1 MTGCSTIETNYS
13 GNYKNMDMKKTK
25 VALVTASLLALLS
38 GCNDNSSD
46 ASGVNPVPPTPPT
59 PEVTDGPVARLPKMD
74 PPKELLVAGENQVV
88 IALVDTQSAAK
99 GAKAPFDSHSLHL
112 WNNDACQ
119 ATADSGLNTGWDDK
133 SKTPATADSF
143 GPAWVVPL
151 KNVEGCINFIARN
164 GDLAN
169 LTGSDMKVSFS
180 EHPDRTVAIVAG
192 KKDLFG
198 SRAEAFTAAFGV
210 AGASAHLIDGNTLI
224 WQGGKDK
231 PHVRLY
237 YTDSGTIKANAD
249 GVFDFPYISLTA
261 TTLTA
266 EQQAKYPHLKD
277 AAAFAL
283 PAGKDLKPLLKGELV
298 AIGTDADGILQGA
311 TLVQSAG
318 ALDALYAA
326 EATKLSYG
334 AVVEGNRVTFRLWAP
349 TAKSVKLALY
359 NASHQKSGEVA
370 MTFDNASG
378 SWSYEGGS
386 ELIGQ
391 FYRYDMEVYHPLSRK
406 VERYEVTD
414 PYSLSLAMNSEFSQV
429 VDLDDPALKPEG
441 WDSLKAPHSQ
451 QNPAD
456 ITIYEAHVR
465 DLTGNDASTDEE
477 KRGKFVGL
485 TQPDSVPVNHL
496 KALAKSGVSH
506 LHLLPV
512 FDIATVNEDPAKVAN
527 LGDDFSKLCQVNPDV
542 KTSKFGGY
550 CGGGQTVG
558 DVLADLQVGDSKD
571 NPQVQ
576 ELSGYLRG
584 VDSFNWGYDPY
595 HYTTPEGSY
604 ATNAE
609 GTKRILE
616 FREMVKAIKQNIGM
630 NVVMDVVYNHTN
642 ESGLGPKSVLDKIVP
657 WYYQRLNPETGSVEN
672 STCCSNTA
680 PEHAMFA
687 KLMDDSLVTWA
698 RDYKIDAFRFDLM
711 GHHPKDQ
718 MVQALAAVKKV
729 NPEMYFY
736 GEGWNFGEVQDD
748 KRFVQATQKH
758 LGGTGIGSFSDRLR
772 DAVRGGSPFDG
783 GDSIRKTQ
791 GFGNGAFVD
800 PNEMSKV
807 DLATALHQSDLVRLG
822 MAGNLKEFVLTDKDG
837 MPKKG
842 AEIDYNGQSAGY
854 AQDPVEVQNYVDKH
868 DNQTLFD
875 NLIYKAPAS
884 ADLVR
889 MQGVSLATAML
900 GQGIPFTHAGV
911 ELLRSKSME
920 RDSYDSGDWYN
931 KVDYTLGDNNFD
943 KGLPRKDKDGDN
955 YPLIEQVLGKHAKP
969 GSAEMAQMVSFYQ
982 ELAELRNS
990 SRLLRL
996 GSGAEVIKRVDFR
1009 NTGPDQVPGLIVM
1022 TVDDGVSAGAD
1033 LDPAIDGLVV
1043 MINASNQSQSISDF
1057 RDGNDQPID
1066 LSGLQLSSAH
1076 HANNSIARDAAVS
1089 GGTLTLGAWSAAV
1102 FVKPQS
1108 GAQGAGLPVS
1118 KKTDLST
1125 LPPFGNTDVYLKG
1138 FLNEWGNTNQMTFS
1152 GNFMYEFTTE
1162 VSTDKLGT
1170 TNVKIADASW
1180 GPVNYGSCNAG
1191 DKLVVGTPLTL
1202 CKGGE
1207 TGNIGVDLAKA
1218 GSYKFVFTA
1227 MNKDKPT
1234 LSVSFTEPVQSCK
1247 MLETVAGNPLGYN
1260 LFVKGELSGWGA
1272 QPQYQLSYKGMD
1284 GDLAIYQAA
1293 FNYTGSTE
1301 FKVANEDWS
1310 KEYLLNGGGAVNAET
1325 GYSFAF
1331 SKGGS
1336 ANNSITLPQGLWSVL
1351 VKVDPAGVKAGT
1363 AVIQECSVK

>member
-1 MTGCSTIETNYS
+1 MTGYSDIETNYS
-13 GNYKNMDMKKTK
+13 GNYKKMDMKKTK

-38 GCNDNSSD
+38 GCNDNSS
-46 ASGVNPVPPTPPT
+46 SPST
-59 PEVTDGPVARLPKMD
+59 PEPTDGPVARLPD
-74 PPKELLVAGENQVV
+74 VQPPAEQLVAGPDQAV
-88 IALVDTQSAAK
+88 IALVDTQTSAAR
-99 GAKAPFDSHSLHL
+99 GIEGPFANHSLHL
-112 WNNDACQ
+112 WNNDACN
-119 ATADSGLNTGWDDK
+119 ATAESGLNAGWDDK
-133 SKTPATADSF
+133 ANTPTAVDSF
-143 GPAWVVPL
+143 GPSWVVPL
-151 KNVEGCINFIARN
+151 AKLEGCINFIARN

-169 LTGSDMKVSFS
+169 LTGADMKVVFS
-180 EHPDRTVAIVAG
+180 DHPDRTVAIVAG
-192 KKDLFG
+192 KSEVFD
-198 SRAEAFTAAFGV
+198 SRADAFTAAFGV

-237 YTDSGTIKANAD
+237 YTESGTIKANAE
-249 GVFDFPYISLTA
+249 GVFDFPYLSLTA
-261 TTLTA
+261 TSLTA

-283 PAGKDLKPLLKGELV
+283 PSGKDLKPLLKGELV

-318 ALDALYAA
+318 ALDALYAE
-326 EATKLSYG
+326 EATKLAYG
-334 AVVEGNRVTFRLWAP
+334 AIVEGGNVTFRLWAP
-349 TAKSVKLALY
+349 TAKSVKLALFDEQHK
-359 NASHQKSGEVA
+359 ALGERT
-370 MTFDNASG
+370 MTQDDASG
-378 SWSYEGGS
+378 SWSVQGGQ
-386 ELIGQ
+386 ELVGK
-391 FYRYDMEVYHPLSRK
+391 FYRYDIEVYHPLSRK
-406 VERYEVTD
+406 LESYQVTD

-465 DLTGNDASTDEE
+465 DLTGNDESTKPEH
-477 KRGKFVGL
+477 RGKFLGL
-485 TQPDSVPVNHL
+485 TDSDSVPVKHL
-496 KALAKSGVSH
+496 QSLAQSGVSH

-527 LGDDFSKLCQVNPDV
+527 LQDDFSKLCQVNAEV
-542 KTSKFGGY
+542 KDSKFGGY
-550 CGGGQTVG
+550 CGGGQTIEA
-558 DVLADLQVGDSKD
+558 VLADLQGADSKES
-571 NPQVQ
+571 PQVQ

-595 HYTTPEGSY
+595 HYTAPEGSY
-604 ATNAE
+604 ATDAE
-609 GTKRILE
+609 GSQRILE

-642 ESGLGPKSVLDKIVP
+642 EAGLGPKSVLDKIVP

-718 MVQALAAVKKV
+718 MVQALAAVKQV

-758 LGGTGIGSFSDRLR
+758 LAGTGIGSFSDRLR

-783 GDSIRKTQ
+783 GDTIRKTQ
-791 GFGNGAFVD
+791 GFGNGALVD
-800 PNEMSKV
+800 ANEMDGV
-807 DLATALHQSDLVRLG
+807 ELATALHQSDLVRLG

-842 AEIDYNGQSAGY
+842 SDIDYNGQPAGY
-854 AQDPVEVQNYVDKH
+854 AQDPTEIQNYVDKH

-875 NLIYKAPAS
+875 NLIYKAPEGAE
-884 ADLVR
+884 LVR

-931 KVDYTLGDNNFD
+931 RVDYTLADNNFD

-955 YPLIEQVLGKHAKP
+955 YPLIEQVLGKHVKP
-969 GSAEMAQMVSFYQ
+969 SGADMATMVGFYQ
-982 ELAELRNS
+982 ELAELRQS

-1022 TVDDGVSAGAD
+1022 TVDDGVNAGAD
-1033 LDPAIDGLVV
+1033 LDPAIEGLVV
-1043 MINASNQSQSISDF
+1043 MINATNQPQSISDF
-1057 RDGNDQPID
+1057 RDGKDQPID
-1066 LSGLQLSSAH
+1066 LSTLQLSPAH
-1076 HANNSIARDAAVS
+1076 HAGSSIADGALAS
-1089 GGTLTLGAWSAAV
+1089 GGQLTLGAWSAAV
-1102 FVKPQS
+1102 FVKPQA

-1118 KKTDLST
+1118 KKIDLST
-1125 LPPFGNTDVYLKG
+1125 VPPFGDTDVFVRG
-1138 FLNEWGNTNQMTFS
+1138 FLNEWDPVNKMIFG
-1152 GNFMYEFTTE
+1152 GNFTYEFTTE
-1162 VSTDKLGT
+1162 VATDQLGT
-1170 TNVKIADASW
+1170 TQVKIAGSDW
-1180 GPVNYGSCNAG
+1180 DGPINYGKCSDTDQLATGQVSVLCANGGDLPFNA
-1191 DKLVVGTPLTL
+1191 D
-1202 CKGGE
+1202 
-1207 TGNIGVDLAKA
+1207 KA

-1234 LSVSFTEPVQSCK
+1234 LSVSFTELVQSCK
-1247 MLETVAGNPLGYN
+1247 VLDTVAGNPLGYN
-1260 LFVKGELSGWGA
+1260 LFVKGELSGWAA

-1293 FNYTGSTE
+1293 FNYMGTSE

-1310 KEYLLNGGGAVNAET
+1310 KEYLLNGGGAVTAET
-1325 GYSFAF
+1325 GYSLGF
-1331 SKGGS
+1331 SQAGS
-1336 ANNSITLPQGLWSVL
+1336 ANNSITLSQGLWSVL
-1351 VKVDPAGVKAGT
+1351 VKVDPAGTKAGT
-1363 AVIQECSVK
+1363 AVIQECSAK

>member
-1 MTGCSTIETNYS
+1 MTGYSNIETNYS
-13 GNYKNMDMKKTK
+13 GNYKKMDMKKTK

-38 GCNDNSSD
+38 GCNDNSTS
-46 ASGVNPVPPTPPT
+46 PT
-59 PEVTDGPVARLPKMD
+59 PEPSDGPVARLPNVQ
-74 PPKELLVAGENQVV
+74 PPAEQLVAGPDQAV
-88 IALVDTQSAAK
+88 IALVDTQTSAAR
-99 GAKAPFDSHSLHL
+99 GVTGPFANYSLHL
-112 WNNDACQ
+112 WNNDACN
-119 ATADSGLNTGWDDK
+119 ATAESGLNAGWDDK
-133 SKTPATADSF
+133 ANTPAAVDGF
-143 GPAWVVPL
+143 GPSWVVPL
-151 KNVEGCINFIARN
+151 SKVEGCINFIARN

-169 LTGSDMKVSFS
+169 LTGSDMKVVFS
-180 EHPDRTVAIVAG
+180 DHPDRTVAIVAG
-192 KKDLFG
+192 KNEIFG

-237 YTDSGTIKANAD
+237 YTDSGTIKANAE
-249 GVFDFPYISLTA
+249 GVFDFPYITLTP
-261 TTLTA
+261 TSLTA

-318 ALDALYAA
+318 ALDALYSEA
-326 EATKLSYG
+326 ATKLSYG
-334 AVVEGNRVTFRLWAP
+334 AVVEGGNVTFRLWAP
-349 TAKSVKLALY
+349 TARSVKLALFDEQ
-359 NASHQKSGEVA
+359 HKSLGERT
-370 MTFDNASG
+370 MTLDEASG
-378 SWSYEGGS
+378 SWSVQGGS
-386 ELIGQ
+386 ELVGK
-391 FYRYDMEVYHPLSRK
+391 FYRYDIQVYHPVSRK
-406 VERYEVTD
+406 LESYQVTD

-429 VDLDDPALKPEG
+429 VDLNDPALKPEG

-465 DLTGNDASTDEE
+465 DLTGNDDSTPAEH
-477 KRGKFVGL
+477 RGKFLGL
-485 TQPDSVPVNHL
+485 TDTDTAPVKHL
-496 KALAKSGVSH
+496 QALARSGVSH

-527 LGDDFSKLCQVNPDV
+527 ISDDFGKLCQVNPEV
-542 KTSKFGGY
+542 QNSKFAGY
-550 CGGGQTVG
+550 CSSGQTIEA
-558 DVLADLQVGDSKD
+558 VLGDLQGGDSKE

-576 ELSGYLRG
+576 ELYGYLRG

-609 GTKRILE
+609 GSQRILE

-642 ESGLGPKSVLDKIVP
+642 EAGLGPKSVLDKIVP

-718 MVQALAAVKKV
+718 MVQALAAVKQV

-758 LGGTGIGSFSDRLR
+758 LAGTGIGSFSDRLR

-783 GDSIRKTQ
+783 GDTIRKTQ
-791 GFGNGAFVD
+791 GFGNGALVD
-800 PNEMSKV
+800 ANEMDGV
-807 DLATALHQSDLVRLG
+807 DRATALHQSDLVRLG
-822 MAGNLKEFVLTDKDG
+822 MAGNLKDFILTDKDG

-842 AEIDYNGQSAGY
+842 ADIDYNGQPAGY
-854 AQDPVEVQNYVDKH
+854 AQDPTEIQNYVDKH

-875 NLIYKAPAS
+875 NLIYKAPQG

-931 KVDYTLGDNNFD
+931 RVDYTLADNNFD

-955 YPLIEQVLGKHAKP
+955 YPLIEQVLGKHVKP
-969 GSAEMAQMVSFYQ
+969 SGADMATMVGFYQ
-982 ELAELRNS
+982 ELAELRQS

-1022 TVDDGVSAGAD
+1022 TVDDGINAGAD

-1043 MINASNQSQSISDF
+1043 MINATNAPQSISDF

-1066 LSGLQLSSAH
+1066 LTSLQLSPAH
-1076 HANNSIARDAAVS
+1076 HGGESIARDAVVN

-1108 GAQGAGLPVS
+1108 GAQGSGLPVG

-1125 LPPFGNTDVYLKG
+1125 VPPFGDTAVYLKG
-1138 FLNEWGNTNQMTFS
+1138 FLDEWGNTNQMTFTS
-1152 GNFMYEFTTE
+1152 NFMYEFTTE
-1162 VSTDKLGT
+1162 VSSDKLGT

-1180 GPVNYGSCNAG
+1180 GPLNYGSCNAG

-1202 CKGGE
+1202 CKGGD
-1207 TGNIGVDLAKA
+1207 TGNIGLDLAKA

-1247 MLETVAGNPLGYN
+1247 VLDTVAGNPLGYN
-1260 LFVKGELSGWGA
+1260 LFVKGELSGWAA

-1310 KEYLLNGGGAVNAET
+1310 KEYLLNGGGALKAET
-1325 GYSFAF
+1325 GYPFAF
-1331 SKGGS
+1331 SQAGS

-1351 VKVDPAGVKAGT
+1351 VKVDPAGAKAGT
-1363 AVIQECSVK
+1363 AVIQECSAK

>member
-1 MTGCSTIETNYS
+1 M
-13 GNYKNMDMKKTK
+13 TK
-25 VALVTASLLALLS
+25 VALVTASLLTLLS
-38 GCNDNSSD
+38 GCNGSGSDNNDSSAD
-46 ASGVNPVPPTPPT
+46 
-59 PEVTDGPVARLPKMD
+59 PVARLPQMD
-74 PPKELLVAGENQVV
+74 PPKELLVVGPDEAV
-88 IALVDTQSAAK
+88 IALVDTQTAAAR
-99 GAKAPFDSHSLHL
+99 GATGPFASHSLHL
-112 WNNDACQ
+112 WNDDACD
-119 ATADSGLNTGWDDK
+119 ATSAGGLNTGWDDA
-133 SKTPATADSF
+133 SKTPAAADSF

-151 KNVEGCINFIARN
+151 AKLEGCINFIARD
-164 GDLAN
+164 GALGN
-169 LTGSDMKVSFS
+169 LTGADMKVIFS
-180 EHPDRTVAIVAG
+180 DHPDRTVAIVAG
-192 KKDLFG
+192 KNEVFG

-237 YTDSGTIKANAD
+237 YTESGTISANGE
-249 GVFDFPYISLTA
+249 GVFDFPYLKLTP
-261 TTLTA
+261 TSLTA
-266 EQQAKYPHLKD
+266 EQQARYPHLKD

-318 ALDALYAA
+318 ALDALYADA
-326 EATKLSYG
+326 ATQLAYG
-334 AVVEGNRVTFRLWAP
+334 AMVEGGNVTFRLWAP
-349 TAKSVKLALY
+349 TARSVKLALFDE
-359 NASHQKSGEVA
+359 NHKLLGERA
-370 MTFDNASG
+370 MTLDEASG
-378 SWSYEGGS
+378 SWSLQGGRD
-386 ELIGQ
+386 LVGKY
-391 FYRYDMEVYHPLSRK
+391 YRYDIQVYHPVSRK
-406 VERYEVTD
+406 LGSYQVTD

-456 ITIYEAHVR
+456 IVIYEAHVR
-465 DLTGNDASTDEE
+465 DLTGNDESTTPEH
-477 KRGKFVGL
+477 RGKFLGL
-485 TQPDSVPVNHL
+485 TDSDSVPVTHL
-496 KALAKSGVSH
+496 KSLARSGVSH

-527 LGDDFSKLCQVNPDV
+527 IGDDFSKLCQINAEV
-542 KTSKFGGY
+542 KDSKFGGY
-550 CGGGQTVG
+550 CGGGQTIAS
-558 DVLADLQVGDSKD
+558 VLEDLQASDSKD

-576 ELSGYLRG
+576 ALYGYLRG

-595 HYTTPEGSY
+595 HYTAPEGSY

-609 GTKRILE
+609 GSQRILE
-616 FREMVKAIKQNIGM
+616 LREMVKAIKQDIGM
-630 NVVMDVVYNHTN
+630 NLVMDVVYNHTN
-642 ESGLGPKSVLDKIVP
+642 EAGLGPKSVLDKIVP

-718 MVQALAAVKKV
+718 MVQALAAVKQI
-729 NPEMYFY
+729 NPDMYFY

-758 LGGTGIGSFSDRLR
+758 LAGTGIGSFSDRLR

-783 GDSIRKTQ
+783 GDAIRKTQ
-791 GFGNGAFVD
+791 GFGNGALVD
-800 PNEMSKV
+800 ANELDGV
-807 DLATALHQSDLVRLG
+807 DLATALHQADLVRLG
-822 MAGNLKEFVLTDKDG
+822 MAGNLKGFVLTDKDG
-837 MPKKG
+837 MPKQG
-842 AEIDYNGQSAGY
+842 ADIDYNGQSAGY
-854 AQDPVEVQNYVDKH
+854 AQDPTEIQNYVDKH

-875 NLIYKAPAS
+875 INIYKAAAG

-931 KVDYTLGDNNFD
+931 RVDYTLADNNFD

-955 YPLIEQVLGKHAKP
+955 YPLIEQVLGQHAKP
-969 GSAEMAQMVSFYQ
+969 GSAEMQQMVSVYQ
-982 ELAELRNS
+982 ELAELRQS

-1022 TVDDGVSAGAD
+1022 SVDDGVGAGAD

-1043 MINASNQSQSISDF
+1043 MINATNAPQRIGDF
-1057 RDGNDQPID
+1057 RDGQDQSID
-1066 LSGLQLSSAH
+1066 LAGMVLSGKH
-1076 HANNSIARDAAVS
+1076 RGVDSIASGAANDN
-1089 GGTLTLGAWSAAV
+1089 GELTLGAWSAAV

-1108 GAQGAGLPVS
+1108 GVQGTGLPVS
-1118 KKTDLST
+1118 KKTDLGT
-1125 LPPFGNTDVYLKG
+1125 LPPFGNTAVYLKG
-1138 FLNEWGNTNQMTFS
+1138 LLGEWGEVNQMLFT
-1152 GNFMYEFTTE
+1152 GNFMYEFTAQVAGDQLGNTE
-1162 VSTDKLGT
+1162 
-1170 TNVKIADASW
+1170 VKIADASW
-1180 GPVNYGSCNAG
+1180 GPVNYGTCNAG

-1202 CKGGE
+1202 CAGGS
-1207 TGNIGVDLAKA
+1207 TGNVGLALDKA
-1218 GSYKFVFTA
+1218 GSYQFVFTA

-1234 LSVSFTEPVQSCK
+1234 LSVSFTAP
-1247 MLETVAGNPLGYN
+1247 TP
-1260 LFVKGELSGWGA
+1260 
-1272 QPQYQLSYKGMD
+1272 
-1284 GDLAIYQAA
+1284 
-1293 FNYTGSTE
+1293 
-1301 FKVANEDWS
+1301 
-1310 KEYLLNGGGAVNAET
+1310 
-1325 GYSFAF
+1325 
-1331 SKGGS
+1331 
-1336 ANNSITLPQGLWSVL
+1336 
-1351 VKVDPAGVKAGT
+1351 
-1363 AVIQECSVK
+1363 

>member
-1 MTGCSTIETNYS
+1 MTGYSDIETNYS
-13 GNYKNMDMKKTK
+13 GNYKKMDMKKTK

-38 GCNDNSSD
+38 GCNDNSS
-46 ASGVNPVPPTPPT
+46 SPSTPDP
-59 PEVTDGPVARLPKMD
+59 TDGPVARLPNVQ
-74 PPKELLVAGENQVV
+74 PPAEQLVAGPDQAV
-88 IALVDTQSAAK
+88 IALVDTQTSAAR
-99 GAKAPFDSHSLHL
+99 GVTGPFANYSLHL
-112 WNNDACQ
+112 WNNDACS
-119 ATADSGLNTGWDDK
+119 ATAESGLNAGWDDK
-133 SKTPATADSF
+133 VNTPAAADGF
-143 GPAWVVPL
+143 GPSWVVPL
-151 KNVEGCINFIARN
+151 SKLEGCINFIARN

-169 LTGSDMKVSFS
+169 LTGSDMKVVFS
-180 EHPDRTVAIVAG
+180 DHPDRTVAIVAG
-192 KKDLFG
+192 KNEIFG

-237 YTDSGTIKANAD
+237 YTESGTIKANAE
-249 GVFDFPYISLTA
+249 GVFDFPYITLTP
-261 TTLTA
+261 TSLTA

-318 ALDALYAA
+318 ALDALYSEA
-326 EATKLSYG
+326 ATKLSYG
-334 AVVEGNRVTFRLWAP
+334 AVVEGGNVTFRLWAP
-349 TAKSVKLALY
+349 TARSVKLALFDGQ
-359 NASHQKSGEVA
+359 HKPLGERT
-370 MTFDNASG
+370 MTLDEASG
-378 SWSYEGGS
+378 SWSVQGGS
-386 ELIGQ
+386 ELVGK
-391 FYRYDMEVYHPLSRK
+391 FYRYDIQVYHPVSRK
-406 VERYEVTD
+406 LESYQVTD

-429 VDLDDPALKPEG
+429 VDLNDPALKPEG

-465 DLTGNDASTDEE
+465 DLTGNDDSTPAEH
-477 KRGKFVGL
+477 RGKFLGL
-485 TQPDSVPVNHL
+485 TDTDTAPVKHL
-496 KALAKSGVSH
+496 QALAKSGVSH

-527 LGDDFSKLCQVNPDV
+527 ISDDFGKLCQVNPEV
-542 KTSKFGGY
+542 QNSKFGGY
-550 CGGGQTVG
+550 CSSGQTIEA
-558 DVLADLQVGDSKD
+558 VLGDLQGSDSKE

-576 ELSGYLRG
+576 ELYGYLRG

-609 GTKRILE
+609 GSQRILE

-642 ESGLGPKSVLDKIVP
+642 EAGLGPKSVLDKIVP

-718 MVQALAAVKKV
+718 MVQALAAVKQV

-758 LGGTGIGSFSDRLR
+758 LAGTGIGSFSDRLR

-783 GDSIRKTQ
+783 GDTIRKTQ
-791 GFGNGAFVD
+791 GFGNGALVD
-800 PNEMSKV
+800 ANEMDGV
-807 DLATALHQSDLVRLG
+807 DRATALHQADLVRLG
-822 MAGNLKEFVLTDKDG
+822 MAGNLKDFILTDKDG

-842 AEIDYNGQSAGY
+842 SDIDYNGQPAGY
-854 AQDPVEVQNYVDKH
+854 AQDPTEIQNYVDKH

-875 NLIYKAPAS
+875 NLIYKAPQG

-931 KVDYTLGDNNFD
+931 RVDYTLADNNFD

-955 YPLIEQVLGKHAKP
+955 YALIEKVLGKHVKP
-969 GSAEMAQMVSFYQ
+969 SGADMATMVGFYQ
-982 ELAELRNS
+982 ELAELRQS

-996 GSGAEVIKRVDFR
+996 GSGAEVIKRIDFR
-1009 NTGPDQVPGLIVM
+1009 NTGPDQEPGLIVM
-1022 TVDDGVSAGAD
+1022 TVDDGINAGAD

-1043 MINASNQSQSISDF
+1043 MINATNAPQSISDF

-1066 LSGLQLSSAH
+1066 LTSLQLSPAH
-1076 HANNSIARDAAVS
+1076 HGGESIARDAAVN

-1108 GAQGAGLPVS
+1108 GAQGTGLPVG

-1125 LPPFGNTDVYLKG
+1125 VPPFGDTAVYLKG
-1138 FLNEWGNTNQMTFS
+1138 FLNEWGNTNQMTFTS
-1152 GNFMYEFTTE
+1152 NFMYEFTTE
-1162 VSTDKLGT
+1162 VSSDKLGT

-1180 GPVNYGSCNAG
+1180 GPLNYGSCNAG

-1202 CKGGE
+1202 CKGGD
-1207 TGNIGVDLAKA
+1207 TGNIGLDLAKA

-1247 MLETVAGNPLGYN
+1247 VLDTVAGNPLGYN
-1260 LFVKGELSGWGA
+1260 LFVKGELSGWAA

-1310 KEYLLNGGGAVNAET
+1310 KEYLLNGGGAVTAET
-1325 GYSFAF
+1325 GYAIGF
-1331 SKGGS
+1331 SQPGS

-1351 VKVDPAGVKAGT
+1351 VKVDPAGTKAGT
-1363 AVIQECSVK
+1363 AVIQECSAK

>member
-1 MTGCSTIETNYS
+1 MTGYSDIETNYS
-13 GNYKNMDMKKTK
+13 GNYKKMDMKKTK

-38 GCNDNSSD
+38 GCNDNSS
-46 ASGVNPVPPTPPT
+46 SPSTPDP
-59 PEVTDGPVARLPKMD
+59 TDGPVARLPNVQ
-74 PPKELLVAGENQVV
+74 PPAEQLVAGPDQAV
-88 IALVDTQSAAK
+88 IALVDTQTSAAR
-99 GAKAPFDSHSLHL
+99 GVTGPFANYSLHL
-112 WNNDACQ
+112 WNNDACS
-119 ATADSGLNTGWDDK
+119 ATAESGLNAGWDDK
-133 SKTPATADSF
+133 VNTPAAADGF
-143 GPAWVVPL
+143 GPSWVVPL
-151 KNVEGCINFIARN
+151 SKLEGCINFIARN

-169 LTGSDMKVSFS
+169 LTGSDMKVVFS
-180 EHPDRTVAIVAG
+180 DHPDRTVAIVAG
-192 KKDLFG
+192 KNEIFG

-237 YTDSGTIKANAD
+237 YTESGTIKANAE
-249 GVFDFPYISLTA
+249 GVFDFPYITLAPTS
-261 TTLTA
+261 LTA

-318 ALDALYAA
+318 ALDALYSEA
-326 EATKLSYG
+326 ATKLTYG
-334 AVVEGNRVTFRLWAP
+334 AVVEGGNVTFRLWAP
-349 TAKSVKLALY
+349 TAKSVKLALFDGQ
-359 NASHQKSGEVA
+359 HKPLGERT
-370 MTFDNASG
+370 MTLDEASG
-378 SWSYEGGS
+378 SWSVQGGS
-386 ELIGQ
+386 ELVGK
-391 FYRYDMEVYHPLSRK
+391 FYRYDIQVYHPVSRK
-406 VERYEVTD
+406 LESYQVTD

-429 VDLDDPALKPEG
+429 VDLNDPALKPEG

-465 DLTGNDASTDEE
+465 DLTGNDDSTPAEH
-477 KRGKFVGL
+477 RGKFLGL
-485 TQPDSVPVNHL
+485 TDTDTAPVKHL
-496 KALAKSGVSH
+496 QTLAKSGVSH

-527 LGDDFSKLCQVNPDV
+527 ISDDFGKLCQVNPEV
-542 KTSKFGGY
+542 QNSKFAGY
-550 CGGGQTVG
+550 CSSGQTIEA
-558 DVLADLQVGDSKD
+558 VLGDLQGSDSKE

-576 ELSGYLRG
+576 ELYGYLRG

-609 GTKRILE
+609 GSQRILE

-642 ESGLGPKSVLDKIVP
+642 EAGLGPKSVLDKIVP

-718 MVQALAAVKKV
+718 MVQALAAVKQV

-758 LGGTGIGSFSDRLR
+758 LAGTGIGSFSDRLR

-783 GDSIRKTQ
+783 GDTIRKTQ
-791 GFGNGAFVD
+791 GFGNGALVD
-800 PNEMSKV
+800 ANEMDGV
-807 DLATALHQSDLVRLG
+807 DRATALHQADLVRLG
-822 MAGNLKEFVLTDKDG
+822 MAGNLKDFILTDKDG

-842 AEIDYNGQSAGY
+842 SDIDYNGQPAGY
-854 AQDPVEVQNYVDKH
+854 AQDPTEIQNYVDKH

-875 NLIYKAPAS
+875 NLIYKAPQG

-931 KVDYTLGDNNFD
+931 RVDYTLADNNFD

-955 YPLIEQVLGKHAKP
+955 YPLIEKVLGKHVKP
-969 GSAEMAQMVSFYQ
+969 SGADMATMVGFYQ
-982 ELAELRNS
+982 ELAELRQS

-1009 NTGPDQVPGLIVM
+1009 NTGPDQEPGLIVM
-1022 TVDDGVSAGAD
+1022 TVDDGVNAGAD

-1043 MINASNQSQSISDF
+1043 MINATNAPQSISDF

-1066 LSGLQLSSAH
+1066 LSGLQLSPAH
-1076 HANNSIARDAAVS
+1076 HGGESIARDAAVN

-1108 GAQGAGLPVS
+1108 GAQGSGLPVG

-1125 LPPFGNTDVYLKG
+1125 VPPFGDTAVYLKG

-1152 GNFMYEFTTE
+1152 SNFMYEFTTE
-1162 VSTDKLGT
+1162 VSSDKLGT

-1180 GPVNYGSCNAG
+1180 GPLNYGSCNAG

-1202 CKGGE
+1202 CKGGD
-1207 TGNIGVDLAKA
+1207 TGNIGLDLAKA

-1247 MLETVAGNPLGYN
+1247 VLDTVAGNPLGYN
-1260 LFVKGELSGWGA
+1260 LFVKGELSGWAA

-1310 KEYLLNGGGAVNAET
+1310 KEYLLNGGGAVTAET
-1325 GYSFAF
+1325 GYAIGF
-1331 SKGGS
+1331 SQPGS

-1351 VKVDPAGVKAGT
+1351 VKVDPAGTKAGT
-1363 AVIQECSVK
+1363 AVIQECSAK

>member
-1 MTGCSTIETNYS
+1 MTGYSDIETNYS
-13 GNYKNMDMKKTK
+13 GNYKKMDMKKTK

-38 GCNDNSSD
+38 GCNDNSS
-46 ASGVNPVPPTPPT
+46 SPSTPDP
-59 PEVTDGPVARLPKMD
+59 TDGPVARLPNVQ
-74 PPKELLVAGENQVV
+74 PPAEQLVAGPDQAV
-88 IALVDTQSAAK
+88 IALVDTQTSAAR
-99 GAKAPFDSHSLHL
+99 GVTGPFANYSLHL
-112 WNNDACQ
+112 WNIDACS
-119 ATADSGLNTGWDDK
+119 ATAESGLNAGWDDK
-133 SKTPATADSF
+133 VNTPAAADGF
-143 GPAWVVPL
+143 GPSWVVPL
-151 KNVEGCINFIARN
+151 SKLEGCINFIARN

-169 LTGSDMKVSFS
+169 LTGSDMKVVFS
-180 EHPDRTVAIVAG
+180 DHPDRTVAIVAG
-192 KKDLFG
+192 KNEIFG

-237 YTDSGTIKANAD
+237 YTDSGTIKANAE
-249 GVFDFPYISLTA
+249 GVFDFPYITLTP
-261 TTLTA
+261 TSLTA

-318 ALDALYAA
+318 ALDALYSEA
-326 EATKLSYG
+326 ATKLTYG
-334 AVVEGNRVTFRLWAP
+334 AVVEGGNVTFRLWAP
-349 TAKSVKLALY
+349 TARSVKLALFDEQ
-359 NASHQKSGEVA
+359 HKPLGERT
-370 MTFDNASG
+370 MTLDEASG
-378 SWSYEGGS
+378 SWSVQGGS
-386 ELIGQ
+386 ELVGK
-391 FYRYDMEVYHPLSRK
+391 FYRYDIQVYHPVSRK
-406 VERYEVTD
+406 LESYQVTD

-429 VDLDDPALKPEG
+429 VDLNDPALKPEG
-441 WDSLKAPHSQ
+441 WDSLKAPHNQ

-465 DLTGNDASTDEE
+465 DLTGNDDSTPAEH
-477 KRGKFVGL
+477 RGKFLGL
-485 TQPDSVPVNHL
+485 TDTDTAPVKHL
-496 KALAKSGVSH
+496 QALAKSGVSH

-527 LGDDFSKLCQVNPDV
+527 ISDDFGKLCQVNPEV
-542 KTSKFGGY
+542 QNSKFAGY
-550 CGGGQTVG
+550 CSSGQTIEA
-558 DVLADLQVGDSKD
+558 VLGDLQGGDSKE

-576 ELSGYLRG
+576 ELYGYLRG

-609 GTKRILE
+609 GSQRILE

-642 ESGLGPKSVLDKIVP
+642 EAGLGPKSVLDKIVP

-718 MVQALAAVKKV
+718 MVQALAAVKQV

-758 LGGTGIGSFSDRLR
+758 LAGTGIGSFSDRLR

-783 GDSIRKTQ
+783 GDTIRKTQ
-791 GFGNGAFVD
+791 GFGNGALVD
-800 PNEMSKV
+800 ANEMDGV
-807 DLATALHQSDLVRLG
+807 DRATALHQADLVRLG
-822 MAGNLKEFVLTDKDG
+822 MAGNLKDFILTDKDG

-842 AEIDYNGQSAGY
+842 SDIDYNGQPAGY
-854 AQDPVEVQNYVDKH
+854 AQDPTEIQNYVDKH

-875 NLIYKAPAS
+875 NLIYKAPQG

-931 KVDYTLGDNNFD
+931 RVDYTLADNNFD

-955 YPLIEQVLGKHAKP
+955 YPLIEKVLGKHVKP
-969 GSAEMAQMVSFYQ
+969 SGADMATMVGFYQ
-982 ELAELRNS
+982 ELAELRQS

-1009 NTGPDQVPGLIVM
+1009 NTGPDQEPGLIVM
-1022 TVDDGVSAGAD
+1022 TVDDGINAGAD

-1043 MINASNQSQSISDF
+1043 MINATNAPQSISDF

-1066 LSGLQLSSAH
+1066 LTSLQLSPAH
-1076 HANNSIARDAAVS
+1076 HGGESIARDAAVNA
-1089 GGTLTLGAWSAAV
+1089 GTLTLGAWSAAV

-1108 GAQGAGLPVS
+1108 GAQGTGLPVG

-1125 LPPFGNTDVYLKG
+1125 VPPFGDTAVYLKG

-1152 GNFMYEFTTE
+1152 SNFMYEFTTE
-1162 VSTDKLGT
+1162 VSSDKLGT

-1180 GPVNYGSCNAG
+1180 GPLNYGSCNAG

-1202 CKGGE
+1202 CKGGD
-1207 TGNIGVDLAKA
+1207 TGNIGLDLAKA

-1247 MLETVAGNPLGYN
+1247 VLDTVAGNPLGYN
-1260 LFVKGELSGWGA
+1260 LFVKGELSGWAA

-1310 KEYLLNGGGAVNAET
+1310 KEYLLNGGGAVTAET
-1325 GYSFAF
+1325 GYAIGF
-1331 SKGGS
+1331 SQPGS

-1351 VKVDPAGVKAGT
+1351 VKVDPAGTKAGT

>member
-1 MTGCSTIETNYS
+1 
-13 GNYKNMDMKKTK
+13 MDMKKTK

-38 GCNDNSSD
+38 GCNDNSTS
-46 ASGVNPVPPTPPT
+46 PT
-59 PEVTDGPVARLPKMD
+59 PEPSDGPVARLPNVQ
-74 PPKELLVAGENQVV
+74 PPAEQLVAGPDQAV
-88 IALVDTQSAAK
+88 IALVDTQTSAAR
-99 GAKAPFDSHSLHL
+99 GVTGPFANYSLHL
-112 WNNDACQ
+112 WNNDACN
-119 ATADSGLNTGWDDK
+119 ATAESGLNAGWDDK
-133 SKTPATADSF
+133 ANTPAAVDGF
-143 GPAWVVPL
+143 GPSWVVPL
-151 KNVEGCINFIARN
+151 SKVEGCINFIARN

-169 LTGSDMKVSFS
+169 LTGSDMKVVFS
-180 EHPDRTVAIVAG
+180 DHPDRTVAIVAG
-192 KKDLFG
+192 KNEIFG

-237 YTDSGTIKANAD
+237 YTDSGTIKANAE
-249 GVFDFPYISLTA
+249 GVFDFPYITLTP
-261 TTLTA
+261 TSLTA

-318 ALDALYAA
+318 ALDALYSEA
-326 EATKLSYG
+326 ATKLTYG
-334 AVVEGNRVTFRLWAP
+334 AVVEGGNVTFRLWAP
-349 TAKSVKLALY
+349 TARSVKLALFDEQ
-359 NASHQKSGEVA
+359 HKSLGERT
-370 MTFDNASG
+370 MTLDEASG
-378 SWSYEGGS
+378 SWSVQGGS
-386 ELIGQ
+386 ELVGK
-391 FYRYDMEVYHPLSRK
+391 FYRYDIQVYHPVSRK
-406 VERYEVTD
+406 LESYQVTD

-465 DLTGNDASTDEE
+465 DLTGNDDSTPAEH
-477 KRGKFVGL
+477 RGKFLGL
-485 TQPDSVPVNHL
+485 TDTDTAPVKHL
-496 KALAKSGVSH
+496 QALAKSGVSH

-527 LGDDFSKLCQVNPDV
+527 IGDDFGKLCQVNPEV
-542 KTSKFGGY
+542 QNSKFAGY
-550 CGGGQTVG
+550 CSSGQTIEA
-558 DVLADLQVGDSKD
+558 VLGDLQGGDSKE

-576 ELSGYLRG
+576 ELYGYLRG

-609 GTKRILE
+609 GSQRILE

-642 ESGLGPKSVLDKIVP
+642 EAGLGPKSVLDKIVP

-718 MVQALAAVKKV
+718 MVQALAAVKQV

-758 LGGTGIGSFSDRLR
+758 LAGTGIGSFSDRLR

-783 GDSIRKTQ
+783 GDTIRKTQ
-791 GFGNGAFVD
+791 GFGNGALVD
-800 PNEMSKV
+800 ANEMDGV
-807 DLATALHQSDLVRLG
+807 DRATALHQSDLVRLG
-822 MAGNLKEFVLTDKDG
+822 MAGNLKDFILTDKDG

-842 AEIDYNGQSAGY
+842 ADIDYNGQPAGY
-854 AQDPVEVQNYVDKH
+854 AQDPTEIQNYVDKH

-875 NLIYKAPAS
+875 NLIYKAPQG

-931 KVDYTLGDNNFD
+931 RVDYTLADNNFD

-955 YPLIEQVLGKHAKP
+955 YPLIEQVLGKHVKP
-969 GSAEMAQMVSFYQ
+969 SGADMATMVGFYQ
-982 ELAELRNS
+982 ELAELRQS

-1022 TVDDGVSAGAD
+1022 TVDDGVNAGAD

-1043 MINASNQSQSISDF
+1043 MINATNAPQSFSDF

-1066 LSGLQLSSAH
+1066 LASLQLSPAH
-1076 HANNSIARDAAVS
+1076 HGGESIARDAAVN

-1108 GAQGAGLPVS
+1108 GAQGSGLPVG

-1125 LPPFGNTDVYLKG
+1125 VPPFGDTAVYLKG
-1138 FLNEWGNTNQMTFS
+1138 FLDEWGNTNQMTFTS
-1152 GNFMYEFTTE
+1152 NFMYEFTTE
-1162 VSTDKLGT
+1162 VSSDKLGT

-1180 GPVNYGSCNAG
+1180 GPLNYGSCNAG

-1202 CKGGE
+1202 CKGGD
-1207 TGNIGVDLAKA
+1207 TGNIGLDLAKA

-1247 MLETVAGNPLGYN
+1247 VLDTVAGNPLGYN
-1260 LFVKGELSGWGA
+1260 LFVKGELSGWAA

-1310 KEYLLNGGGAVNAET
+1310 KEYLLNGGGALKAET
-1325 GYSFAF
+1325 GYPFAF
-1331 SKGGS
+1331 SQAGS

-1351 VKVDPAGVKAGT
+1351 VKVDPAGAKAGT
-1363 AVIQECSVK
+1363 AVIQECSAK

>member
-1 MTGCSTIETNYS
+1 
-13 GNYKNMDMKKTK
+13 MDMKKTK

-38 GCNDNSSD
+38 GCNDNSS
-46 ASGVNPVPPTPPT
+46 SPSTPDP
-59 PEVTDGPVARLPKMD
+59 TDGPVARLPNVQ
-74 PPKELLVAGENQVV
+74 PPAEQLVAGPDQAV
-88 IALVDTQSAAK
+88 IALVDTQTSAAR
-99 GAKAPFDSHSLHL
+99 GVTGPFANYSLHL
-112 WNNDACQ
+112 WNNDACS
-119 ATADSGLNTGWDDK
+119 ATAESGLNAGWDDK
-133 SKTPATADSF
+133 VNTPAAADGF
-143 GPAWVVPL
+143 GPSWVVPL
-151 KNVEGCINFIARN
+151 SKLEGCINFIARN

-169 LTGSDMKVSFS
+169 LTGSDMKVVFS
-180 EHPDRTVAIVAG
+180 DHSDRTVAIVAG
-192 KKDLFG
+192 KNEIFG

-237 YTDSGTIKANAD
+237 YTESGTIKANAE
-249 GVFDFPYISLTA
+249 GVFDFPYITLAPTS
-261 TTLTA
+261 LTA

-318 ALDALYAA
+318 ALDALYSEA
-326 EATKLSYG
+326 ATKLTYG
-334 AVVEGNRVTFRLWAP
+334 AVVEGGNVTFRLWAP
-349 TAKSVKLALY
+349 TAKSVKLALFDGQ
-359 NASHQKSGEVA
+359 HKPLGERT
-370 MTFDNASG
+370 MTLDEASG
-378 SWSYEGGS
+378 SWSVQGGS
-386 ELIGQ
+386 ELVGK
-391 FYRYDMEVYHPLSRK
+391 FYRYDIQVYHPVSRK
-406 VERYEVTD
+406 LESYQVTD

-429 VDLDDPALKPEG
+429 VDLNDPALKPEG

-465 DLTGNDASTDEE
+465 DLTGNDDSTPAEH
-477 KRGKFVGL
+477 RGKFLGL
-485 TQPDSVPVNHL
+485 TDTDTAPVKHL
-496 KALAKSGVSH
+496 QALAKSGVSH

-527 LGDDFSKLCQVNPDV
+527 ISDDFGKLCQVNPEV
-542 KTSKFGGY
+542 QNSKFASY
-550 CGGGQTVG
+550 CSSGQTIEA
-558 DVLADLQVGDSKD
+558 VLGDLQGGDSKE

-576 ELSGYLRG
+576 ELYGYLRG

-609 GTKRILE
+609 GSQRILE

-642 ESGLGPKSVLDKIVP
+642 EAGLGPKSVLDKIVP

-718 MVQALAAVKKV
+718 MVQALAAVKQV

-758 LGGTGIGSFSDRLR
+758 LAGTGIGSFSDRLR

-783 GDSIRKTQ
+783 GDTIRKTQ
-791 GFGNGAFVD
+791 GFGNGALVD
-800 PNEMSKV
+800 ANEMDGV
-807 DLATALHQSDLVRLG
+807 DRATALHQADLVRLG
-822 MAGNLKEFVLTDKDG
+822 MAGNLKDFILTDKDG

-842 AEIDYNGQSAGY
+842 SDIDYNGQPAGY
-854 AQDPVEVQNYVDKH
+854 AQDPTEIQNYVDKH

-875 NLIYKAPAS
+875 NLIYKAPQG

-931 KVDYTLGDNNFD
+931 RVDYTLADNNFD

-955 YPLIEQVLGKHAKP
+955 YPLIEKVLGKHVKP
-969 GSAEMAQMVSFYQ
+969 SGADMATMVGFYQ
-982 ELAELRNS
+982 ELAELRQS

-1009 NTGPDQVPGLIVM
+1009 NTGPDQEPGLIVM
-1022 TVDDGVSAGAD
+1022 TVDDGINAGAD

-1043 MINASNQSQSISDF
+1043 MINATNAPQSISDF

-1066 LSGLQLSSAH
+1066 LTSLQLSPAH
-1076 HANNSIARDAAVS
+1076 HGGESIARDAAVN

-1108 GAQGAGLPVS
+1108 GAQGTGLPVG

-1125 LPPFGNTDVYLKG
+1125 VPPFGDTAVYLKG

-1152 GNFMYEFTTE
+1152 SNFMYEFTTE
-1162 VSTDKLGT
+1162 VSSDKLGT

-1180 GPVNYGSCNAG
+1180 GPLNYGSCNAG

-1202 CKGGE
+1202 CKGGD
-1207 TGNIGVDLAKA
+1207 TGNIGLDLAKA

-1247 MLETVAGNPLGYN
+1247 VLDTVAGNPLGYN
-1260 LFVKGELSGWGA
+1260 LFVKGELSGWAA

-1310 KEYLLNGGGAVNAET
+1310 KEYLLNGGGAVTAET
-1325 GYSFAF
+1325 GYAIGF
-1331 SKGGS
+1331 SQPGS

-1351 VKVDPAGVKAGT
+1351 VKVDPAGTKAGT
-1363 AVIQECSVK
+1363 AVIQECSAK

>member
-1 MTGCSTIETNYS
+1 MTGYSDIETNYS
-13 GNYKNMDMKKTK
+13 GNYKKMDMKKTK

-38 GCNDNSSD
+38 GCNDNSS
-46 ASGVNPVPPTPPT
+46 SPSTPDP
-59 PEVTDGPVARLPKMD
+59 TDGPVARLPNVQ
-74 PPKELLVAGENQVV
+74 PPAEQLVAGPDQAV
-88 IALVDTQSAAK
+88 IALVDTQTSAAR
-99 GAKAPFDSHSLHL
+99 GVTGPFANYSLHL
-112 WNNDACQ
+112 WNNDACS
-119 ATADSGLNTGWDDK
+119 ATAESGLNAGWDDK
-133 SKTPATADSF
+133 VNTPAAADGF
-143 GPAWVVPL
+143 GPSWVVPL
-151 KNVEGCINFIARN
+151 SKLEGCINFIARN

-169 LTGSDMKVSFS
+169 LTGSDMKVVFS
-180 EHPDRTVAIVAG
+180 DHPDRTVAIVAG
-192 KKDLFG
+192 KNEIFG

-237 YTDSGTIKANAD
+237 YTESGTIKANAE
-249 GVFDFPYISLTA
+249 GVFDFPYITLAPTS
-261 TTLTA
+261 LTA

-318 ALDALYAA
+318 ALDALYSEA
-326 EATKLSYG
+326 ATKLTYG
-334 AVVEGNRVTFRLWAP
+334 AVVEGGNVTFRLWAP
-349 TAKSVKLALY
+349 TARSVKLALFDGQ
-359 NASHQKSGEVA
+359 HKPLGERT
-370 MTFDNASG
+370 MTLDEASG
-378 SWSYEGGS
+378 SWSVQGGS
-386 ELIGQ
+386 ELVGK
-391 FYRYDMEVYHPLSRK
+391 FYRYDIQVYHPVSRK
-406 VERYEVTD
+406 LESYQVTD

-429 VDLDDPALKPEG
+429 VDLNDPALKPEG

-465 DLTGNDASTDEE
+465 DLTGNDDSTPAEH
-477 KRGKFVGL
+477 RGKFLGL
-485 TQPDSVPVNHL
+485 TDTDTAPVKHL
-496 KALAKSGVSH
+496 QALAKSGVSH

-527 LGDDFSKLCQVNPDV
+527 ISDDFGKLCQVNPEV
-542 KTSKFGGY
+542 QNSKFAGY
-550 CGGGQTVG
+550 CSSGQTIEA
-558 DVLADLQVGDSKD
+558 VLGDLQGSDSKE

-576 ELSGYLRG
+576 ELYGYLRG

-609 GTKRILE
+609 GSQRILE

-642 ESGLGPKSVLDKIVP
+642 EAGLGPKSVLDKIVP

-718 MVQALAAVKKV
+718 MVQALAAVKQV

-758 LGGTGIGSFSDRLR
+758 LAGTGIGSFSDRLR

-783 GDSIRKTQ
+783 GDTIRKTQ
-791 GFGNGAFVD
+791 GFGNGALVD
-800 PNEMSKV
+800 ANEMDGV
-807 DLATALHQSDLVRLG
+807 DRATALHQADLVRLG
-822 MAGNLKEFVLTDKDG
+822 MAGNLKDFILTDKDG
-837 MPKKG
+837 IPKKG
-842 AEIDYNGQSAGY
+842 SDIDYNGQPAGY
-854 AQDPVEVQNYVDKH
+854 AQDPTEIQNYVDKH

-875 NLIYKAPAS
+875 NLIYKAPQG

-931 KVDYTLGDNNFD
+931 RVDYTLADNNFD

-955 YPLIEQVLGKHAKP
+955 YPLIEKVLGKHVKP
-969 GSAEMAQMVSFYQ
+969 SGADMATMVGFYQ
-982 ELAELRNS
+982 ELAELRQS

-1009 NTGPDQVPGLIVM
+1009 NTGPDQDPGLIVM
-1022 TVDDGVSAGAD
+1022 TVDDGINAGAD

-1043 MINASNQSQSISDF
+1043 MINATNAPQSISDF

-1066 LSGLQLSSAH
+1066 LTSLQLSPAH
-1076 HANNSIARDAAVS
+1076 HGGESIARDAAVN

-1108 GAQGAGLPVS
+1108 GAQGTGLPVG

-1125 LPPFGNTDVYLKG
+1125 VPPFGDTAVYLKG

-1152 GNFMYEFTTE
+1152 SNFMYEFTTE
-1162 VSTDKLGT
+1162 VSSDKLGT

-1180 GPVNYGSCNAG
+1180 GPLNYGSCNAG

-1202 CKGGE
+1202 CKGGD
-1207 TGNIGVDLAKA
+1207 TGNIGLDLAKA

-1247 MLETVAGNPLGYN
+1247 VLDTVAGNPLGYN
-1260 LFVKGELSGWGA
+1260 LFVKGELSGWAA

-1310 KEYLLNGGGAVNAET
+1310 KEYLLNGGGAVTAET
-1325 GYSFAF
+1325 GYAIGF
-1331 SKGGS
+1331 SQPGS

-1351 VKVDPAGVKAGT
+1351 VKVDPAGTKAGT
-1363 AVIQECSVK
+1363 AVIQECSAK

>member
-1 MTGCSTIETNYS
+1 MTGYSNIETNYS
-13 GNYKNMDMKKTK
+13 GNYKKMDMKKTK

-38 GCNDNSSD
+38 GCNDNSTS
-46 ASGVNPVPPTPPT
+46 PT
-59 PEVTDGPVARLPKMD
+59 PEPSDGPVARLPNVQ
-74 PPKELLVAGENQVV
+74 PPAEQLVAGPDQAV
-88 IALVDTQSAAK
+88 IALVDTQTSAAR
-99 GAKAPFDSHSLHL
+99 GVTGPFANYSLHL
-112 WNNDACQ
+112 WNNDACN
-119 ATADSGLNTGWDDK
+119 ATAESGLNAGWDDK
-133 SKTPATADSF
+133 ANTPAAVDGF
-143 GPAWVVPL
+143 GPSWVVPL
-151 KNVEGCINFIARN
+151 SKVEGCINFIARN

-169 LTGSDMKVSFS
+169 LTGSDMKVVFS
-180 EHPDRTVAIVAG
+180 DHPDRTVAIVAG
-192 KKDLFG
+192 KNEIFG

-237 YTDSGTIKANAD
+237 YTDSGTIKANAE
-249 GVFDFPYISLTA
+249 GVFDFPYITLTP
-261 TTLTA
+261 TSLTA

-318 ALDALYAA
+318 ALDALYSEA
-326 EATKLSYG
+326 ATKLTYG
-334 AVVEGNRVTFRLWAP
+334 AVVEGGNVTFRLWAP
-349 TAKSVKLALY
+349 TARSVKLALFDEQ
-359 NASHQKSGEVA
+359 HKSLGERT
-370 MTFDNASG
+370 MTLDEASG
-378 SWSYEGGS
+378 SWSVQGGS
-386 ELIGQ
+386 ELVGK
-391 FYRYDMEVYHPLSRK
+391 FYRYDIQVYHPVSRK
-406 VERYEVTD
+406 LESYQVTD

-429 VDLDDPALKPEG
+429 VDLNDPALKPEG

-465 DLTGNDASTDEE
+465 DLTGNDDSTPAEH
-477 KRGKFVGL
+477 RGKFLGL
-485 TQPDSVPVNHL
+485 TDTDTAPVKHL
-496 KALAKSGVSH
+496 QALAKSGVSH

-527 LGDDFSKLCQVNPDV
+527 IGDDFSKLCQVNPEV
-542 KTSKFGGY
+542 QNSKFAGY
-550 CGGGQTVG
+550 CSSGQTIEA
-558 DVLADLQVGDSKD
+558 VLGDLQGGDSKE

-576 ELSGYLRG
+576 ELYGYLRG

-609 GTKRILE
+609 GSQRILE

-642 ESGLGPKSVLDKIVP
+642 EAGLGPKSVLDKIVP

-718 MVQALAAVKKV
+718 MVQALAAVKQV

-758 LGGTGIGSFSDRLR
+758 LAGTGIGSFSDRLR

-783 GDSIRKTQ
+783 GDTIRKTQ
-791 GFGNGAFVD
+791 GFGNGALVD
-800 PNEMSKV
+800 ANEMDGV
-807 DLATALHQSDLVRLG
+807 DRATALHQSDLVRLG
-822 MAGNLKEFVLTDKDG
+822 MAGNLKEFILTDKDG

-842 AEIDYNGQSAGY
+842 SDIDYNGQPAGY
-854 AQDPVEVQNYVDKH
+854 AQDPTEIQNYVDKH

-875 NLIYKAPAS
+875 NLIYKAPQG

-931 KVDYTLGDNNFD
+931 RVDYTLADNNFD

-955 YPLIEQVLGKHAKP
+955 YPLIEQVLGKHVKP
-969 GSAEMAQMVSFYQ
+969 SGADMATMVGFYQ
-982 ELAELRNS
+982 ELAELRQS

-1022 TVDDGVSAGAD
+1022 TVDDGVNAGAD

-1043 MINASNQSQSISDF
+1043 MINATNAPQSISDF

-1066 LSGLQLSSAH
+1066 LTSLQLSPAH
-1076 HANNSIARDAAVS
+1076 HGGESIARDAAVN

-1108 GAQGAGLPVS
+1108 GAQGSGLPVG

-1125 LPPFGNTDVYLKG
+1125 VPPFGDTAVYLKG
-1138 FLNEWGNTNQMTFS
+1138 FLDEWGNTNQMTFTS
-1152 GNFMYEFTTE
+1152 NFMYEFTTE
-1162 VSTDKLGT
+1162 VSSDKLGT

-1180 GPVNYGSCNAG
+1180 GPLNYGSCNAG

-1202 CKGGE
+1202 CKGGD
-1207 TGNIGVDLAKA
+1207 TGNIGLDLAKA

-1247 MLETVAGNPLGYN
+1247 VLDTVAGNPLGYN
-1260 LFVKGELSGWGA
+1260 LFVKGELSGWAA

-1310 KEYLLNGGGAVNAET
+1310 KEYLLNGGGALKAET
-1325 GYSFAF
+1325 GYPFAF
-1331 SKGGS
+1331 SQAGS

-1351 VKVDPAGVKAGT
+1351 VKVDPAGAKAGT
-1363 AVIQECSVK
+1363 AVIQECSAK

>member
-1 MTGCSTIETNYS
+1 MTGYSDIETNYS
-13 GNYKNMDMKKTK
+13 GNYKKMDMKKTK

-38 GCNDNSSD
+38 GCNDNSS
-46 ASGVNPVPPTPPT
+46 SPST
-59 PEVTDGPVARLPKMD
+59 PEPTDGPVARLPD
-74 PPKELLVAGENQVV
+74 VQPPAEQLVAGPDQAV
-88 IALVDTQSAAK
+88 IALVDTQTSAAR
-99 GAKAPFDSHSLHL
+99 GIEGPFANHSLHL
-112 WNNDACQ
+112 WNNDACN
-119 ATADSGLNTGWDDK
+119 ATAESGLNAGWDDK
-133 SKTPATADSF
+133 ANTPTAVDSF
-143 GPAWVVPL
+143 GPSWVVPL
-151 KNVEGCINFIARN
+151 AKLEGCINFIARN

-169 LTGSDMKVSFS
+169 LTGADMKVVFS
-180 EHPDRTVAIVAG
+180 DHPDRTVAIVAG
-192 KKDLFG
+192 KSEVFD
-198 SRAEAFTAAFGV
+198 SRADAFTAAFGV
-210 AGASAHLIDGNTLI
+210 AGASAHLVDGNTLI

-237 YTDSGTIKANAD
+237 YTESGTIKANAE
-249 GVFDFPYISLTA
+249 GVFDFPYLSLTA
-261 TTLTA
+261 TSLTA

-283 PAGKDLKPLLKGELV
+283 PSGKDLKPLLKGELV

-318 ALDALYAA
+318 ALDALYAE
-326 EATKLSYG
+326 EATKLAYG
-334 AVVEGNRVTFRLWAP
+334 AIVDGGNVTFRLWAP
-349 TAKSVKLALY
+349 TAKSVKLALFDEQHK
-359 NASHQKSGEVA
+359 ALGERT
-370 MTFDNASG
+370 MTLDDASG
-378 SWSYEGGS
+378 SWSVQGGS
-386 ELIGQ
+386 ELVGK
-391 FYRYDMEVYHPLSRK
+391 FYRYDIQVYHPLSRK
-406 VERYEVTD
+406 LESYQVTD

-465 DLTGNDASTDEE
+465 DLTGNDESTKPEH
-477 KRGKFVGL
+477 RGKFLGL
-485 TQPDSVPVNHL
+485 TDSDSVPVKHL
-496 KALAKSGVSH
+496 QSLAQSGVSH

-527 LGDDFSKLCQVNPDV
+527 LQDDFSKLCQVNAEV
-542 KTSKFGGY
+542 KDSKFGGY
-550 CGGGQTVG
+550 CGGGQTIEA
-558 DVLADLQVGDSKD
+558 VLADLQGADSKES
-571 NPQVQ
+571 PQVQ

-595 HYTTPEGSY
+595 HYTAPEGSY
-604 ATNAE
+604 ATDAE
-609 GTKRILE
+609 GSQRILE

-642 ESGLGPKSVLDKIVP
+642 EAGLGPKSVLDKIVP

-718 MVQALAAVKKV
+718 MVQALAAVKQV

-758 LGGTGIGSFSDRLR
+758 LAGTGIGSFSDRLR

-783 GDSIRKTQ
+783 GDTIRKTQ
-791 GFGNGAFVD
+791 GFGNGALVD
-800 PNEMSKV
+800 ANEMDGV
-807 DLATALHQSDLVRLG
+807 ELATALHQSDLVRLG

-842 AEIDYNGQSAGY
+842 SDIDYNGQPAGY
-854 AQDPVEVQNYVDKH
+854 AQDPTEIQNYVDKH

-875 NLIYKAPAS
+875 NLIYKAPEG

-931 KVDYTLGDNNFD
+931 RVDYTLADNNFD

-955 YPLIEQVLGKHAKP
+955 YPLIEQVLGKHVKP
-969 GSAEMAQMVSFYQ
+969 SGADMATMVGFYQ
-982 ELAELRNS
+982 ELAELRQS

-1022 TVDDGVSAGAD
+1022 TVDDGVNAGAD
-1033 LDPAIDGLVV
+1033 LDPAIEGLVV
-1043 MINASNQSQSISDF
+1043 MINATNQPQSIGDF
-1057 RDGNDQPID
+1057 RDGKDQPID
-1066 LSGLQLSSAH
+1066 LSTLQLSPAH
-1076 HANNSIARDAAVS
+1076 HAGSSIADGALAS
-1089 GGTLTLGAWSAAV
+1089 GGQLTLGAWSAAV
-1102 FVKPQS
+1102 FVKPQA

-1118 KKTDLST
+1118 KKIDLST
-1125 LPPFGNTDVYLKG
+1125 VPPFGDTDVFVRG
-1138 FLNEWGNTNQMTFS
+1138 FLNEWDPVNKMIFG
-1152 GNFMYEFTTE
+1152 GNFTYEFTTE
-1162 VSTDKLGT
+1162 VTTDQLGT
-1170 TNVKIADASW
+1170 TQVKIAGSEWD
-1180 GPVNYGSCNAG
+1180 GPINYGKCSDTDQLATGQVSVLCANGGDLPFNA
-1191 DKLVVGTPLTL
+1191 D
-1202 CKGGE
+1202 
-1207 TGNIGVDLAKA
+1207 KA

-1247 MLETVAGNPLGYN
+1247 VLDTVAGNPLGYN
-1260 LFVKGELSGWGA
+1260 LFVKGELSGWAA

-1293 FNYTGSTE
+1293 FNYMGTSE

-1310 KEYLLNGGGAVNAET
+1310 KEYLLNGGGAVTAET
-1325 GYSFAF
+1325 GYSLGF
-1331 SKGGS
+1331 SQAGS

-1351 VKVDPAGVKAGT
+1351 VKVDPAGTKAGT
-1363 AVIQECSVK
+1363 AVIQECSAK

>member
-1 MTGCSTIETNYS
+1 
-13 GNYKNMDMKKTK
+13 MDMKKTK

-38 GCNDNSSD
+38 GCNDNSS
-46 ASGVNPVPPTPPT
+46 SPSTPGP
-59 PEVTDGPVARLPKMD
+59 TDGPVARLPNVQ
-74 PPKELLVAGENQVV
+74 PPAEQLVAGPDQAV
-88 IALVDTQSAAK
+88 IALVDTQTSAAR
-99 GAKAPFDSHSLHL
+99 GVTGPFANYSLHL
-112 WNNDACQ
+112 WNNDACS
-119 ATADSGLNTGWDDK
+119 ATAESGLNAGWDDK
-133 SKTPATADSF
+133 VNTPAAADGF
-143 GPAWVVPL
+143 GPSWVVPL
-151 KNVEGCINFIARN
+151 SKLEGCINFIARN

-169 LTGSDMKVSFS
+169 LTGSDMKVVFS
-180 EHPDRTVAIVAG
+180 DHPDRTVAIVAG
-192 KKDLFG
+192 KNEIFG

-237 YTDSGTIKANAD
+237 YTESGTIKANAE
-249 GVFDFPYISLTA
+249 GVFDFPYITLAPTS
-261 TTLTA
+261 LTA

-318 ALDALYAA
+318 ALDALYSEA
-326 EATKLSYG
+326 ATKLTYG
-334 AVVEGNRVTFRLWAP
+334 AVVEGGNVTFRLWAP
-349 TAKSVKLALY
+349 TAKSVKLALFDGQ
-359 NASHQKSGEVA
+359 HKPLGERT
-370 MTFDNASG
+370 MTLDEASG
-378 SWSYEGGS
+378 SWSVQGGS
-386 ELIGQ
+386 ELVGK
-391 FYRYDMEVYHPLSRK
+391 FYRYDIQVYHPVSRK
-406 VERYEVTD
+406 LESYQVTD

-429 VDLDDPALKPEG
+429 VDLNDPALKPEG

-465 DLTGNDASTDEE
+465 DLTGNDDSTPAEH
-477 KRGKFVGL
+477 RGKFLGL
-485 TQPDSVPVNHL
+485 TDTDTAPVKHL
-496 KALAKSGVSH
+496 QALAKSGVSH

-527 LGDDFSKLCQVNPDV
+527 ISDDFGKLCQVNPEV
-542 KTSKFGGY
+542 QNSKFAGY
-550 CGGGQTVG
+550 CSSGQTIEA
-558 DVLADLQVGDSKD
+558 VLGDLQGSDSKE

-576 ELSGYLRG
+576 ELYGYLRG

-609 GTKRILE
+609 GSQRILE

-642 ESGLGPKSVLDKIVP
+642 EAGLGPKSVLDKIVP

-718 MVQALAAVKKV
+718 MVQALAAVKQV

-758 LGGTGIGSFSDRLR
+758 LAGTGIGSFSDRLR

-783 GDSIRKTQ
+783 GDTIRKTQ
-791 GFGNGAFVD
+791 GFGNGALVD
-800 PNEMSKV
+800 ANEMDGV
-807 DLATALHQSDLVRLG
+807 DRATALHQADLVRLG
-822 MAGNLKEFVLTDKDG
+822 MAGNLKDFILTDKDG

-842 AEIDYNGQSAGY
+842 SDIDYNGQPAGY
-854 AQDPVEVQNYVDKH
+854 AQDPTEIQNYVDKH

-875 NLIYKAPAS
+875 NLIYKAPQG

-931 KVDYTLGDNNFD
+931 RVDYTLADNNFD

-955 YPLIEQVLGKHAKP
+955 YPLIEKVLGKHVKP
-969 GSAEMAQMVSFYQ
+969 SGADMATMVGFYQ
-982 ELAELRNS
+982 ELAELRQS

-1009 NTGPDQVPGLIVM
+1009 NTGPDQEPGLIVM
-1022 TVDDGVSAGAD
+1022 TVDDGINAGAD

-1043 MINASNQSQSISDF
+1043 MINATNAPQSISDF

-1066 LSGLQLSSAH
+1066 LTSLQLSPAH
-1076 HANNSIARDAAVS
+1076 HGGESIARDAAVN

-1108 GAQGAGLPVS
+1108 GAQGTGLPVG

-1125 LPPFGNTDVYLKG
+1125 VPPFGDTAVYLKG

-1152 GNFMYEFTTE
+1152 SNFMYEFTTE
-1162 VSTDKLGT
+1162 VSSDKLGT

-1180 GPVNYGSCNAG
+1180 GPLNYGSCNAG
-1191 DKLVVGTPLTL
+1191 DKLVIGTPLTL
-1202 CKGGE
+1202 CKGGD
-1207 TGNIGVDLAKA
+1207 TGNIGLDLAKA

-1247 MLETVAGNPLGYN
+1247 VLDTVAGNPLGYN
-1260 LFVKGELSGWGA
+1260 LFVKGELSGWAA

-1310 KEYLLNGGGAVNAET
+1310 KEYLLNGGGAVTAET
-1325 GYSFAF
+1325 GYAIGF
-1331 SKGGS
+1331 SQPGS

-1351 VKVDPAGVKAGT
+1351 VKVDPAGTKAGT
-1363 AVIQECSVK
+1363 AVIQECSAK

>member
-1 MTGCSTIETNYS
+1 
-13 GNYKNMDMKKTK
+13 MDMKKTK

-38 GCNDNSSD
+38 GCNDNSS
-46 ASGVNPVPPTPPT
+46 SPST
-59 PEVTDGPVARLPKMD
+59 PELTDGPVARLPKMD

-99 GAKAPFDSHSLHL
+99 GAKAPFDSHSLYL
-112 WNNDACQ
+112 WNNDACK
-119 ATADSGLNTGWDDK
+119 ATADSGLNTGWNDK

-169 LTGSDMKVSFS
+169 LTGSDMKVILS

-224 WQGGKDK
+224 WQDGKDK

-261 TTLTA
+261 TSLTA

-318 ALDALYAA
+318 ALDALYAK

-370 MTFDNASG
+370 MTFDSASG

-406 VERYEVTD
+406 VEHYEVTD

-527 LGDDFSKLCQVNPDV
+527 LGDDFSKLCQVNPEV
-542 KTSKFGGY
+542 RTSKFGSY

-558 DVLADLQVGDSKD
+558 DVLADLQGGDSKD

-642 ESGLGPKSVLDKIVP
+642 EAGLGPKSVLDKIVP

-783 GDSIRKTQ
+783 GDTIRKTQ
-791 GFGNGAFVD
+791 GFGNGAFVE

-807 DLATALHQSDLVRLG
+807 ELATALHQSDLVRLG
-822 MAGNLKEFVLTDKDG
+822 MAGNLKDFILTDKDG

-842 AEIDYNGQSAGY
+842 SDIDYNGQPAGY
-854 AQDPVEVQNYVDKH
+854 AQDPTEIQNYVDKH

-875 NLIYKAPAS
+875 NLIYKAPAG

-955 YPLIEQVLGKHAKP
+955 YPLIEQVLGKHVKAS
-969 GSAEMAQMVSFYQ
+969 GAEMATMMGFYQ

-1009 NTGPDQVPGLIVM
+1009 NTGPDQEPGLIVM
-1022 TVDDGVSAGAD
+1022 TVDDGINAGAD

-1043 MINASNQSQSISDF
+1043 MINASNQSQRIGDF

-1066 LSGLQLSSAH
+1066 LSGMALSSKH
-1076 HANNSIARDAAVS
+1076 HAVDSIAN
-1089 GGTLTLGAWSAAV
+1089 GGAYDNGQLTLGAWSAAV

-1118 KKTDLST
+1118 KKTDLSS

-1138 FLNEWGNTNQMTFS
+1138 FLDDWGNTNQMTFS

-1170 TNVKIADASW
+1170 TDVKIADASW

-1207 TGNIGVDLAKA
+1207 TGNIAVDLAKA

-1247 MLETVAGNPLGYN
+1247 VLDTVAGNPLGYN
-1260 LFVKGELSGWGA
+1260 LFVKGELSGWAA
-1272 QPQYQLSYKGMD
+1272 QSQYQLSYKGMD

-1293 FNYTGSTE
+1293 FNYAGSTE

-1310 KEYLLNGGGAVNAET
+1310 KEYLLNGGGAVNVET

>member
-1 MTGCSTIETNYS
+1 
-13 GNYKNMDMKKTK
+13 MDMKKTK

-38 GCNDNSSD
+38 GCNDNSS
-46 ASGVNPVPPTPPT
+46 SPSTPDP
-59 PEVTDGPVARLPKMD
+59 TDGPVARLPNVQ
-74 PPKELLVAGENQVV
+74 PPAEQLVAGPDQAV
-88 IALVDTQSAAK
+88 IALVDTQTSAAR
-99 GAKAPFDSHSLHL
+99 GVTGPFANYSLHL
-112 WNNDACQ
+112 WNNDACS
-119 ATADSGLNTGWDDK
+119 ATAESGLNAGWDDK
-133 SKTPATADSF
+133 VNTPAAADGF
-143 GPAWVVPL
+143 GPSWVVPL
-151 KNVEGCINFIARN
+151 SKLEGCINFIARN

-169 LTGSDMKVSFS
+169 LTGSDMKVVFS
-180 EHPDRTVAIVAG
+180 DHPDRTVAIVAG
-192 KKDLFG
+192 KNEIFG

-237 YTDSGTIKANAD
+237 YTESGTIKANAE
-249 GVFDFPYISLTA
+249 GVFDFPYITLTP
-261 TTLTA
+261 TSLTA

-318 ALDALYAA
+318 ALDALYSEA
-326 EATKLSYG
+326 ATKLTYG
-334 AVVEGNRVTFRLWAP
+334 AVVEGGNVTFRLWAP
-349 TAKSVKLALY
+349 TAKSVKLALFDGQ
-359 NASHQKSGEVA
+359 HKPLGERT
-370 MTFDNASG
+370 MTLDEASG
-378 SWSYEGGS
+378 SWSVQGGS
-386 ELIGQ
+386 ELVGK
-391 FYRYDMEVYHPLSRK
+391 FYRYDIQVYHPVSRK
-406 VERYEVTD
+406 LESYQVTD

-429 VDLDDPALKPEG
+429 VDLNDPALKPEG

-465 DLTGNDASTDEE
+465 DLTGNDDSTPAEH
-477 KRGKFVGL
+477 RGKFLGL
-485 TQPDSVPVNHL
+485 TDTDTAPVKHL
-496 KALAKSGVSH
+496 QALAKSGVSH

-527 LGDDFSKLCQVNPDV
+527 ISDDFGKLCQVNPEV
-542 KTSKFGGY
+542 QNSKFAGY
-550 CGGGQTVG
+550 CSSGQTIEA
-558 DVLADLQVGDSKD
+558 VLGDLQGGDSKE

-576 ELSGYLRG
+576 ELYGYLRG

-609 GTKRILE
+609 GSQRILE

-642 ESGLGPKSVLDKIVP
+642 EAGLGPKSVLDKIVP

-718 MVQALAAVKKV
+718 MVQALAAVKQV

-758 LGGTGIGSFSDRLR
+758 LAGTGIGSFSDRLR

-783 GDSIRKTQ
+783 GDTIRKTQ
-791 GFGNGAFVD
+791 GFGNGALVD
-800 PNEMSKV
+800 ANEMDGV
-807 DLATALHQSDLVRLG
+807 DRATALHQADLVRLG
-822 MAGNLKEFVLTDKDG
+822 MAGNLKDFILTDKDG

-842 AEIDYNGQSAGY
+842 SDIDYNGQPAGY
-854 AQDPVEVQNYVDKH
+854 AQDPTEIQNYVDKH

-875 NLIYKAPAS
+875 NLIYKAPQG

-931 KVDYTLGDNNFD
+931 RVDYTLADNNFD

-955 YPLIEQVLGKHAKP
+955 YPLIEKVLGKHVKP
-969 GSAEMAQMVSFYQ
+969 SGADMATMVGFYQ
-982 ELAELRNS
+982 ELAELRQS

-1009 NTGPDQVPGLIVM
+1009 NTGPDQEPGLIVM
-1022 TVDDGVSAGAD
+1022 TVDDGINAGAD

-1043 MINASNQSQSISDF
+1043 MINATNAPQSISDF

-1066 LSGLQLSSAH
+1066 LTSLQLSPAH
-1076 HANNSIARDAAVS
+1076 HGGESIARDAAVN

-1108 GAQGAGLPVS
+1108 GAQGTGLPVG

-1125 LPPFGNTDVYLKG
+1125 VPPFGDTAVYLKG

-1152 GNFMYEFTTE
+1152 SNFMYEFTTE
-1162 VSTDKLGT
+1162 VSSDKLGT

-1180 GPVNYGSCNAG
+1180 GPLNYGSCNAG
-1191 DKLVVGTPLTL
+1191 DKLVIGTPLTL
-1202 CKGGE
+1202 CKGGD
-1207 TGNIGVDLAKA
+1207 TGNIGLDLAKA

-1247 MLETVAGNPLGYN
+1247 VLDTVAGNPLGYN
-1260 LFVKGELSGWGA
+1260 LFVKGELSGWAA

-1310 KEYLLNGGGAVNAET
+1310 KEYLLNGGGAVTAET
-1325 GYSFAF
+1325 GYAIGF
-1331 SKGGS
+1331 SQPGS

-1351 VKVDPAGVKAGT
+1351 VKVDPAGTKAGT
-1363 AVIQECSVK
+1363 AVIQECSAK

>member
-1 MTGCSTIETNYS
+1 MTGYSDIETNYS
-13 GNYKNMDMKKTK
+13 GNYKKMDMKKTK

-38 GCNDNSSD
+38 GCNDNSS
-46 ASGVNPVPPTPPT
+46 SPST
-59 PEVTDGPVARLPKMD
+59 PEPTDGPVARLPNVQ
-74 PPKELLVAGENQVV
+74 PPAEQLVAGPDQAV
-88 IALVDTQSAAK
+88 IALVDTQTSAAR
-99 GAKAPFDSHSLHL
+99 GVTGPFANYSLHL
-112 WNNDACQ
+112 WNNDACS
-119 ATADSGLNTGWDDK
+119 ATAESGLNAGWDDK
-133 SKTPATADSF
+133 VNTPVAADGF
-143 GPAWVVPL
+143 GPSWVVPL
-151 KNVEGCINFIARN
+151 SKLEGCINFIARN

-169 LTGSDMKVSFS
+169 LTGSDMKVVFS
-180 EHPDRTVAIVAG
+180 DHPDRTVAIVAG
-192 KKDLFG
+192 KNEIFG

-237 YTDSGTIKANAD
+237 YTESGTIKANAE
-249 GVFDFPYISLTA
+249 GVFDFPYITLAPTS
-261 TTLTA
+261 LTA

-318 ALDALYAA
+318 ALDALYSEA
-326 EATKLSYG
+326 ATKLTYG
-334 AVVEGNRVTFRLWAP
+334 AVVEGGNVTFRLWAP
-349 TAKSVKLALY
+349 TAKSVKLALFDGQ
-359 NASHQKSGEVA
+359 HKPLGERT
-370 MTFDNASG
+370 MTLDEASG
-378 SWSYEGGS
+378 SWSVQGGS
-386 ELIGQ
+386 ELVGK
-391 FYRYDMEVYHPLSRK
+391 FYRYDIQVYHPVSRK
-406 VERYEVTD
+406 LESYQVTD

-429 VDLDDPALKPEG
+429 VDLNDPALKPEG

-465 DLTGNDASTDEE
+465 DLTGNDDSTPAEH
-477 KRGKFVGL
+477 RGKFLGL
-485 TQPDSVPVNHL
+485 TDTDTAPVKHL
-496 KALAKSGVSH
+496 QALAKSGVSH

-527 LGDDFSKLCQVNPDV
+527 ISDDFGKLCQVNPEV
-542 KTSKFGGY
+542 QNSKFAGY
-550 CGGGQTVG
+550 CSSGQTIEA
-558 DVLADLQVGDSKD
+558 VLGDLQGSDSKE

-576 ELSGYLRG
+576 ELYGYLRG

-609 GTKRILE
+609 GSQRILE

-642 ESGLGPKSVLDKIVP
+642 EAGLGPKSVLDKIVP

-718 MVQALAAVKKV
+718 MVQALAAVKQV

-758 LGGTGIGSFSDRLR
+758 LAGTGIGSFSDRLR

-783 GDSIRKTQ
+783 GDTIRKTQ
-791 GFGNGAFVD
+791 GFGNGALVD
-800 PNEMSKV
+800 ANEMDGV
-807 DLATALHQSDLVRLG
+807 DRATALHQADLVRLG
-822 MAGNLKEFVLTDKDG
+822 MAGNLKDFILTDKDG

-842 AEIDYNGQSAGY
+842 SDIDYNGQPAGY
-854 AQDPVEVQNYVDKH
+854 AQDPTEIQNYVDKH

-875 NLIYKAPAS
+875 NLIYKAPQG

-931 KVDYTLGDNNFD
+931 RVDYGLNDNNFD

-955 YPLIEQVLGKHAKP
+955 YPLIEKVLGKHVKP
-969 GSAEMAQMVSFYQ
+969 SGADMATMVGFYQ
-982 ELAELRNS
+982 ELAELRQS

-1009 NTGPDQVPGLIVM
+1009 NTGPDQEPGLIVM
-1022 TVDDGVSAGAD
+1022 TVDDGINAGAD

-1043 MINASNQSQSISDF
+1043 MINATNAPQSISDF

-1066 LSGLQLSSAH
+1066 LTSLQLSPAH
-1076 HANNSIARDAAVS
+1076 HGGESIARDAAVN

-1108 GAQGAGLPVS
+1108 GAQGTGLPIG

-1125 LPPFGNTDVYLKG
+1125 VPPFGDTAVYLKG

-1152 GNFMYEFTTE
+1152 SNFMYEFTTE
-1162 VSTDKLGT
+1162 VSSDKLGT

-1180 GPVNYGSCNAG
+1180 GPLNYGSCNAG

-1202 CKGGE
+1202 CKGGD
-1207 TGNIGVDLAKA
+1207 TGNIGLDLAKA

-1247 MLETVAGNPLGYN
+1247 VLDTVAGNPLGYN
-1260 LFVKGELSGWGA
+1260 LFVKGELSGWAA

-1310 KEYLLNGGGAVNAET
+1310 KEYLLNGGGAVTAET
-1325 GYSFAF
+1325 GYAIGF
-1331 SKGGS
+1331 SQPGS

-1351 VKVDPAGVKAGT
+1351 VKVDPAGTKAGT
-1363 AVIQECSVK
+1363 AVIQECSAK

>member
-1 MTGCSTIETNYS
+1 MTGYSNIETNYS
-13 GNYKNMDMKKTK
+13 GNYKKMDMKKTK

-38 GCNDNSSD
+38 GCNDNSTS
-46 ASGVNPVPPTPPT
+46 PT
-59 PEVTDGPVARLPKMD
+59 PEPSDGPVARLPNVQ
-74 PPKELLVAGENQVV
+74 PPAEQLVAGPDQAV
-88 IALVDTQSAAK
+88 IALVDTQTSAAR
-99 GAKAPFDSHSLHL
+99 GVTGPFANYSLHL
-112 WNNDACQ
+112 WNNDACN
-119 ATADSGLNTGWDDK
+119 ATAESGLNAGWDDK
-133 SKTPATADSF
+133 ANTPAAVDGF
-143 GPAWVVPL
+143 GPSWVVPL
-151 KNVEGCINFIARN
+151 SKVEGCINFIARN

-169 LTGSDMKVSFS
+169 LTGSDMKVVFS
-180 EHPDRTVAIVAG
+180 DHPDRTVAIVAG
-192 KKDLFG
+192 KNEIFG

-237 YTDSGTIKANAD
+237 YTDSGTIKANAE
-249 GVFDFPYISLTA
+249 GVFDFPYITLTP
-261 TTLTA
+261 TSLTA

-318 ALDALYAA
+318 ALDALYSEA
-326 EATKLSYG
+326 ATKLTYG
-334 AVVEGNRVTFRLWAP
+334 AVVEGGNVTFRLWAP
-349 TAKSVKLALY
+349 TARSVKLALFDEQ
-359 NASHQKSGEVA
+359 HKSLGERT
-370 MTFDNASG
+370 MTLDEASG
-378 SWSYEGGS
+378 SWSVQGGS
-386 ELIGQ
+386 ELVGK
-391 FYRYDMEVYHPLSRK
+391 FYRYDIQVYHPVSRK
-406 VERYEVTD
+406 LESYQVTD

-429 VDLDDPALKPEG
+429 VDLNDPALKPEG

-465 DLTGNDASTDEE
+465 DLTGNDDSTPAEH
-477 KRGKFVGL
+477 RGKFLGL
-485 TQPDSVPVNHL
+485 TDTDTAPVKHL
-496 KALAKSGVSH
+496 QALAKSGVSH

-527 LGDDFSKLCQVNPDV
+527 ISDDFGKLCQVNPEV
-542 KTSKFGGY
+542 QNSKFAGY
-550 CGGGQTVG
+550 CSSGQTIEA
-558 DVLADLQVGDSKD
+558 VLGDLQGGDSKE

-576 ELSGYLRG
+576 ELYGYLRG

-609 GTKRILE
+609 GSQRILE

-642 ESGLGPKSVLDKIVP
+642 EAGLGPKSVLDKIVP

-758 LGGTGIGSFSDRLR
+758 LAGTGIGSFSDRLR

-783 GDSIRKTQ
+783 GDTIRKTQ
-791 GFGNGAFVD
+791 GFGNGALVD
-800 PNEMSKV
+800 ANEMDGV
-807 DLATALHQSDLVRLG
+807 DRATALHQSDLVRLG
-822 MAGNLKEFVLTDKDG
+822 MAGNLKEFILTDKDG

-842 AEIDYNGQSAGY
+842 ADIDYNGQPAGY
-854 AQDPVEVQNYVDKH
+854 AQDPTEIQNYVDKH

-875 NLIYKAPAS
+875 NLIYKAPQG

-931 KVDYTLGDNNFD
+931 RVDYTLADNNFD

-955 YPLIEQVLGKHAKP
+955 YPLIEQVLGKHVKP
-969 GSAEMAQMVSFYQ
+969 SGADMATMVGFYQ
-982 ELAELRNS
+982 ELAELRQS

-1022 TVDDGVSAGAD
+1022 TVDDGINAGAD

-1043 MINASNQSQSISDF
+1043 MINATNAPQSISDF

-1066 LSGLQLSSAH
+1066 LTSLQLSPAH
-1076 HANNSIARDAAVS
+1076 HGGESIARDAVVN

-1108 GAQGAGLPVS
+1108 GAQGSGLPVG

-1125 LPPFGNTDVYLKG
+1125 VPPFGDTAVYLKG
-1138 FLNEWGNTNQMTFS
+1138 FLDEWGSTNQMTFTS
-1152 GNFMYEFTTE
+1152 NFMYEFTTE
-1162 VSTDKLGT
+1162 VSSDKLGT

-1180 GPVNYGSCNAG
+1180 GPLNYGSCNAG

-1202 CKGGE
+1202 CKGGD
-1207 TGNIGVDLAKA
+1207 TGNIGLDLAKA

-1247 MLETVAGNPLGYN
+1247 VLDTVAGNPLGYN
-1260 LFVKGELSGWGA
+1260 LFVKGELSGWAA

-1310 KEYLLNGGGAVNAET
+1310 KEYLLNGGGALKAET
-1325 GYSFAF
+1325 GYPFAF
-1331 SKGGS
+1331 SQAGS

-1351 VKVDPAGVKAGT
+1351 VKVDPAGAKAGT
-1363 AVIQECSVK
+1363 AVIQECSAK

>member
-1 MTGCSTIETNYS
+1 MTGYSNIETNYS
-13 GNYKNMDMKKTK
+13 GNYKKMDMKKTK

-38 GCNDNSSD
+38 GCNDNSTS
-46 ASGVNPVPPTPPT
+46 PT
-59 PEVTDGPVARLPKMD
+59 PEPSDGPVARLPNVQ
-74 PPKELLVAGENQVV
+74 PPAEQLVAGPDQAV
-88 IALVDTQSAAK
+88 IALVDTQTSAAR
-99 GAKAPFDSHSLHL
+99 GVTGPFANYSLHL
-112 WNNDACQ
+112 WNNDACN
-119 ATADSGLNTGWDDK
+119 ATAESGLNAGWDDK
-133 SKTPATADSF
+133 ANTPAAVDGF
-143 GPAWVVPL
+143 GPSWVVPL
-151 KNVEGCINFIARN
+151 SKVEGCINFIARN

-169 LTGSDMKVSFS
+169 LTGSDMKVVFS
-180 EHPDRTVAIVAG
+180 DHPDRTVAIVAG
-192 KKDLFG
+192 KNEIFG

-237 YTDSGTIKANAD
+237 YTDSGTIKANAE
-249 GVFDFPYISLTA
+249 GVFDFPYITLTP
-261 TTLTA
+261 TSLTA

-318 ALDALYAA
+318 ALDALYSEA
-326 EATKLSYG
+326 ATKLTYG
-334 AVVEGNRVTFRLWAP
+334 AVVEGGNVTFRLWAP
-349 TAKSVKLALY
+349 TARSVKLALFDGQ
-359 NASHQKSGEVA
+359 HKPLGERT
-370 MTFDNASG
+370 MTLDEASG
-378 SWSYEGGS
+378 SWSVQGGS
-386 ELIGQ
+386 ELVGK
-391 FYRYDMEVYHPLSRK
+391 FYRYDIQVYHPVSRK
-406 VERYEVTD
+406 LESYQVTD

-429 VDLDDPALKPEG
+429 VDLNDPALKPEG

-465 DLTGNDASTDEE
+465 DLTGNDDSTPAEH
-477 KRGKFVGL
+477 RGKFLGL
-485 TQPDSVPVNHL
+485 TDTDTAPVKHL
-496 KALAKSGVSH
+496 QALAKSGVSH

-527 LGDDFSKLCQVNPDV
+527 IGDDFGKLCQVNPEV
-542 KTSKFGGY
+542 QNSKFAGY
-550 CGGGQTVG
+550 CSSGQTIAA
-558 DVLADLQVGDSKD
+558 VLGDLQGSDSKE

-576 ELSGYLRG
+576 ELYGYLRG
-584 VDSFNWGYDPY
+584 VDSFNWGYDPH

-609 GTKRILE
+609 GSQRILE

-642 ESGLGPKSVLDKIVP
+642 EAGLGPKSVLDKIVP

-758 LGGTGIGSFSDRLR
+758 LAGTGIGSFSDRLR

-783 GDSIRKTQ
+783 GDTIRKTQ
-791 GFGNGAFVD
+791 GFGNGALVD
-800 PNEMSKV
+800 ANEMDGV
-807 DLATALHQSDLVRLG
+807 DRATALHQADLVRLG
-822 MAGNLKEFVLTDKDG
+822 MAGNLKDFILTDKDG

-842 AEIDYNGQSAGY
+842 ADIDYNGQPAGY
-854 AQDPVEVQNYVDKH
+854 AQDPTEIQNYVDKH

-875 NLIYKAPAS
+875 NLIYKAPQG

-931 KVDYTLGDNNFD
+931 RVDYTLADNNFD

-955 YPLIEQVLGKHAKP
+955 YPLIEQVLGKHVKP
-969 GSAEMAQMVSFYQ
+969 SGADMATMVGFYQ
-982 ELAELRNS
+982 ELAELRQS

-1022 TVDDGVSAGAD
+1022 TVDDGVNAGAD

-1043 MINASNQSQSISDF
+1043 MINATNAPQSISDF

-1066 LSGLQLSSAH
+1066 LTSLQLSPAH
-1076 HANNSIARDAAVS
+1076 HGGESIARDAAVN

-1108 GAQGAGLPVS
+1108 GAQGSGLPVG

-1125 LPPFGNTDVYLKG
+1125 VPPFGDTAVYLKG
-1138 FLNEWGNTNQMTFS
+1138 FLDEWGNTNQMTFTS
-1152 GNFMYEFTTE
+1152 NFMYEFTTE
-1162 VSTDKLGT
+1162 VSSDKLGT

-1180 GPVNYGSCNAG
+1180 GPLNYGSCNAG

-1202 CKGGE
+1202 CKGGD
-1207 TGNIGVDLAKA
+1207 TGNIGLDLAKA

-1247 MLETVAGNPLGYN
+1247 VLDTVAGNPLGYN
-1260 LFVKGELSGWGA
+1260 LFVKGELSGWAA

-1310 KEYLLNGGGAVNAET
+1310 KEYLLNGGGALKAET
-1325 GYSFAF
+1325 GYPFAF
-1331 SKGGS
+1331 SQAGS

-1351 VKVDPAGVKAGT
+1351 VKVDPAGAKAGT
-1363 AVIQECSVK
+1363 AVIQECSAK

>member
-1 MTGCSTIETNYS
+1 MTGYSNIETNYS
-13 GNYKNMDMKKTK
+13 GNYKKMDMKKTK

-38 GCNDNSSD
+38 GCNDNSTS
-46 ASGVNPVPPTPPT
+46 PT
-59 PEVTDGPVARLPKMD
+59 PEPSDGPVARLPNVQ
-74 PPKELLVAGENQVV
+74 PPAEQLVAGPDQAV
-88 IALVDTQSAAK
+88 IALVDTQTSAAR
-99 GAKAPFDSHSLHL
+99 GVTGPFANYSLHL
-112 WNNDACQ
+112 WNNDACN
-119 ATADSGLNTGWDDK
+119 ATAESGLNAGWDDK
-133 SKTPATADSF
+133 ANTPAAVDGF
-143 GPAWVVPL
+143 GPSWVVPL
-151 KNVEGCINFIARN
+151 SKVEGCINFIARN

-169 LTGSDMKVSFS
+169 LTGSDMKVVFS
-180 EHPDRTVAIVAG
+180 DHPDRTVAIVAG
-192 KKDLFG
+192 KNEIFG

-237 YTDSGTIKANAD
+237 YTDSGTIKANAE
-249 GVFDFPYISLTA
+249 GVFDFPYITLTP
-261 TTLTA
+261 TSLTA

-318 ALDALYAA
+318 ALDALYSEA
-326 EATKLSYG
+326 ATKLTYG
-334 AVVEGNRVTFRLWAP
+334 AVVEGGNVTFRLWAP
-349 TAKSVKLALY
+349 TARSVKLALFDEQ
-359 NASHQKSGEVA
+359 HKSLGERT
-370 MTFDNASG
+370 MTLDEASG
-378 SWSYEGGS
+378 SWSVQGGS
-386 ELIGQ
+386 ELVGK
-391 FYRYDMEVYHPLSRK
+391 FYRYDIQVYHPVSRK
-406 VERYEVTD
+406 LESYQVTD

-429 VDLDDPALKPEG
+429 VDLNDPALKPDG

-465 DLTGNDASTDEE
+465 DLTGNDDSTPAEH
-477 KRGKFVGL
+477 RGKFLGL
-485 TQPDSVPVNHL
+485 TDTDTAPVKHL
-496 KALAKSGVSH
+496 QALAKSGVSH

-527 LGDDFSKLCQVNPDV
+527 IGDDFGKLCQVNPEV
-542 KTSKFGGY
+542 QNSKFAGY
-550 CGGGQTVG
+550 CSSGQTIEA
-558 DVLADLQVGDSKD
+558 VLGDLQGSDSKE

-576 ELSGYLRG
+576 ELYGYLRG

-595 HYTTPEGSY
+595 HYTSPEGSY

-609 GTKRILE
+609 GSQRILE

-642 ESGLGPKSVLDKIVP
+642 EAGLGPKSVLDKIVP

-718 MVQALAAVKKV
+718 MVQALAAVKQV

-758 LGGTGIGSFSDRLR
+758 LAGTGIGSFSDRLR

-783 GDSIRKTQ
+783 GDTIRKTQ
-791 GFGNGAFVD
+791 GFGNGALVD
-800 PNEMSKV
+800 ANEMDGV
-807 DLATALHQSDLVRLG
+807 DRATALHQADLVRLG
-822 MAGNLKEFVLTDKDG
+822 MAGNLKDFILTDKDG

-842 AEIDYNGQSAGY
+842 ADIDYNGQPAGY
-854 AQDPVEVQNYVDKH
+854 AQDPTEIQNYVDKH

-875 NLIYKAPAS
+875 NLIYKAPQG

-931 KVDYTLGDNNFD
+931 RVDYTLADNNFD

-955 YPLIEQVLGKHAKP
+955 YPLIEQVLGKHVKP
-969 GSAEMAQMVSFYQ
+969 SGADMATMVGFYQ
-982 ELAELRNS
+982 ELAELRQS

-1022 TVDDGVSAGAD
+1022 TVDDGVNAGAD

-1043 MINASNQSQSISDF
+1043 MINATNAPQSIGDF

-1066 LSGLQLSSAH
+1066 LTSLQLSPAH
-1076 HANNSIARDAAVS
+1076 HGGESIARDAAVN

-1108 GAQGAGLPVS
+1108 GAQGSGLPVG

-1125 LPPFGNTDVYLKG
+1125 VPPFGDTAVYLKG
-1138 FLNEWGNTNQMTFS
+1138 FLDEWGNTNQMTFS
-1152 GNFMYEFTTE
+1152 SNFMYEFTTE
-1162 VSTDKLGT
+1162 VSSDKLGT

-1180 GPVNYGSCNAG
+1180 GPLNYGSCNAG

-1202 CKGGE
+1202 CKGGD
-1207 TGNIGVDLAKA
+1207 TGNIGLDLAKA

-1234 LSVSFTEPVQSCK
+1234 LSVSFTEPVQSCTV
-1247 MLETVAGNPLGYN
+1247 LDTVAGNPLGYN
-1260 LFVKGELSGWGA
+1260 LFVKGELSGWAA

-1310 KEYLLNGGGAVNAET
+1310 KEYLLNGGGALKAET
-1325 GYSFAF
+1325 GYPFAF
-1331 SKGGS
+1331 SQAGS

-1351 VKVDPAGVKAGT
+1351 VKVDPAGAKAGT
-1363 AVIQECSVK
+1363 AVIQECSAK

>member
-1 MTGCSTIETNYS
+1 
-13 GNYKNMDMKKTK
+13 
-25 VALVTASLLALLS
+25 
-38 GCNDNSSD
+38 
-46 ASGVNPVPPTPPT
+46 
-59 PEVTDGPVARLPKMD
+59 
-74 PPKELLVAGENQVV
+74 
-88 IALVDTQSAAK
+88 
-99 GAKAPFDSHSLHL
+99 
-112 WNNDACQ
+112 
-119 ATADSGLNTGWDDK
+119 
-133 SKTPATADSF
+133 
-143 GPAWVVPL
+143 
-151 KNVEGCINFIARN
+151 
-164 GDLAN
+164 
-169 LTGSDMKVSFS
+169 
-180 EHPDRTVAIVAG
+180 
-192 KKDLFG
+192 
-198 SRAEAFTAAFGV
+198 
-210 AGASAHLIDGNTLI
+210 
-224 WQGGKDK
+224 
-231 PHVRLY
+231 
-237 YTDSGTIKANAD
+237 
-249 GVFDFPYISLTA
+249 
-261 TTLTA
+261 
-266 EQQAKYPHLKD
+266 
-277 AAAFAL
+277 
-283 PAGKDLKPLLKGELV
+283 
-298 AIGTDADGILQGA
+298 
-311 TLVQSAG
+311 
-318 ALDALYAA
+318 LYAE
-326 EATKLSYG
+326 EATKLAYG
-334 AVVEGNRVTFRLWAP
+334 AIVEGGNVTFRLWAP
-349 TAKSVKLALY
+349 TAKSVKLALFDEQHK
-359 NASHQKSGEVA
+359 ALGERT
-370 MTFDNASG
+370 MTQDDASG
-378 SWSYEGGS
+378 SWSVQGGS
-386 ELIGQ
+386 ELVGK
-391 FYRYDMEVYHPLSRK
+391 FYRYDIQVYHPLSRK
-406 VERYEVTD
+406 LESYQVTD

-465 DLTGNDASTDEE
+465 DLTGNDESTKPEH
-477 KRGKFVGL
+477 RGKFLGL
-485 TQPDSVPVNHL
+485 TDSDSVPVKHL
-496 KALAKSGVSH
+496 QSLAQSGVSH

-527 LGDDFSKLCQVNPDV
+527 LQDDFSKLCQVNAEV
-542 KTSKFGGY
+542 KDSKFGGY
-550 CGGGQTVG
+550 CGGGQTIEA
-558 DVLADLQVGDSKD
+558 VLADLQGADSKES
-571 NPQVQ
+571 PQVQ

-595 HYTTPEGSY
+595 HYTAPEGSY
-604 ATNAE
+604 ATDAE
-609 GTKRILE
+609 GSQRILE

-642 ESGLGPKSVLDKIVP
+642 EAGLGPKSVLDKIVP

-718 MVQALAAVKKV
+718 VVQALAAVKQV

-758 LGGTGIGSFSDRLR
+758 LAGTGIGSFSDRLR

-783 GDSIRKTQ
+783 GDTIRKTQ
-791 GFGNGAFVD
+791 GFGNGALAD
-800 PNEMSKV
+800 ANEMDGV
-807 DLATALHQSDLVRLG
+807 ELATALHQSDLVRLG

-842 AEIDYNGQSAGY
+842 SDIDYNGQPAGY
-854 AQDPVEVQNYVDKH
+854 AQDPTEIQNYVDKH

-875 NLIYKAPAS
+875 NLIYKAPEG

-931 KVDYTLGDNNFD
+931 RVDYTLADNNFD

-955 YPLIEQVLGKHAKP
+955 YPLIEQVLGKHVKP
-969 GSAEMAQMVSFYQ
+969 SGADMATMVGFYQ
-982 ELAELRNS
+982 ELAELRQS

-1022 TVDDGVSAGAD
+1022 TVDDGVNAGAD
-1033 LDPAIDGLVV
+1033 LDPAIEGLVV
-1043 MINASNQSQSISDF
+1043 MINATNQPQSIGDF
-1057 RDGNDQPID
+1057 RDGKDQPID
-1066 LSGLQLSSAH
+1066 LSTLQLSPAH
-1076 HANNSIARDAAVS
+1076 HAGSSIADGALAS
-1089 GGTLTLGAWSAAV
+1089 GGQLTLGAWSAAV
-1102 FVKPQS
+1102 FVKPQA

-1118 KKTDLST
+1118 KKIDLST
-1125 LPPFGNTDVYLKG
+1125 VPPFGDTDVFVRG
-1138 FLNEWGNTNQMTFS
+1138 FLNEWDPVNKMIFG
-1152 GNFMYEFTTE
+1152 GNFTYEFTTE
-1162 VSTDKLGT
+1162 VTTDQLGT
-1170 TNVKIADASW
+1170 TQVKIAGSEWD
-1180 GPVNYGSCNAG
+1180 GPINYGKCSDTDQLATGQVSVLCANGGDLPFNA
-1191 DKLVVGTPLTL
+1191 D
-1202 CKGGE
+1202 
-1207 TGNIGVDLAKA
+1207 KA

-1247 MLETVAGNPLGYN
+1247 VLDTVAGNPLGYN
-1260 LFVKGELSGWGA
+1260 LFVKGELSGWAA

-1293 FNYTGSTE
+1293 FNYMGTSE

-1310 KEYLLNGGGAVNAET
+1310 KEYLLNGGGAVTAET
-1325 GYSFAF
+1325 GYSLGF
-1331 SKGGS
+1331 SQAGS

-1351 VKVDPAGVKAGT
+1351 VKVDPAGTKAGT
-1363 AVIQECSVK
+1363 AVIQECRAK

>member
-1 MTGCSTIETNYS
+1 
-13 GNYKNMDMKKTK
+13 MDMKKTK

-38 GCNDNSSD
+38 GCNDNSS
-46 ASGVNPVPPTPPT
+46 SPST
-59 PEVTDGPVARLPKMD
+59 PEPTDGPVARLPNVQ
-74 PPKELLVAGENQVV
+74 PPAEQLVAGPDQAV
-88 IALVDTQSAAK
+88 IALVDTQTSAAR
-99 GAKAPFDSHSLHL
+99 GVTGPFANYSLHL
-112 WNNDACQ
+112 WNNDACS
-119 ATADSGLNTGWDDK
+119 ATAESGLNAGWDDK
-133 SKTPATADSF
+133 VNTPAAADGF
-143 GPAWVVPL
+143 GPSWVVPL
-151 KNVEGCINFIARN
+151 SKLEGCINFIARN

-169 LTGSDMKVSFS
+169 LTGSDMKVVFS
-180 EHPDRTVAIVAG
+180 DHPDRTVAIVAG
-192 KKDLFG
+192 KNEIFG

-237 YTDSGTIKANAD
+237 YTESGTIKANAE
-249 GVFDFPYISLTA
+249 GVFDFPYITLAPTS
-261 TTLTA
+261 LTA

-318 ALDALYAA
+318 ALDALYSEA
-326 EATKLSYG
+326 ATKLTYG
-334 AVVEGNRVTFRLWAP
+334 AVVEGGNVTFRLWAP
-349 TAKSVKLALY
+349 TARSVKLALFDGQ
-359 NASHQKSGEVA
+359 HKPLGERT
-370 MTFDNASG
+370 MTLDEASG
-378 SWSYEGGS
+378 SWSVQGGS
-386 ELIGQ
+386 ELVGK
-391 FYRYDMEVYHPLSRK
+391 FYRYDIQVYHPVSRK
-406 VERYEVTD
+406 LESYQVTD

-429 VDLDDPALKPEG
+429 VDLNDPALKPEG

-465 DLTGNDASTDEE
+465 DLTGNDDSTPAEH
-477 KRGKFVGL
+477 RGKFLGL
-485 TQPDSVPVNHL
+485 TDTDTAPVKHL
-496 KALAKSGVSH
+496 QALAKSGVSH

-527 LGDDFSKLCQVNPDV
+527 ISDDFGKLCQVNPEV
-542 KTSKFGGY
+542 QNSKFAGY
-550 CGGGQTVG
+550 CSSGQTIEA
-558 DVLADLQVGDSKD
+558 VLGDLQGSDSKE

-576 ELSGYLRG
+576 ELYGYLRG

-609 GTKRILE
+609 GSQRILE

-642 ESGLGPKSVLDKIVP
+642 EAGLGPKSVLDKIVP

-718 MVQALAAVKKV
+718 MVQALAAVKQV

-758 LGGTGIGSFSDRLR
+758 LAGTGIGSFSDRLR

-783 GDSIRKTQ
+783 GDTIRKTQ
-791 GFGNGAFVD
+791 GFGNGALVD
-800 PNEMSKV
+800 ANEMDGV
-807 DLATALHQSDLVRLG
+807 DRATALHQADLVRLG
-822 MAGNLKEFVLTDKDG
+822 MAGNLKDFILTDKDG

-842 AEIDYNGQSAGY
+842 SDIDYNGQPAGY
-854 AQDPVEVQNYVDKH
+854 AQDPTEIQNYVDKH

-875 NLIYKAPAS
+875 NLIYKAPQGAY
-884 ADLVR
+884 LVR

-931 KVDYTLGDNNFD
+931 RVDYTLADNNFD

-955 YPLIEQVLGKHAKP
+955 YPLIEKVLGKHVKP
-969 GSAEMAQMVSFYQ
+969 SGADMATMVGFYQ
-982 ELAELRNS
+982 ELAELRQS

-1009 NTGPDQVPGLIVM
+1009 NTGPDQEPGLIVM
-1022 TVDDGVSAGAD
+1022 TVDDGINAGAD

-1043 MINASNQSQSISDF
+1043 MINATNAPQSISDF

-1066 LSGLQLSSAH
+1066 LTSLQLSPAH
-1076 HANNSIARDAAVS
+1076 HGGESIARDAAVN

-1108 GAQGAGLPVS
+1108 GAQGTGLPVG

-1125 LPPFGNTDVYLKG
+1125 VPPFGDTAVYLKG

-1152 GNFMYEFTTE
+1152 SNFMYEFTTE
-1162 VSTDKLGT
+1162 VSSDKLGT

-1180 GPVNYGSCNAG
+1180 GPLNYGSCNAG

-1202 CKGGE
+1202 CKGGD
-1207 TGNIGVDLAKA
+1207 TGNIGLDLAKA

-1247 MLETVAGNPLGYN
+1247 VLDTVAGNPLGYN
-1260 LFVKGELSGWGA
+1260 LFVKGELSGWAA

-1301 FKVANEDWS
+1301 FKLANEDWS
-1310 KEYLLNGGGAVNAET
+1310 KEYLLNGGGAVTAET
-1325 GYSFAF
+1325 GYAIGF
-1331 SKGGS
+1331 SQPGS

-1351 VKVDPAGVKAGT
+1351 VKVDPAGTKAGT
-1363 AVIQECSVK
+1363 AVIQECSAK

>member
-1 MTGCSTIETNYS
+1 MTGYSDIETNYS
-13 GNYKNMDMKKTK
+13 GNYKKMDMKKTK

-38 GCNDNSSD
+38 GCNDNSS
-46 ASGVNPVPPTPPT
+46 SPST
-59 PEVTDGPVARLPKMD
+59 PEPTDGPVARLPD
-74 PPKELLVAGENQVV
+74 VQPPAEQLVAGPDQAV
-88 IALVDTQSAAK
+88 IALVDTQTSAAR
-99 GAKAPFDSHSLHL
+99 GIEGPFANHSLHL
-112 WNNDACQ
+112 WNNDACN
-119 ATADSGLNTGWDDK
+119 ATAESGLNAGWDDK
-133 SKTPATADSF
+133 ANTPTAVDSF
-143 GPAWVVPL
+143 GPSWVVPL
-151 KNVEGCINFIARN
+151 AKLEGCINFIARN

-169 LTGSDMKVSFS
+169 LTGADMKVVFS
-180 EHPDRTVAIVAG
+180 DHPDRTVAIVAG
-192 KKDLFG
+192 KSEVFD
-198 SRAEAFTAAFGV
+198 SRADAFTAAFGV

-237 YTDSGTIKANAD
+237 YTESGTIKANAE
-249 GVFDFPYISLTA
+249 GVFDFPYLSLTA
-261 TTLTA
+261 TSLTA

-283 PAGKDLKPLLKGELV
+283 PSGKDLKPLLKGELV

-318 ALDALYAA
+318 ALDALYAE
-326 EATKLSYG
+326 EATKLAYG
-334 AVVEGNRVTFRLWAP
+334 AIVEGGNVTFRLWAP
-349 TAKSVKLALY
+349 TAKSVKLALFDEQHK
-359 NASHQKSGEVA
+359 ALDERT
-370 MTFDNASG
+370 MTQDEASG
-378 SWSYEGGS
+378 SWSVQGGQ
-386 ELIGQ
+386 ELVGK
-391 FYRYDMEVYHPLSRK
+391 FYRYDIQVYHPLSRK
-406 VERYEVTD
+406 LESYQVTD

-465 DLTGNDASTDEE
+465 DLTGNDESTKPEH
-477 KRGKFVGL
+477 RGKFLGL
-485 TQPDSVPVNHL
+485 TDSDSVPVKHL
-496 KALAKSGVSH
+496 QSLAQSGVSH

-527 LGDDFSKLCQVNPDV
+527 LQDDFSKLCQVNAEV
-542 KTSKFGGY
+542 KDSKFGGY
-550 CGGGQTVG
+550 CGGGQTIEA
-558 DVLADLQVGDSKD
+558 VLADLQGADSKES
-571 NPQVQ
+571 PQVQ

-595 HYTTPEGSY
+595 HYTAPEGSY
-604 ATNAE
+604 ATDAE
-609 GTKRILE
+609 GSQRILE

-642 ESGLGPKSVLDKIVP
+642 EAGLGPKSVLDKIVP

-718 MVQALAAVKKV
+718 MVQALAAVKQV

-758 LGGTGIGSFSDRLR
+758 LAGTGIGSFSDRLR

-783 GDSIRKTQ
+783 GDTIRKTQ
-791 GFGNGAFVD
+791 GFGNGALVD
-800 PNEMSKV
+800 ANEMDGV
-807 DLATALHQSDLVRLG
+807 ELATALHQSDLVRLG

-842 AEIDYNGQSAGY
+842 SDIDYNGQPAGY
-854 AQDPVEVQNYVDKH
+854 AQDPTEIQNYVDKH

-875 NLIYKAPAS
+875 NLIYKAPEG

-931 KVDYTLGDNNFD
+931 RVDYTLADNNFD

-955 YPLIEQVLGKHAKP
+955 YPLIEQVLGKHVKP
-969 GSAEMAQMVSFYQ
+969 SGADMATMVGFYQ
-982 ELAELRNS
+982 ELAELRQS

-1022 TVDDGVSAGAD
+1022 TVDDGVNAGAD
-1033 LDPAIDGLVV
+1033 LDPAIEGLVV
-1043 MINASNQSQSISDF
+1043 MINATNQPQSIGDF
-1057 RDGNDQPID
+1057 RDGKDQPID
-1066 LSGLQLSSAH
+1066 LSTLQLSPAH
-1076 HANNSIARDAAVS
+1076 HAGSSIADGALAS
-1089 GGTLTLGAWSAAV
+1089 GGQLTLGAWSAAV
-1102 FVKPQS
+1102 FVKPQA

-1118 KKTDLST
+1118 KKIDLST
-1125 LPPFGNTDVYLKG
+1125 VPPFGDTDVFVRG
-1138 FLNEWGNTNQMTFS
+1138 FLNEWDPVNKMIFG
-1152 GNFMYEFTTE
+1152 GNFTYEFTTE
-1162 VSTDKLGT
+1162 VTTDQLGT
-1170 TNVKIADASW
+1170 TQVKIAGSEWD
-1180 GPVNYGSCNAG
+1180 GPINYGKCSDTDQLATGQVSVLCANGGDLPFNA
-1191 DKLVVGTPLTL
+1191 D
-1202 CKGGE
+1202 
-1207 TGNIGVDLAKA
+1207 KA

-1247 MLETVAGNPLGYN
+1247 VLDTVAGNPLGYN
-1260 LFVKGELSGWGA
+1260 LFVKGELSGWAA

-1293 FNYTGSTE
+1293 FNYMGTSE

-1310 KEYLLNGGGAVNAET
+1310 KEYLLNGGGAVTAET
-1325 GYSFAF
+1325 GYSLGF
-1331 SKGGS
+1331 SQAGS

-1351 VKVDPAGVKAGT
+1351 VKVDPAGTKAGT
-1363 AVIQECSVK
+1363 AVIQECSAK

>member
-1 MTGCSTIETNYS
+1 
-13 GNYKNMDMKKTK
+13 MDMKKTK

-38 GCNDNSSD
+38 GCNDNSS
-46 ASGVNPVPPTPPT
+46 SPSTPDP
-59 PEVTDGPVARLPKMD
+59 TDGPVARLPNVQ
-74 PPKELLVAGENQVV
+74 PPAEQLVAGPDQAV
-88 IALVDTQSAAK
+88 IALVDTQTSAAR
-99 GAKAPFDSHSLHL
+99 GVTGPFANYSLHL
-112 WNNDACQ
+112 WNNDACS
-119 ATADSGLNTGWDDK
+119 ATAESGLNAGWDDK
-133 SKTPATADSF
+133 VNTPAAADGF
-143 GPAWVVPL
+143 GPSWVVPL
-151 KNVEGCINFIARN
+151 SKLEGCINFIARN

-169 LTGSDMKVSFS
+169 LTGSDMKVVFS
-180 EHPDRTVAIVAG
+180 DHPDRTVAIVAG
-192 KKDLFG
+192 KNEIFG

-237 YTDSGTIKANAD
+237 YTDSGTIKANAE
-249 GVFDFPYISLTA
+249 GVFDFPYITLTP
-261 TTLTA
+261 TSLTA

-318 ALDALYAA
+318 ALDALYSEA
-326 EATKLSYG
+326 ATKLTYG
-334 AVVEGNRVTFRLWAP
+334 AVVEGGNVTFRLWAP
-349 TAKSVKLALY
+349 TARSVKLALFDEQ
-359 NASHQKSGEVA
+359 HKPLGERT
-370 MTFDNASG
+370 MTLDEASG
-378 SWSYEGGS
+378 SWSVQGGS
-386 ELIGQ
+386 ELVGK
-391 FYRYDMEVYHPLSRK
+391 FYRYDIQVYHPVSRK
-406 VERYEVTD
+406 LESYQVTD

-429 VDLDDPALKPEG
+429 VDLNDPALKPEG
-441 WDSLKAPHSQ
+441 WDSLKAPHNQ

-465 DLTGNDASTDEE
+465 DLTGNDDSTPAEH
-477 KRGKFVGL
+477 RGKFLGL
-485 TQPDSVPVNHL
+485 TDTDTAPVKHL
-496 KALAKSGVSH
+496 QALAKSGVSH

-527 LGDDFSKLCQVNPDV
+527 ISDDFGKLCQVNPEV
-542 KTSKFGGY
+542 QNSKFAGY
-550 CGGGQTVG
+550 CSSGQTIEA
-558 DVLADLQVGDSKD
+558 VLGDLQGGDSKE

-576 ELSGYLRG
+576 ELYGYLRG

-609 GTKRILE
+609 GSQRILE

-642 ESGLGPKSVLDKIVP
+642 EAGLGPKSVLDKIVP

-718 MVQALAAVKKV
+718 MVQALAAVKQV

-758 LGGTGIGSFSDRLR
+758 LAGTGIGSFSDRLR

-783 GDSIRKTQ
+783 GDTIRKTQ
-791 GFGNGAFVD
+791 GFGNGALVD
-800 PNEMSKV
+800 ANEMDGV
-807 DLATALHQSDLVRLG
+807 DRATALHQADLVRLG
-822 MAGNLKEFVLTDKDG
+822 MAGNLKDFILTDKDG

-842 AEIDYNGQSAGY
+842 SDIDYNGQPAGY
-854 AQDPVEVQNYVDKH
+854 AQDPTEIQNYVDKH

-875 NLIYKAPAS
+875 NLIYKAPQG

-931 KVDYTLGDNNFD
+931 RVDYTLADNNFD

-955 YPLIEQVLGKHAKP
+955 YPLIEKVLGKHVKP
-969 GSAEMAQMVSFYQ
+969 SGADMATMVGFYQ
-982 ELAELRNS
+982 ELAELRQS

-1009 NTGPDQVPGLIVM
+1009 NTGPDQEPGLIVM
-1022 TVDDGVSAGAD
+1022 TVDDGINAGAD

-1043 MINASNQSQSISDF
+1043 MINATNAPQSISDF

-1066 LSGLQLSSAH
+1066 LTSLQLSPAH
-1076 HANNSIARDAAVS
+1076 HGGESIARDAAVNA
-1089 GGTLTLGAWSAAV
+1089 GTLTLGAWSAAV

-1108 GAQGAGLPVS
+1108 GAQGTGLPVG

-1125 LPPFGNTDVYLKG
+1125 VPPFGDTAVYLKG

-1152 GNFMYEFTTE
+1152 SNFMYEFTTE
-1162 VSTDKLGT
+1162 VSSDKLGT

-1180 GPVNYGSCNAG
+1180 GPLNYGSCNAG

-1202 CKGGE
+1202 CKGGD
-1207 TGNIGVDLAKA
+1207 TGNIGLDLAKA

-1247 MLETVAGNPLGYN
+1247 VLDTVAGNPLGYN
-1260 LFVKGELSGWGA
+1260 LFVKGELSGWAA

-1310 KEYLLNGGGAVNAET
+1310 KEYLLNGGGAVTAET
-1325 GYSFAF
+1325 GYAIGF
-1331 SKGGS
+1331 SQPGS

-1351 VKVDPAGVKAGT
+1351 VKVDPAGTKAGT

>member
-1 MTGCSTIETNYS
+1 
-13 GNYKNMDMKKTK
+13 MDMKKTK

-38 GCNDNSSD
+38 GCNDNSS
-46 ASGVNPVPPTPPT
+46 SPSTPDP
-59 PEVTDGPVARLPKMD
+59 TDGPVARLPNVQ
-74 PPKELLVAGENQVV
+74 PPAEQLVAGPDQAV
-88 IALVDTQSAAK
+88 IALVDTQTSAAR
-99 GAKAPFDSHSLHL
+99 GVTGPFANYSLHL
-112 WNNDACQ
+112 WNNDACS
-119 ATADSGLNTGWDDK
+119 ATAESGLNAGWDDK
-133 SKTPATADSF
+133 VNTPAAADGF
-143 GPAWVVPL
+143 GPSWVVPL
-151 KNVEGCINFIARN
+151 SKLEGCINFIARN

-169 LTGSDMKVSFS
+169 LTGSDMKVVFS
-180 EHPDRTVAIVAG
+180 DHPDRTVAIVAG
-192 KKDLFG
+192 KNEIFG

-237 YTDSGTIKANAD
+237 YTESGTIKANAE
-249 GVFDFPYISLTA
+249 GVFDFPYITLAPTS
-261 TTLTA
+261 LTA

-318 ALDALYAA
+318 ALDALYSEA
-326 EATKLSYG
+326 ATKLTYG
-334 AVVEGNRVTFRLWAP
+334 AVVEGGNVTFRLWAP
-349 TAKSVKLALY
+349 TARSVKLALFDGQ
-359 NASHQKSGEVA
+359 HKPLGERT
-370 MTFDNASG
+370 MTLDEASG
-378 SWSYEGGS
+378 SWSVQGGS
-386 ELIGQ
+386 ELVGK
-391 FYRYDMEVYHPLSRK
+391 FYRYDIQVYHPVSRK
-406 VERYEVTD
+406 LESYQVTD

-429 VDLDDPALKPEG
+429 VDLNDPALKPEG

-465 DLTGNDASTDEE
+465 DLTGNDDSTPAEH
-477 KRGKFVGL
+477 RGKFLGL
-485 TQPDSVPVNHL
+485 TDTDTAPVKHL
-496 KALAKSGVSH
+496 QALAKSGVSH

-527 LGDDFSKLCQVNPDV
+527 ISDDFGKLCQVNPEV
-542 KTSKFGGY
+542 QNSKFAGY
-550 CGGGQTVG
+550 CSSGQTIEA
-558 DVLADLQVGDSKD
+558 VLGDLQGGDSKE

-576 ELSGYLRG
+576 ELYGYLRG

-609 GTKRILE
+609 GSQRILE

-642 ESGLGPKSVLDKIVP
+642 EAGLGPKSVLDKIVP

-718 MVQALAAVKKV
+718 MVQALAAVKQV

-758 LGGTGIGSFSDRLR
+758 LAGTGIGSFSDRLR

-783 GDSIRKTQ
+783 GDTIRKTQ
-791 GFGNGAFVD
+791 GFGNGALVD
-800 PNEMSKV
+800 ANEMDGV
-807 DLATALHQSDLVRLG
+807 DRATALHQADLVRLG
-822 MAGNLKEFVLTDKDG
+822 MAGNLKDFILTDKDG

-842 AEIDYNGQSAGY
+842 SDIDYNGQPAGY
-854 AQDPVEVQNYVDKH
+854 AQDPTEIQNYVDKH

-875 NLIYKAPAS
+875 NLIYKAPQG

-931 KVDYTLGDNNFD
+931 RVDYTLADNNFD

-955 YPLIEQVLGKHAKP
+955 YPLIEKVLGKHVKP
-969 GSAEMAQMVSFYQ
+969 SGADMAIMVGFYQ
-982 ELAELRNS
+982 ELAELRQS

-1009 NTGPDQVPGLIVM
+1009 NTGPDQEPGLIVM
-1022 TVDDGVSAGAD
+1022 TVDDGINAGAD

-1043 MINASNQSQSISDF
+1043 MINATNAPQSISDF

-1066 LSGLQLSSAH
+1066 LTNLQLSPAH
-1076 HANNSIARDAAVS
+1076 HGGESIARDAAVN

-1108 GAQGAGLPVS
+1108 GAQGSGLPVG

-1125 LPPFGNTDVYLKG
+1125 VPPFGDTAVYLKG

-1152 GNFMYEFTTE
+1152 SNFMYEFTTE
-1162 VSTDKLGT
+1162 VSSDKLGT

-1180 GPVNYGSCNAG
+1180 GPLNYGSCNAG

-1202 CKGGE
+1202 CKGGD
-1207 TGNIGVDLAKA
+1207 TGNIGLDLAKA

-1247 MLETVAGNPLGYN
+1247 VLDTVAGNPLGYN
-1260 LFVKGELSGWGA
+1260 LFVKGELSGWAA

-1310 KEYLLNGGGAVNAET
+1310 KEYLLNGGGAVTAET
-1325 GYSFAF
+1325 GYAIGF
-1331 SKGGS
+1331 SQPGS

-1351 VKVDPAGVKAGT
+1351 VKVDPAGTKAGT
-1363 AVIQECSVK
+1363 AVIQECSAK

>member
-1 MTGCSTIETNYS
+1 
-13 GNYKNMDMKKTK
+13 MDMKKTK

-38 GCNDNSSD
+38 GCNDNSS
-46 ASGVNPVPPTPPT
+46 SPSTPDP
-59 PEVTDGPVARLPKMD
+59 TDGPVARLPNVQ
-74 PPKELLVAGENQVV
+74 PPAEQLVAGPDQAV
-88 IALVDTQSAAK
+88 IALVDTQTSAAR
-99 GAKAPFDSHSLHL
+99 GVTGPFANYSLHL
-112 WNNDACQ
+112 WNNDACS
-119 ATADSGLNTGWDDK
+119 ATAESGLNAGWDDK
-133 SKTPATADSF
+133 VNTPAAADGF
-143 GPAWVVPL
+143 GPSWVVPL
-151 KNVEGCINFIARN
+151 SKLEGCINFIARN

-169 LTGSDMKVSFS
+169 LTGSDMKVVFS
-180 EHPDRTVAIVAG
+180 DHPDRTVAIVAG
-192 KKDLFG
+192 KNEIFG

-237 YTDSGTIKANAD
+237 YTESGTIKANAE
-249 GVFDFPYISLTA
+249 GVFDFPYITLTP
-261 TTLTA
+261 TSLTA

-318 ALDALYAA
+318 ALDALYSEA
-326 EATKLSYG
+326 ATKLTYG
-334 AVVEGNRVTFRLWAP
+334 AVVEGGNVTFRLWAP
-349 TAKSVKLALY
+349 TARSVKLALFDGQ
-359 NASHQKSGEVA
+359 HKPLGERT
-370 MTFDNASG
+370 MTLDEASG
-378 SWSYEGGS
+378 SWSVQGGS
-386 ELIGQ
+386 ELVGK
-391 FYRYDMEVYHPLSRK
+391 FYRYDIQVYHPVSRK
-406 VERYEVTD
+406 LESYQVTD

-429 VDLDDPALKPEG
+429 VDLNDPALKPEG

-465 DLTGNDASTDEE
+465 DLTGNDDSTPAEH
-477 KRGKFVGL
+477 RGKFLGL
-485 TQPDSVPVNHL
+485 TDTDTAPVKHL
-496 KALAKSGVSH
+496 QALAKSGVSH

-512 FDIATVNEDPAKVAN
+512 FDIATVNEDPTKVAN
-527 LGDDFSKLCQVNPDV
+527 ISDDFGKLCQVNPEV
-542 KTSKFGGY
+542 QNSKFGGY
-550 CGGGQTVG
+550 CSSGQTIEA
-558 DVLADLQVGDSKD
+558 VLGDLQGSDSKE

-576 ELSGYLRG
+576 ELYGYLRG

-609 GTKRILE
+609 GSQRILE

-642 ESGLGPKSVLDKIVP
+642 EAGLGPKSVLDKIVP

-718 MVQALAAVKKV
+718 MVQALAAVKQV

-758 LGGTGIGSFSDRLR
+758 LAGTGIGSFSDRLR

-783 GDSIRKTQ
+783 GDTIRKTQ
-791 GFGNGAFVD
+791 GFGNGALVD
-800 PNEMSKV
+800 ANEMDGV
-807 DLATALHQSDLVRLG
+807 DRATALHQADLVRLG
-822 MAGNLKEFVLTDKDG
+822 MAGNLKDFILTDKDG

-842 AEIDYNGQSAGY
+842 SDIDYNGQPAGY
-854 AQDPVEVQNYVDKH
+854 AQDPTEIQNYVDKH

-875 NLIYKAPAS
+875 NLIYKAPQG

-931 KVDYTLGDNNFD
+931 RVDYGLNDNNFD

-955 YPLIEQVLGKHAKP
+955 YPLIEKVLGKHVKP
-969 GSAEMAQMVSFYQ
+969 SGADMATMVGFYQ
-982 ELAELRNS
+982 ELAELRQS

-1009 NTGPDQVPGLIVM
+1009 NTGPDQEPGLIVM
-1022 TVDDGVSAGAD
+1022 TVDDGVNAGAD

-1043 MINASNQSQSISDF
+1043 MINATNAPQSISDF

-1066 LSGLQLSSAH
+1066 LTSLQLSPAH
-1076 HANNSIARDAAVS
+1076 HGGESIARDAAVN

-1108 GAQGAGLPVS
+1108 GAQGTGLPVG

-1125 LPPFGNTDVYLKG
+1125 VPPFGDTAVYLKG

-1152 GNFMYEFTTE
+1152 SNFMYEFTTE
-1162 VSTDKLGT
+1162 VSSDKLGT

-1180 GPVNYGSCNAG
+1180 GPLNYGSCNAG

-1202 CKGGE
+1202 CKGGD
-1207 TGNIGVDLAKA
+1207 TGNIGLDLAKA

-1247 MLETVAGNPLGYN
+1247 VLDTVAGNPLGYN
-1260 LFVKGELSGWGA
+1260 LFVKGELSGWAA

-1310 KEYLLNGGGAVNAET
+1310 KEYLLNGGGAVTAET
-1325 GYSFAF
+1325 GYAIGF
-1331 SKGGS
+1331 SQPGS

-1351 VKVDPAGVKAGT
+1351 VKVDPAGTKAGT

>member
-1 MTGCSTIETNYS
+1 
-13 GNYKNMDMKKTK
+13 MDMKKTK

-38 GCNDNSSD
+38 GCNDNSTS
-46 ASGVNPVPPTPPT
+46 PT
-59 PEVTDGPVARLPKMD
+59 PEPSDGPVARLPNVQ
-74 PPKELLVAGENQVV
+74 PPAEQLVAGPDQAV
-88 IALVDTQSAAK
+88 IALVDTQTSAAR
-99 GAKAPFDSHSLHL
+99 GVTGPFANYSLHL
-112 WNNDACQ
+112 WNNDACN
-119 ATADSGLNTGWDDK
+119 ATAESGLNAGWDDK
-133 SKTPATADSF
+133 ANTPAAVDGF
-143 GPAWVVPL
+143 GPSWVVPL
-151 KNVEGCINFIARN
+151 SKVEGCINFIARN

-169 LTGSDMKVSFS
+169 LTGSDMKVVFS
-180 EHPDRTVAIVAG
+180 DHPDRTVAIVAG
-192 KKDLFG
+192 KNEIFG

-210 AGASAHLIDGNTLI
+210 AGASAHLIDGSTLI

-237 YTDSGTIKANAD
+237 YTDSGTIKANAE
-249 GVFDFPYISLTA
+249 GVFDFPYITLTP
-261 TTLTA
+261 TSLTA

-318 ALDALYAA
+318 ALDALYSEA
-326 EATKLSYG
+326 ATKLTYG
-334 AVVEGNRVTFRLWAP
+334 AVVEGGNVTFRLWAP
-349 TAKSVKLALY
+349 TARSVKLALFDEQ
-359 NASHQKSGEVA
+359 HKSLGERT
-370 MTFDNASG
+370 MTLDEASG
-378 SWSYEGGS
+378 SWSVQGGS
-386 ELIGQ
+386 ELVGK
-391 FYRYDMEVYHPLSRK
+391 FYRYDIQVYHPVSRK
-406 VERYEVTD
+406 LESYQVTD

-465 DLTGNDASTDEE
+465 DLTGNDDSTPAEH
-477 KRGKFVGL
+477 RGKFLGL
-485 TQPDSVPVNHL
+485 TDTDTAPVKHL
-496 KALAKSGVSH
+496 QALAKSGVSH

-527 LGDDFSKLCQVNPDV
+527 IGDDFSKLCQVNPEV
-542 KTSKFGGY
+542 QNSKFAGY
-550 CGGGQTVG
+550 CSSGQTIEA
-558 DVLADLQVGDSKD
+558 VLGDLQGSDSKE

-576 ELSGYLRG
+576 ELYGYLRG

-609 GTKRILE
+609 GSQRILE

-642 ESGLGPKSVLDKIVP
+642 EAGLGPKSVLDKIVP

-718 MVQALAAVKKV
+718 MVQALAAVKQV

-758 LGGTGIGSFSDRLR
+758 LAGTGIGSFSDRLR

-783 GDSIRKTQ
+783 GDTIRKTQ
-791 GFGNGAFVD
+791 GFGNGALVD
-800 PNEMSKV
+800 ANEMDGV
-807 DLATALHQSDLVRLG
+807 DRATALHQSDLVRLG
-822 MAGNLKEFVLTDKDG
+822 MAGNLKDFILTDKDG

-842 AEIDYNGQSAGY
+842 ADIDYNGQPAGY
-854 AQDPVEVQNYVDKH
+854 AQDPTEIQNYVDKH

-875 NLIYKAPAS
+875 NLIYKAPQG

-931 KVDYTLGDNNFD
+931 RVDYTLADNNFD

-955 YPLIEQVLGKHAKP
+955 YPLIEQVLGKHVKP
-969 GSAEMAQMVSFYQ
+969 SGADMATMVGFYQ
-982 ELAELRNS
+982 ELAELRQS

-1022 TVDDGVSAGAD
+1022 TVDDGVNAGAD

-1043 MINASNQSQSISDF
+1043 MINATNAPQSISDF

-1066 LSGLQLSSAH
+1066 LTSLQLSPAH
-1076 HANNSIARDAAVS
+1076 HGGESIARDAAVN

-1108 GAQGAGLPVS
+1108 GAQGAGLPIS

-1125 LPPFGNTDVYLKG
+1125 LPPFGTSGIFIRG
-1138 FLNEWGNTNQMTFS
+1138 FLGQWDPVNQMAFS
-1152 GNFMYEFTTE
+1152 GNYMYELTTPVAE
-1162 VSTDKLGT
+1162 GQLGET
-1170 TNVKIADASW
+1170 TLKIADANW
-1180 GPVNYGSCNAG
+1180 GSINYGKCAPSDVLTIA
-1191 DKLVVGTPLTL
+1191 TPLTL
-1202 CKGGE
+1202 CKGGDNVGM
-1207 TGNIGVDLAKA
+1207 TLSKA
-1218 GSYKFVFTA
+1218 GNYKFVFTA
-1227 MNKDKPT
+1227 MNKEKPT
-1234 LSVSFTEPVQSCK
+1234 LSVS
-1247 MLETVAGNPLGYN
+1247 VADATP
-1260 LFVKGELSGWGA
+1260 
-1272 QPQYQLSYKGMD
+1272 
-1284 GDLAIYQAA
+1284 
-1293 FNYTGSTE
+1293 
-1301 FKVANEDWS
+1301 
-1310 KEYLLNGGGAVNAET
+1310 
-1325 GYSFAF
+1325 
-1331 SKGGS
+1331 
-1336 ANNSITLPQGLWSVL
+1336 
-1351 VKVDPAGVKAGT
+1351 
-1363 AVIQECSVK
+1363 

>member
-1 MTGCSTIETNYS
+1 MTGYSNIETNYS
-13 GNYKNMDMKKTK
+13 GNYKKMDMKKTK

-38 GCNDNSSD
+38 GCNDNSS
-46 ASGVNPVPPTPPT
+46 SPT
-59 PEVTDGPVARLPKMD
+59 PEPSDGPVARLPNVQ
-74 PPKELLVAGENQVV
+74 PPAEQLVAGPDQAV
-88 IALVDTQSAAK
+88 IALVDTQTSAAR
-99 GAKAPFDSHSLHL
+99 GVTGPFANYSLHL
-112 WNNDACQ
+112 WNNDACN
-119 ATADSGLNTGWDDK
+119 ATAESGLNAGWDDK
-133 SKTPATADSF
+133 ANTPAAVDGF
-143 GPAWVVPL
+143 GPSWVVPL
-151 KNVEGCINFIARN
+151 SKVEGCINFIARN

-169 LTGSDMKVSFS
+169 LTGSDMKVVFS
-180 EHPDRTVAIVAG
+180 DHPDRTVAIVAG
-192 KKDLFG
+192 KNEVFG

-237 YTDSGTIKANAD
+237 YTESGTIKANAE
-249 GVFDFPYISLTA
+249 GVFDFPYITLTP
-261 TTLTA
+261 TSLTA

-298 AIGTDADGILQGA
+298 AIGTDANGILQGA

-318 ALDALYAA
+318 ALDALYSEA
-326 EATKLSYG
+326 ATKLTYG
-334 AVVEGNRVTFRLWAP
+334 AVVEGGNVTFRLWAP
-349 TAKSVKLALY
+349 TARSVKLALFDEQ
-359 NASHQKSGEVA
+359 HKPLGERT
-370 MTFDNASG
+370 MTLDEASG
-378 SWSYEGGS
+378 SWSVQGGS
-386 ELIGQ
+386 ELVGK
-391 FYRYDMEVYHPLSRK
+391 FYRYDIQVYHPVSRK
-406 VERYEVTD
+406 LESYQVTD

-429 VDLDDPALKPEG
+429 VDLNDPALKPEG

-465 DLTGNDASTDEE
+465 DLTGNDDSTPAEH
-477 KRGKFVGL
+477 RGKFLGL
-485 TQPDSVPVNHL
+485 TDTDTAPVKHL
-496 KALAKSGVSH
+496 QALAKSGVSH

-527 LGDDFSKLCQVNPDV
+527 ISDDFGKLCQVNPEV
-542 KTSKFGGY
+542 QNSKFAGY
-550 CGGGQTVG
+550 CSSGQTIEA
-558 DVLADLQVGDSKD
+558 VLGDLQGGDSKE

-576 ELSGYLRG
+576 ELYGYLRG

-609 GTKRILE
+609 GSQRILE

-642 ESGLGPKSVLDKIVP
+642 EAGLGPKSVLDKIVP

-718 MVQALAAVKKV
+718 MVQALAAVKQV

-758 LGGTGIGSFSDRLR
+758 LAGTGIGSFSDRLR

-783 GDSIRKTQ
+783 GDTIRKTQ
-791 GFGNGAFVD
+791 GFGNGALVD
-800 PNEMSKV
+800 ANEMDGV
-807 DLATALHQSDLVRLG
+807 DRATALHQADLVRLG
-822 MAGNLKEFVLTDKDG
+822 MAGNLKDFILTDKDG

-842 AEIDYNGQSAGY
+842 SDIDYNGQPAGY
-854 AQDPVEVQNYVDKH
+854 AQDPTEIQNYVDKH

-875 NLIYKAPAS
+875 NLIYKAPQG

-931 KVDYTLGDNNFD
+931 RVDYTLADNNFD

-955 YPLIEQVLGKHAKP
+955 YPLIEKVLGKHVKP
-969 GSAEMAQMVSFYQ
+969 SGADMATMVGFYQ
-982 ELAELRNS
+982 ELAELRQS

-1009 NTGPDQVPGLIVM
+1009 NTGPDQEPGLIVM
-1022 TVDDGVSAGAD
+1022 TVDDGINAGAD

-1043 MINASNQSQSISDF
+1043 MINATNAPQSISDF

-1066 LSGLQLSSAH
+1066 LTSLQLSPAH
-1076 HANNSIARDAAVS
+1076 HGGESIARDAAVN

-1108 GAQGAGLPVS
+1108 GAQGTGLPVG

-1125 LPPFGNTDVYLKG
+1125 VPPFGDTAVYLKG
-1138 FLNEWGNTNQMTFS
+1138 FLNEWGNTNQMTFTS
-1152 GNFMYEFTTE
+1152 NFMYEFTTE
-1162 VSTDKLGT
+1162 VSSDKLGT

-1180 GPVNYGSCNAG
+1180 GPLNYGSCNAG

-1202 CKGGE
+1202 CKGGD
-1207 TGNIGVDLAKA
+1207 TGNIGLDLAKA

-1234 LSVSFTEPVQSCK
+1234 LSVSFNEPVQSCK
-1247 MLETVAGNPLGYN
+1247 VLDTVAGNPLGYN
-1260 LFVKGELSGWGA
+1260 LFVKGELSGWSA

-1310 KEYLLNGGGAVNAET
+1310 KEYLLNGGGALKAET
-1325 GYSFAF
+1325 GYPFAF
-1331 SKGGS
+1331 SQAGS

-1351 VKVDPAGVKAGT
+1351 VKVDPAGAKAGT
-1363 AVIQECSVK
+1363 AVIQECSAK

>member
-1 MTGCSTIETNYS
+1 MTGYSNIETNYS
-13 GNYKNMDMKKTK
+13 GNYKKMDMKKTK

-38 GCNDNSSD
+38 GCNDNSTS
-46 ASGVNPVPPTPPT
+46 PT
-59 PEVTDGPVARLPKMD
+59 PEPSDGPVARLPNVQ
-74 PPKELLVAGENQVV
+74 PPAEQLVAGPDQAV
-88 IALVDTQSAAK
+88 IALVDTQTSAAR
-99 GAKAPFDSHSLHL
+99 GVTGPFANYSLHL
-112 WNNDACQ
+112 WNNDACN
-119 ATADSGLNTGWDDK
+119 ATAESGLNAGWDDK
-133 SKTPATADSF
+133 ANTPAAVDGF
-143 GPAWVVPL
+143 GPSWVVPL
-151 KNVEGCINFIARN
+151 SKVEGCINFIARN

-169 LTGSDMKVSFS
+169 LTGSDMKVVFS
-180 EHPDRTVAIVAG
+180 DHPDRTVAIVAG
-192 KKDLFG
+192 KNEIFG

-237 YTDSGTIKANAD
+237 YTDSGTIKANAE
-249 GVFDFPYISLTA
+249 GVFDFPYITLTPTSLTA
-261 TTLTA
+261 D
-266 EQQAKYPHLKD
+266 QQAKYPHLKD

-298 AIGTDADGILQGA
+298 AIGTDADGVLQGA
-311 TLVQSAG
+311 TLVQIAG
-318 ALDALYAA
+318 ALDALYSEA
-326 EATKLSYG
+326 ATKLTYG
-334 AVVEGNRVTFRLWAP
+334 AVVEGGNVTFRLWAP
-349 TAKSVKLALY
+349 TARSVKLALFDEQ
-359 NASHQKSGEVA
+359 HKSLGERT
-370 MTFDNASG
+370 MTLDEASG
-378 SWSYEGGS
+378 SWSVQGGS
-386 ELIGQ
+386 ELVGK
-391 FYRYDMEVYHPLSRK
+391 FYRYDIQVYHPVSRK
-406 VERYEVTD
+406 LESYQVTD

-465 DLTGNDASTDEE
+465 DLTGNDDSTPAEH
-477 KRGKFVGL
+477 RGKFLGL
-485 TQPDSVPVNHL
+485 TDTDTAPVKHL
-496 KALAKSGVSH
+496 QALAKSGVSH

-527 LGDDFSKLCQVNPDV
+527 IGDDFGKLCQVNPEV
-542 KTSKFGGY
+542 QNSKFAGY
-550 CGGGQTVG
+550 CSSGQTIAA
-558 DVLADLQVGDSKD
+558 VLGDLQGGDSKE

-576 ELSGYLRG
+576 ELYGYLRG

-609 GTKRILE
+609 GSQRILE

-642 ESGLGPKSVLDKIVP
+642 EAGLGPKSVLDKIVP

-758 LGGTGIGSFSDRLR
+758 LAGTGIGSFSDRLR

-783 GDSIRKTQ
+783 GDTIRKTQ
-791 GFGNGAFVD
+791 GFGNGALVD
-800 PNEMSKV
+800 ANEMDGV
-807 DLATALHQSDLVRLG
+807 DRATALHQSDLVRLG
-822 MAGNLKEFVLTDKDG
+822 MAGNLKDFILTDKDG

-842 AEIDYNGQSAGY
+842 ADIDYNGQPAGY
-854 AQDPVEVQNYVDKH
+854 AQDPTEIQNYVDKH

-875 NLIYKAPAS
+875 NLIYKAPQG

-931 KVDYTLGDNNFD
+931 RVDYTLADNNFD

-955 YPLIEQVLGKHAKP
+955 YPLIEQVLGKHVKP
-969 GSAEMAQMVSFYQ
+969 SGADMATMVGFYQ
-982 ELAELRNS
+982 ELAELRQS

-1022 TVDDGVSAGAD
+1022 TVDDGVNAGAD

-1043 MINASNQSQSISDF
+1043 MINATNAPQSIGDF

-1066 LSGLQLSSAH
+1066 LTSLRLSPAH
-1076 HANNSIARDAAVS
+1076 HGGESIARDAAVN
-1089 GGTLTLGAWSAAV
+1089 GGSLTLGAWSAAV

-1108 GAQGAGLPVS
+1108 GAQGSGLPVG

-1125 LPPFGNTDVYLKG
+1125 VPPFGDTAVYLKG
-1138 FLNEWGNTNQMTFS
+1138 FLDEWGNTNQMTFS
-1152 GNFMYEFTTE
+1152 SNFMYEFTTE
-1162 VSTDKLGT
+1162 VSSDKLGT

-1180 GPVNYGSCNAG
+1180 GPLNYGSCNAG

-1202 CKGGE
+1202 CKGGD
-1207 TGNIGVDLAKA
+1207 TGNIGLDLAKA

-1247 MLETVAGNPLGYN
+1247 VLDTVAGNPLGYN
-1260 LFVKGELSGWGA
+1260 LFVKGELSGWNA

-1310 KEYLLNGGGAVNAET
+1310 KEYLLNGGGALKAET
-1325 GYSFAF
+1325 GYPFAF
-1331 SKGGS
+1331 SQAGS

-1351 VKVDPAGVKAGT
+1351 VKVDPAGAKAGT
-1363 AVIQECSVK
+1363 AVIQECSAK

>member
-1 MTGCSTIETNYS
+1 
-13 GNYKNMDMKKTK
+13 MDMKKTK

-38 GCNDNSSD
+38 GCNDNSS
-46 ASGVNPVPPTPPT
+46 SPST
-59 PEVTDGPVARLPKMD
+59 PEPTDGPVARLPD
-74 PPKELLVAGENQVV
+74 VQPPAEQLVAGPDQAV
-88 IALVDTQSAAK
+88 IALVDTQTSAAR
-99 GAKAPFDSHSLHL
+99 GIEGPFAYHSLHL
-112 WNNDACQ
+112 WNNDACN
-119 ATADSGLNTGWDDK
+119 ATAESGLNTGWDDK
-133 SKTPATADSF
+133 ANTPTAVDSF
-143 GPAWVVPL
+143 GPSWVVPL
-151 KNVEGCINFIARN
+151 AKLEGCINFIARN

-169 LTGSDMKVSFS
+169 LTGADMKVVFS
-180 EHPDRTVAIVAG
+180 DHPDRTVAIVAG
-192 KKDLFG
+192 KSEVFD
-198 SRAEAFTAAFGV
+198 SRADAFTAAFGV

-237 YTDSGTIKANAD
+237 YTESGTIKANAE
-249 GVFDFPYISLTA
+249 GVFDFPYLSLTA
-261 TTLTA
+261 TSLTA

-283 PAGKDLKPLLKGELV
+283 PSGKDLKPLLKGELV

-318 ALDALYAA
+318 ALDALYAE
-326 EATKLSYG
+326 EATKLAYG
-334 AVVEGNRVTFRLWAP
+334 AIVEGGNVTFRLWAP
-349 TAKSVKLALY
+349 TAKSVKLALFDEQHK
-359 NASHQKSGEVA
+359 ALGERT
-370 MTFDNASG
+370 MTQDEASG
-378 SWSYEGGS
+378 SWSVQGGS
-386 ELIGQ
+386 ELVGK
-391 FYRYDMEVYHPLSRK
+391 FYRYDIQVYHPLSRK
-406 VERYEVTD
+406 LESYQVTD

-465 DLTGNDASTDEE
+465 DLTGNDESTKPEH
-477 KRGKFVGL
+477 RGKFLGL
-485 TQPDSVPVNHL
+485 TDSDSVPVKHL
-496 KALAKSGVSH
+496 QSLAQSGVSH

-527 LGDDFSKLCQVNPDV
+527 LQDDFSKLCQVNAEV
-542 KTSKFGGY
+542 KDSKFGGY
-550 CGGGQTVG
+550 CGGGQTIEA
-558 DVLADLQVGDSKD
+558 VLGELQGADSKES
-571 NPQVQ
+571 PQVQ

-595 HYTTPEGSY
+595 HYTAPEGSY
-604 ATNAE
+604 ATDAE
-609 GTKRILE
+609 GSQRILE

-642 ESGLGPKSVLDKIVP
+642 EAGLGPKSVLDKIVP

-718 MVQALAAVKKV
+718 MVQALAAVKQV

-758 LGGTGIGSFSDRLR
+758 LAGTGIGSFSDRLR

-783 GDSIRKTQ
+783 GDTIRKTQ
-791 GFGNGAFVD
+791 GFGNGALVD
-800 PNEMSKV
+800 ANEMDGV
-807 DLATALHQSDLVRLG
+807 ELATALHQSDLVRLG

-842 AEIDYNGQSAGY
+842 SDIDYNGQPAGY
-854 AQDPVEVQNYVDKH
+854 AQDPTEIQNYVDKH

-875 NLIYKAPAS
+875 NLIYKAPEG

-931 KVDYTLGDNNFD
+931 RVDYTLADNNFD

-955 YPLIEQVLGKHAKP
+955 YPLIEQVLGKHVKP
-969 GSAEMAQMVSFYQ
+969 SGADMATMVGFYQ
-982 ELAELRNS
+982 ELAELRQS

-1022 TVDDGVSAGAD
+1022 TVDDGVNAGAD
-1033 LDPAIDGLVV
+1033 LDPAIEGLVV
-1043 MINASNQSQSISDF
+1043 MINATNQPQSISDF
-1057 RDGNDQPID
+1057 RDGKDQPID
-1066 LSGLQLSSAH
+1066 LSTLQLSPAH
-1076 HANNSIARDAAVS
+1076 HAGSSIADGALAS
-1089 GGTLTLGAWSAAV
+1089 GGQLTLGAWSAAV
-1102 FVKPQS
+1102 FVKPQA
-1108 GAQGAGLPVS
+1108 GAQGVGLPVS
-1118 KKTDLST
+1118 KKIDLST
-1125 LPPFGNTDVYLKG
+1125 VPPFGDTDVFVRG
-1138 FLNEWGNTNQMTFS
+1138 FLNEWDPVNKMIFG
-1152 GNFMYEFTTE
+1152 GNFTYEFTTE
-1162 VSTDKLGT
+1162 VTTDQLGT
-1170 TNVKIADASW
+1170 TQVKIAGSDW
-1180 GPVNYGSCNAG
+1180 DGPINYGKCSDTDQLATGQVSVLCANGGDLPFNA
-1191 DKLVVGTPLTL
+1191 D
-1202 CKGGE
+1202 
-1207 TGNIGVDLAKA
+1207 KA

-1247 MLETVAGNPLGYN
+1247 VLDTVAGNPLGYN
-1260 LFVKGELSGWGA
+1260 LFVKGELSGWAA

-1293 FNYTGSTE
+1293 FNYMGTSE

-1310 KEYLLNGGGAVNAET
+1310 KEYLLNGGGAVTAET
-1325 GYSFAF
+1325 GYSLGF
-1331 SKGGS
+1331 SQAGS

-1351 VKVDPAGVKAGT
+1351 VKVDPAGTKAGT
-1363 AVIQECSVK
+1363 AVIQECSAK

>member
-1 MTGCSTIETNYS
+1 MTGYSDIETNYS
-13 GNYKNMDMKKTK
+13 GNYKKMDMKKTK

-38 GCNDNSSD
+38 GCNDNSS
-46 ASGVNPVPPTPPT
+46 SPSTPDP
-59 PEVTDGPVARLPKMD
+59 TDGPVARLPNVQ
-74 PPKELLVAGENQVV
+74 PPAEQLVAGPDQAV
-88 IALVDTQSAAK
+88 IALVDTQTSAAR
-99 GAKAPFDSHSLHL
+99 GVTGPFANYSLHL
-112 WNNDACQ
+112 WNNDACS
-119 ATADSGLNTGWDDK
+119 ATAESGLNAGWDDK
-133 SKTPATADSF
+133 VNTPAAADGF
-143 GPAWVVPL
+143 GPSWVVPL
-151 KNVEGCINFIARN
+151 SKLEGCINFIARN

-169 LTGSDMKVSFS
+169 LTGSDMKVVFS
-180 EHPDRTVAIVAG
+180 DHPDRTVAIVAG
-192 KKDLFG
+192 KNEIFG

-237 YTDSGTIKANAD
+237 YTESGTIKANAE
-249 GVFDFPYISLTA
+249 GVFDFPYITLTP
-261 TTLTA
+261 TSLTA

-318 ALDALYAA
+318 ALDALYSEA
-326 EATKLSYG
+326 ATKLTYG
-334 AVVEGNRVTFRLWAP
+334 AVVEGGNVTFRLWAP
-349 TAKSVKLALY
+349 TARSVKLALFDGQ
-359 NASHQKSGEVA
+359 HKPLGERT
-370 MTFDNASG
+370 MTLDEASG
-378 SWSYEGGS
+378 SWSVQGGS
-386 ELIGQ
+386 ELVGK
-391 FYRYDMEVYHPLSRK
+391 FYRYDIQVYHPVSRK
-406 VERYEVTD
+406 LESYQVTD

-429 VDLDDPALKPEG
+429 VDLNDPALKPEG

-465 DLTGNDASTDEE
+465 DLTGNDDSTPAEH
-477 KRGKFVGL
+477 RGKFLGL
-485 TQPDSVPVNHL
+485 TDTDTAPVKHL
-496 KALAKSGVSH
+496 QALAKSGVSH

-527 LGDDFSKLCQVNPDV
+527 ISDDFGKLCQVNPEV
-542 KTSKFGGY
+542 QNSKFAGY
-550 CGGGQTVG
+550 CSSGQTIEA
-558 DVLADLQVGDSKD
+558 VLGDLQGSDSKE

-576 ELSGYLRG
+576 ELYGYLRG

-609 GTKRILE
+609 GSQRILE

-642 ESGLGPKSVLDKIVP
+642 EAGLGPKSVLDKIVP

-718 MVQALAAVKKV
+718 MVQALAAVKQV

-758 LGGTGIGSFSDRLR
+758 LAGTGIGSFSDRLR

-783 GDSIRKTQ
+783 GDTIRKTQ
-791 GFGNGAFVD
+791 GFGNGALVD
-800 PNEMSKV
+800 ANEMDGV
-807 DLATALHQSDLVRLG
+807 DRATALHQADLVRLG
-822 MAGNLKEFVLTDKDG
+822 MAGNLKDFILTDKDG

-842 AEIDYNGQSAGY
+842 SDIDYNGQPAGY
-854 AQDPVEVQNYVDKH
+854 AQDPTEIQNYVDKH

-875 NLIYKAPAS
+875 NLIYKAPQG

-931 KVDYTLGDNNFD
+931 RVDYTLADNNFD

-955 YPLIEQVLGKHAKP
+955 YPLIEKVLGKHVKP
-969 GSAEMAQMVSFYQ
+969 SGADMATMVGFYQ
-982 ELAELRNS
+982 ELAELRQS

-1009 NTGPDQVPGLIVM
+1009 NTGPDQEPGLIVM
-1022 TVDDGVSAGAD
+1022 TVDDGINAGAD

-1043 MINASNQSQSISDF
+1043 MINATNAPQSIGDF

-1066 LSGLQLSSAH
+1066 LTSLQLSPAH
-1076 HANNSIARDAAVS
+1076 HGGESIARDAAVN

-1102 FVKPQS
+1102 FLKPQS
-1108 GAQGAGLPVS
+1108 GAQGTGLPVG

-1125 LPPFGNTDVYLKG
+1125 VPPFGDTAVYLKG

-1152 GNFMYEFTTE
+1152 SNFMYEFTTE
-1162 VSTDKLGT
+1162 VSSDKLGT

-1180 GPVNYGSCNAG
+1180 GPLNYGSCNAG

-1202 CKGGE
+1202 CKGGD
-1207 TGNIGVDLAKA
+1207 TGNIGLDLAKA

-1247 MLETVAGNPLGYN
+1247 VLDTVAGNPLGYN
-1260 LFVKGELSGWGA
+1260 LFVKGELSGWAA

-1284 GDLAIYQAA
+1284 GDLAIYQVA

-1310 KEYLLNGGGAVNAET
+1310 KEYLLNGGGAVTAET
-1325 GYSFAF
+1325 GYAIGF
-1331 SKGGS
+1331 SQPGS

-1351 VKVDPAGVKAGT
+1351 VKVDPAGTKAGT

>member
-1 MTGCSTIETNYS
+1 
-13 GNYKNMDMKKTK
+13 MDMKKTK

-38 GCNDNSSD
+38 GCNDNSTS
-46 ASGVNPVPPTPPT
+46 PT
-59 PEVTDGPVARLPKMD
+59 PEPSDGPVARLPNVQ
-74 PPKELLVAGENQVV
+74 PPAEQLVAGPDQAV
-88 IALVDTQSAAK
+88 IALVDTQTSAAR
-99 GAKAPFDSHSLHL
+99 GVTGPFANYSLHL
-112 WNNDACQ
+112 WNNDACN
-119 ATADSGLNTGWDDK
+119 ATAESGLNAGWDDK
-133 SKTPATADSF
+133 ANTPAAVDGF
-143 GPAWVVPL
+143 GPSWVVPL
-151 KNVEGCINFIARN
+151 SKVEGCINFIARN

-169 LTGSDMKVSFS
+169 LTGSDMKVVFS
-180 EHPDRTVAIVAG
+180 DHPDRTVAIVAG
-192 KKDLFG
+192 KNEIFG

-237 YTDSGTIKANAD
+237 YTDSGTIKANAE
-249 GVFDFPYISLTA
+249 GVFDFPYITLTP
-261 TTLTA
+261 TSLTA

-318 ALDALYAA
+318 ALDALYSEA
-326 EATKLSYG
+326 ATKLTYG
-334 AVVEGNRVTFRLWAP
+334 AVVEGGNVTFRLWAP
-349 TAKSVKLALY
+349 TARSVKLALFDEQ
-359 NASHQKSGEVA
+359 HKSLGERT
-370 MTFDNASG
+370 MTLDEASG
-378 SWSYEGGS
+378 SWSVQGGS
-386 ELIGQ
+386 ELVGK
-391 FYRYDMEVYHPLSRK
+391 FYRYDIQVYHPVSRK
-406 VERYEVTD
+406 LESYQVTD

-465 DLTGNDASTDEE
+465 DLTGNDDSTPAEH
-477 KRGKFVGL
+477 RGKFLGL
-485 TQPDSVPVNHL
+485 TDTDTAPVKHL
-496 KALAKSGVSH
+496 QALAKSGVSH

-527 LGDDFSKLCQVNPDV
+527 IGDDFGKLCQVNPEV
-542 KTSKFGGY
+542 QNSKFAGY
-550 CGGGQTVG
+550 CSSGQTIEA
-558 DVLADLQVGDSKD
+558 VLGDLQGGDSKE

-576 ELSGYLRG
+576 ELYGYLRG

-609 GTKRILE
+609 GSQRILE

-642 ESGLGPKSVLDKIVP
+642 EAGLGPKSVLDKIVP

-758 LGGTGIGSFSDRLR
+758 LAGTGIGSFSDRLR

-783 GDSIRKTQ
+783 GDTIRKTQ
-791 GFGNGAFVD
+791 GFGNGALVD
-800 PNEMSKV
+800 ANEMDGV
-807 DLATALHQSDLVRLG
+807 DRATALHQSDLVRLG
-822 MAGNLKEFVLTDKDG
+822 MAGNLKDFILTDKDG

-842 AEIDYNGQSAGY
+842 ADIDYNGQPAGY
-854 AQDPVEVQNYVDKH
+854 AQDPTEIQNYVDKH

-875 NLIYKAPAS
+875 NLIYKAPQG

-931 KVDYTLGDNNFD
+931 RVDYTLADNNFN

-955 YPLIEQVLGKHAKP
+955 YPLIEQVLGKHVKP
-969 GSAEMAQMVSFYQ
+969 SGADMATMVGFYQ
-982 ELAELRNS
+982 ELAELRQS

-1022 TVDDGVSAGAD
+1022 TVDDGINAGAD
-1033 LDPAIDGLVV
+1033 LDPVIDGLVV
-1043 MINASNQSQSISDF
+1043 MINATNAPQSIGDF

-1066 LSGLQLSSAH
+1066 LTSLQLSPAH
-1076 HANNSIARDAAVS
+1076 HGGESIARDAAVN

-1108 GAQGAGLPVS
+1108 GAQGSGLPVG

-1125 LPPFGNTDVYLKG
+1125 VPPFGDTAVYLKG
-1138 FLNEWGNTNQMTFS
+1138 FLDEWGNTNQMTFTS
-1152 GNFMYEFTTE
+1152 NFMYEFTTE
-1162 VSTDKLGT
+1162 VSSDKLGT

-1180 GPVNYGSCNAG
+1180 GPLNYGSCNAG
-1191 DKLVVGTPLTL
+1191 DKLVAGTPLTL
-1202 CKGGE
+1202 CKGGD
-1207 TGNIGVDLAKA
+1207 TGNIGLDLAKA

-1247 MLETVAGNPLGYN
+1247 VLDTVAGNPLGYN
-1260 LFVKGELSGWGA
+1260 LFVKGELSGWAA

-1310 KEYLLNGGGAVNAET
+1310 KEYLLNGGGALKAET
-1325 GYSFAF
+1325 GYPFAF
-1331 SKGGS
+1331 SQAGS

-1351 VKVDPAGVKAGT
+1351 VKVDPAGAKAGT
-1363 AVIQECSVK
+1363 AVIQECSAK

>member
-1 MTGCSTIETNYS
+1 MTGYSDIETNYS
-13 GNYKNMDMKKTK
+13 GNYKKMDMKKTK

-38 GCNDNSSD
+38 GCNDNSS
-46 ASGVNPVPPTPPT
+46 SPSTPDP
-59 PEVTDGPVARLPKMD
+59 TDGPVARLPNVQ
-74 PPKELLVAGENQVV
+74 PPAEQLVAGPDQAV
-88 IALVDTQSAAK
+88 IALVDTQTSAAR
-99 GAKAPFDSHSLHL
+99 GVTGPFANYSLHL
-112 WNNDACQ
+112 WNNDACS
-119 ATADSGLNTGWDDK
+119 ATAESGLNAGWDDK
-133 SKTPATADSF
+133 VNTPAAADGF
-143 GPAWVVPL
+143 GPSWVVPL
-151 KNVEGCINFIARN
+151 SKLEGCINFIARN

-169 LTGSDMKVSFS
+169 LTGSDMKVVFS
-180 EHPDRTVAIVAG
+180 DHPDRTVAIVAG
-192 KKDLFG
+192 KNEIFG

-237 YTDSGTIKANAD
+237 YTESGTIKANAE
-249 GVFDFPYISLTA
+249 GVFDFPYITLTP
-261 TTLTA
+261 TSLTA

-318 ALDALYAA
+318 ALDALYSEA
-326 EATKLSYG
+326 ATKLTYG
-334 AVVEGNRVTFRLWAP
+334 AVVEGGNVTFRLWAP
-349 TAKSVKLALY
+349 TARSVKLALFDGQ
-359 NASHQKSGEVA
+359 HKPLGERT
-370 MTFDNASG
+370 MTLDEASG
-378 SWSYEGGS
+378 SWSVQGGS
-386 ELIGQ
+386 ELVGK
-391 FYRYDMEVYHPLSRK
+391 FYRYDIQVYHPVSRK
-406 VERYEVTD
+406 LESYQVTD

-429 VDLDDPALKPEG
+429 VDLNDPALKPEG

-465 DLTGNDASTDEE
+465 DLTGNDDSTPAEH
-477 KRGKFVGL
+477 RGKFLGL
-485 TQPDSVPVNHL
+485 TDTDTAPVKHL
-496 KALAKSGVSH
+496 QALAKSGVSH

-527 LGDDFSKLCQVNPDV
+527 ISDDFGKLCQVNPEV
-542 KTSKFGGY
+542 QNSKFAGY
-550 CGGGQTVG
+550 CSSGQTIEA
-558 DVLADLQVGDSKD
+558 VLGDLQGGDSKE

-576 ELSGYLRG
+576 ELYGYLRG

-609 GTKRILE
+609 GSQRILE

-642 ESGLGPKSVLDKIVP
+642 EAGLGPKSVLDKIVP

-718 MVQALAAVKKV
+718 MVQALAAVKQV

-758 LGGTGIGSFSDRLR
+758 LAGTGIGSFSDRLR

-783 GDSIRKTQ
+783 GDTIRKTQ
-791 GFGNGAFVD
+791 GFGNGALVD
-800 PNEMSKV
+800 ANEMDGV
-807 DLATALHQSDLVRLG
+807 DRATALHQADLVRLG
-822 MAGNLKEFVLTDKDG
+822 MAGNLKDFILTDKDG

-842 AEIDYNGQSAGY
+842 SDIDYNGQPAGY
-854 AQDPVEVQNYVDKH
+854 AQDPTEIQNYVDKH

-875 NLIYKAPAS
+875 NLIYKAPQG

-931 KVDYTLGDNNFD
+931 RVDYTLADNNFD

-955 YPLIEQVLGKHAKP
+955 YPLIEKVLGKHVKP
-969 GSAEMAQMVSFYQ
+969 SGADMATMVGFYQ
-982 ELAELRNS
+982 ELAELRQS

-1009 NTGPDQVPGLIVM
+1009 NTGPDQEPGLIVM
-1022 TVDDGVSAGAD
+1022 TVDDGVNAGAD

-1043 MINASNQSQSISDF
+1043 MINATNAPQSISDF

-1066 LSGLQLSSAH
+1066 LTSLQLSPAH
-1076 HANNSIARDAAVS
+1076 HGGESIARDAAVN

-1108 GAQGAGLPVS
+1108 GAQGSGLPVG

-1125 LPPFGNTDVYLKG
+1125 VPPFGDTAVYLKG

-1152 GNFMYEFTTE
+1152 SNFMYEFTTE
-1162 VSTDKLGT
+1162 VSSDKLGT

-1180 GPVNYGSCNAG
+1180 GPLNYGSCNAG

-1202 CKGGE
+1202 CKGGD
-1207 TGNIGVDLAKA
+1207 TGNIGLDLAKA

-1247 MLETVAGNPLGYN
+1247 VLDTVAGNPLGYN
-1260 LFVKGELSGWGA
+1260 LFVKGELSGWAA

-1310 KEYLLNGGGAVNAET
+1310 KEYLLNGGGAVTAET
-1325 GYSFAF
+1325 GYAIGF
-1331 SKGGS
+1331 SQPGS

-1351 VKVDPAGVKAGT
+1351 VKVDPAGTKAGT
-1363 AVIQECSVK
+1363 AVIQECSAK

>member
-1 MTGCSTIETNYS
+1 
-13 GNYKNMDMKKTK
+13 MDMKKTK

-38 GCNDNSSD
+38 GCNDNSS
-46 ASGVNPVPPTPPT
+46 SPST
-59 PEVTDGPVARLPKMD
+59 PEPTDGPVARLPNVQ
-74 PPKELLVAGENQVV
+74 PPAEQLVAGPDQAV
-88 IALVDTQSAAK
+88 IALVDTQTSAAR
-99 GAKAPFDSHSLHL
+99 GVTGPFANYSLHL
-112 WNNDACQ
+112 WNNDACS
-119 ATADSGLNTGWDDK
+119 ATAESGLNAGWDDK
-133 SKTPATADSF
+133 VNTPAATDGF
-143 GPAWVVPL
+143 GPSWVVPL
-151 KNVEGCINFIARN
+151 SKLEGCINFIARN

-169 LTGSDMKVSFS
+169 LTGSDMKVVFS
-180 EHPDRTVAIVAG
+180 DHPDRTVAIVAG
-192 KKDLFG
+192 KNEIFG

-237 YTDSGTIKANAD
+237 YTESGTIKANAE
-249 GVFDFPYISLTA
+249 GVFDFPYITLAPTS
-261 TTLTA
+261 LTA

-318 ALDALYAA
+318 ALDALYSEA
-326 EATKLSYG
+326 ATKLTYG
-334 AVVEGNRVTFRLWAP
+334 AVVEGGNVTFRLWAP
-349 TAKSVKLALY
+349 TAKSVKLALFDGQ
-359 NASHQKSGEVA
+359 HKPLGERT
-370 MTFDNASG
+370 MTLDEASG
-378 SWSYEGGS
+378 SWSVQGGS
-386 ELIGQ
+386 ELVGK
-391 FYRYDMEVYHPLSRK
+391 FYRYDIQVYHPVSRK
-406 VERYEVTD
+406 LESYQVTD

-429 VDLDDPALKPEG
+429 VDLNDPALKPEG

-465 DLTGNDASTDEE
+465 DLTGNDDSTPAEH
-477 KRGKFVGL
+477 RGKFLGL
-485 TQPDSVPVNHL
+485 TDTDTAPVKHL
-496 KALAKSGVSH
+496 QALAKSGVSH

-527 LGDDFSKLCQVNPDV
+527 ISDDFGKLCQVNPEV
-542 KTSKFGGY
+542 QNSKFAGY
-550 CGGGQTVG
+550 CSSGQTIEA
-558 DVLADLQVGDSKD
+558 VLGDLQGSDSKE

-576 ELSGYLRG
+576 ELYGYLRG

-609 GTKRILE
+609 GSQRILE

-642 ESGLGPKSVLDKIVP
+642 EAGLGPKSVLDKIVP

-718 MVQALAAVKKV
+718 MVQALAAVKQV

-758 LGGTGIGSFSDRLR
+758 LAGTGIGSFSDRLR

-783 GDSIRKTQ
+783 GDTIRKTQ
-791 GFGNGAFVD
+791 GFGNGALVD
-800 PNEMSKV
+800 ANEMDGV
-807 DLATALHQSDLVRLG
+807 DRATALHQADLVRLG
-822 MAGNLKEFVLTDKDG
+822 MAGNLKDFILTDKDG

-842 AEIDYNGQSAGY
+842 SDIDYNGQPAGY
-854 AQDPVEVQNYVDKH
+854 AQDPTEIQNYVDKH

-875 NLIYKAPAS
+875 NLIYKAPQG

-931 KVDYTLGDNNFD
+931 RVDYTLADNNFD

-955 YPLIEQVLGKHAKP
+955 YPLIEKVLGKHVKP
-969 GSAEMAQMVSFYQ
+969 SGADMATMVGFYQ
-982 ELAELRNS
+982 ELAELRQS

-1009 NTGPDQVPGLIVM
+1009 NTGPDQEPGLIVM
-1022 TVDDGVSAGAD
+1022 TVDDGINAGAD

-1043 MINASNQSQSISDF
+1043 MINATNAPQSISDF

-1066 LSGLQLSSAH
+1066 LSGMVLSDKHRAVD
-1076 HANNSIARDAAVS
+1076 SIATGAAYNN
-1089 GGTLTLGAWSAAV
+1089 GQLTLGAWSAAV

-1108 GAQGAGLPVS
+1108 GAQGAGLPIS

-1125 LPPFGNTDVYLKG
+1125 LPPFGTTGIFIRG
-1138 FLNEWGNTNQMTFS
+1138 FLGQWDPVNQMAFS
-1152 GNFMYEFTTE
+1152 GNYMYELTTPVAE
-1162 VSTDKLGT
+1162 GQLGET
-1170 TNVKIADASW
+1170 TLKIADANW
-1180 GPVNYGSCNAG
+1180 GSINYGKCAPSDVLTIA
-1191 DKLVVGTPLTL
+1191 TPLTL
-1202 CKGGE
+1202 CKGGDNVGM
-1207 TGNIGVDLAKA
+1207 TLSKA
-1218 GSYKFVFTA
+1218 GNYKFVFTA
-1227 MNKDKPT
+1227 MNKEKPT
-1234 LSVSFTEPVQSCK
+1234 LSVS
-1247 MLETVAGNPLGYN
+1247 VADATP
-1260 LFVKGELSGWGA
+1260 
-1272 QPQYQLSYKGMD
+1272 
-1284 GDLAIYQAA
+1284 
-1293 FNYTGSTE
+1293 
-1301 FKVANEDWS
+1301 
-1310 KEYLLNGGGAVNAET
+1310 
-1325 GYSFAF
+1325 
-1331 SKGGS
+1331 
-1336 ANNSITLPQGLWSVL
+1336 
-1351 VKVDPAGVKAGT
+1351 
-1363 AVIQECSVK
+1363 

>member
-1 MTGCSTIETNYS
+1 MTGYSDIETNYS
-13 GNYKNMDMKKTK
+13 GNYKKMDMKKTK

-38 GCNDNSSD
+38 GCNDNSS
-46 ASGVNPVPPTPPT
+46 SPSTPDP
-59 PEVTDGPVARLPKMD
+59 TDGPVARLPD
-74 PPKELLVAGENQVV
+74 VQPPAEQLVAGPDQAV
-88 IALVDTQSAAK
+88 IALVDTQTSAAR
-99 GAKAPFDSHSLHL
+99 GIEGPFANHSLHL
-112 WNNDACQ
+112 WNNDACN
-119 ATADSGLNTGWDDK
+119 ATAESGLNAGWDDK
-133 SKTPATADSF
+133 ANTPTAVDSF
-143 GPAWVVPL
+143 GPSWVVPL
-151 KNVEGCINFIARN
+151 AKLEGCINFIARN

-169 LTGSDMKVSFS
+169 LTGADMKVVFS
-180 EHPDRTVAIVAG
+180 DHPDRTVAIVAG
-192 KKDLFG
+192 KSEVFD
-198 SRAEAFTAAFGV
+198 SRADAFTAAFGV

-237 YTDSGTIKANAD
+237 YTESGTIKANAE
-249 GVFDFPYISLTA
+249 GVFDFPYLSLTA
-261 TTLTA
+261 TSLTA

-283 PAGKDLKPLLKGELV
+283 PSGKDLKPLLKGELV

-318 ALDALYAA
+318 ALDALYAE
-326 EATKLSYG
+326 EATKLAYG
-334 AVVEGNRVTFRLWAP
+334 AIVEGGNVTFRLWAP
-349 TAKSVKLALY
+349 TAKSVKLALFDEQHK
-359 NASHQKSGEVA
+359 ALGERT
-370 MTFDNASG
+370 MTQDDASG
-378 SWSYEGGS
+378 SWSVQGGQ
-386 ELIGQ
+386 ELVGK
-391 FYRYDMEVYHPLSRK
+391 FYRYDIQVYHPLSRK
-406 VERYEVTD
+406 LESYQVTD

-465 DLTGNDASTDEE
+465 DLTGNDESTKPEH
-477 KRGKFVGL
+477 RGKFLGL
-485 TQPDSVPVNHL
+485 TDSDSVPVKHL
-496 KALAKSGVSH
+496 QSLAQSGVSH

-527 LGDDFSKLCQVNPDV
+527 LQDDFSKLCQVNAEV
-542 KTSKFGGY
+542 KDSKFGGY
-550 CGGGQTVG
+550 CGGGQTIEA
-558 DVLADLQVGDSKD
+558 VLADLQGADSKE

-595 HYTTPEGSY
+595 HYTAPEGSY
-604 ATNAE
+604 ATDAE
-609 GTKRILE
+609 GSQRILE

-642 ESGLGPKSVLDKIVP
+642 EAGLGPKSVLDKIVP

-718 MVQALAAVKKV
+718 MVQALAAVKQV

-758 LGGTGIGSFSDRLR
+758 LAGTGIGSFSDRLR

-783 GDSIRKTQ
+783 GDTIRKTQ
-791 GFGNGAFVD
+791 GFGNGALVD
-800 PNEMSKV
+800 ANEMDGV
-807 DLATALHQSDLVRLG
+807 ELATALHQSDLVRLG

-842 AEIDYNGQSAGY
+842 SDIDYNGQPAGY
-854 AQDPVEVQNYVDKH
+854 AQDPFEVQNYVDKH

-875 NLIYKAPAS
+875 NLIYKAPEG

-931 KVDYTLGDNNFD
+931 RVDYTLADNNFD

-955 YPLIEQVLGKHAKP
+955 YPLIEQVLGKHVKP
-969 GSAEMAQMVSFYQ
+969 SGADMATMVGFYQ
-982 ELAELRNS
+982 ELAELRQS

-1022 TVDDGVSAGAD
+1022 TVDDGVNAGAD
-1033 LDPAIDGLVV
+1033 LDPAIEGLVV
-1043 MINASNQSQSISDF
+1043 MINATNQPQSIGDF
-1057 RDGNDQPID
+1057 RDGKDQPID
-1066 LSGLQLSSAH
+1066 LSTLQLSPAH
-1076 HANNSIARDAAVS
+1076 HAGSSIADGAHAS
-1089 GGTLTLGAWSAAV
+1089 GGQLTLGAWSAAV
-1102 FVKPQS
+1102 FVKPQA

-1118 KKTDLST
+1118 KKIDLST
-1125 LPPFGNTDVYLKG
+1125 VPPFGDTDVFVRG
-1138 FLNEWGNTNQMTFS
+1138 FLNEWDPVNKMIFG
-1152 GNFMYEFTTE
+1152 GNFTYEFTTE
-1162 VSTDKLGT
+1162 VTTDQLGT
-1170 TNVKIADASW
+1170 TQVKIAGSEWD
-1180 GPVNYGSCNAG
+1180 GPINYGKCSDTDQLATGQVSVLCANGGDLPFNA
-1191 DKLVVGTPLTL
+1191 D
-1202 CKGGE
+1202 
-1207 TGNIGVDLAKA
+1207 KA

-1247 MLETVAGNPLGYN
+1247 VLDTVTGNPLGYN
-1260 LFVKGELSGWGA
+1260 LFVKGELSGWAA

-1293 FNYTGSTE
+1293 FNYMGTSE

-1310 KEYLLNGGGAVNAET
+1310 KEYLLNGGGAVTAET
-1325 GYSFAF
+1325 GYSLGF
-1331 SKGGS
+1331 SQAGS

-1351 VKVDPAGVKAGT
+1351 VKVDPAGTKAGT
-1363 AVIQECSVK
+1363 AVIQECSAK

>member
-1 MTGCSTIETNYS
+1 MTGYSDIETNYS
-13 GNYKNMDMKKTK
+13 GNYKKMDMKKTK

-38 GCNDNSSD
+38 GCNDNSS
-46 ASGVNPVPPTPPT
+46 SPST
-59 PEVTDGPVARLPKMD
+59 PEPTDGPVARLPNVQ
-74 PPKELLVAGENQVV
+74 PPAEQLVAGPDQAV
-88 IALVDTQSAAK
+88 IALVDTQTSAAR
-99 GAKAPFDSHSLHL
+99 GVTGPFANYSLHL
-112 WNNDACQ
+112 WNNDACS
-119 ATADSGLNTGWDDK
+119 ATAESGLNAGWDDK
-133 SKTPATADSF
+133 VNTPAAADGF
-143 GPAWVVPL
+143 GPSWVVPL
-151 KNVEGCINFIARN
+151 SKLEGCINFIARN

-169 LTGSDMKVSFS
+169 LTGSDMKVVFS
-180 EHPDRTVAIVAG
+180 DHPDRTVAIVAG
-192 KKDLFG
+192 KNEIFG

-237 YTDSGTIKANAD
+237 YTESGTIKANAE
-249 GVFDFPYISLTA
+249 GVFDFPYITLAPTS
-261 TTLTA
+261 LTA

-318 ALDALYAA
+318 ALDALYSEA
-326 EATKLSYG
+326 ATKLTYG
-334 AVVEGNRVTFRLWAP
+334 AVVEGGNVTFRLWAP
-349 TAKSVKLALY
+349 TAKSVKLALFDGQ
-359 NASHQKSGEVA
+359 HKPLGERT
-370 MTFDNASG
+370 MTLDEASG
-378 SWSYEGGS
+378 SWSVQGGS
-386 ELIGQ
+386 ELVGK
-391 FYRYDMEVYHPLSRK
+391 FYRYDIQVYHPVSRK
-406 VERYEVTD
+406 LESYQVTD

-429 VDLDDPALKPEG
+429 VDLNDPALKPEG

-465 DLTGNDASTDEE
+465 DLTGNDDSTPAEH
-477 KRGKFVGL
+477 RGKFLGL
-485 TQPDSVPVNHL
+485 TDTDTAPVKHL
-496 KALAKSGVSH
+496 QALAKSGVSH

-527 LGDDFSKLCQVNPDV
+527 ISDDFGKLCQVNPEV
-542 KTSKFGGY
+542 QNSKFAGY
-550 CGGGQTVG
+550 CSSGQTIEA
-558 DVLADLQVGDSKD
+558 VLGDLQGSDSKE

-576 ELSGYLRG
+576 ELYGYLRG

-609 GTKRILE
+609 GSQRILE

-642 ESGLGPKSVLDKIVP
+642 EAGLGPKSVLDKIVP

-758 LGGTGIGSFSDRLR
+758 LAGTGIGSFSDRLR

-783 GDSIRKTQ
+783 GDTIRKTQ
-791 GFGNGAFVD
+791 GFGNGALVD
-800 PNEMSKV
+800 ANEMDGV
-807 DLATALHQSDLVRLG
+807 DRATALHQADLVRLG
-822 MAGNLKEFVLTDKDG
+822 MAGNLKDFILTDKDG

-842 AEIDYNGQSAGY
+842 SDIDYNGQPAGY
-854 AQDPVEVQNYVDKH
+854 AQDPTEIQNYVDKH

-875 NLIYKAPAS
+875 NLIYKAPQG

-931 KVDYTLGDNNFD
+931 RVDYTLADNNFN

-955 YPLIEQVLGKHAKP
+955 YPLIEKVLGKHVKP
-969 GSAEMAQMVSFYQ
+969 SGADMATMVGFYQ
-982 ELAELRNS
+982 ELAELRQS

-1009 NTGPDQVPGLIVM
+1009 NTGPDQEPGLIVM
-1022 TVDDGVSAGAD
+1022 TVDDGINAGAD

-1043 MINASNQSQSISDF
+1043 MINATNAPQSISDF

-1066 LSGLQLSSAH
+1066 LTSLQLSPAH
-1076 HANNSIARDAAVS
+1076 HGGESIARDAAVN

-1108 GAQGAGLPVS
+1108 GAQGTGLPVG

-1125 LPPFGNTDVYLKG
+1125 VPPFGDTAVYLKG

-1152 GNFMYEFTTE
+1152 SNFMYEFTTE
-1162 VSTDKLGT
+1162 VSSDKLGT

-1180 GPVNYGSCNAG
+1180 GPLNYGSCNAG

-1202 CKGGE
+1202 CKGGD
-1207 TGNIGVDLAKA
+1207 TGNIGLDLAKA

-1247 MLETVAGNPLGYN
+1247 VLDTVAGNPLGYN
-1260 LFVKGELSGWGA
+1260 LFVKGELSGWAA

-1310 KEYLLNGGGAVNAET
+1310 KEYLLNGGGAVTAET
-1325 GYSFAF
+1325 GYAIGF
-1331 SKGGS
+1331 SQPGS

-1351 VKVDPAGVKAGT
+1351 VKVDPAGTKAGT
-1363 AVIQECSVK
+1363 AVIQECSAK

>member
-1 MTGCSTIETNYS
+1 MTGYSDIETNYS
-13 GNYKNMDMKKTK
+13 GNYKKMDMKKTK

-38 GCNDNSSD
+38 GCNDNSS
-46 ASGVNPVPPTPPT
+46 SPST
-59 PEVTDGPVARLPKMD
+59 PEPTDGPVARLPD
-74 PPKELLVAGENQVV
+74 VQPPAEQLVAGPDQAV
-88 IALVDTQSAAK
+88 IALVDTQTSAAR
-99 GAKAPFDSHSLHL
+99 GIEGPFANHSLHL
-112 WNNDACQ
+112 WNNDACN
-119 ATADSGLNTGWDDK
+119 ATAESGLNAGWDDK
-133 SKTPATADSF
+133 ANTPTAVDSF
-143 GPAWVVPL
+143 GPSWVVPL
-151 KNVEGCINFIARN
+151 AKLEGCINFIARN

-169 LTGSDMKVSFS
+169 LTGADMKVVFS
-180 EHPDRTVAIVAG
+180 DHPDRTVAIVAG
-192 KKDLFG
+192 KSEVFD
-198 SRAEAFTAAFGV
+198 SRADAFTAAFGV

-237 YTDSGTIKANAD
+237 YTESGTIKANAE
-249 GVFDFPYISLTA
+249 GVFDFPYLSLTA
-261 TTLTA
+261 TSLTA

-283 PAGKDLKPLLKGELV
+283 PSGKDLKPLLKGELV

-318 ALDALYAA
+318 ALDALYAE
-326 EATKLSYG
+326 EATKLAYG
-334 AVVEGNRVTFRLWAP
+334 AIVEGGNVTFRLWAP
-349 TAKSVKLALY
+349 TAKSVKLALFDEQHK
-359 NASHQKSGEVA
+359 ALGERT
-370 MTFDNASG
+370 MTQDDASG
-378 SWSYEGGS
+378 SWSVQGGQ
-386 ELIGQ
+386 ELVGK
-391 FYRYDMEVYHPLSRK
+391 FYRYDIQVYHPLSRK
-406 VERYEVTD
+406 LESYQVTD

-465 DLTGNDASTDEE
+465 DLTGNDESTKPEH
-477 KRGKFVGL
+477 RGKFLGL
-485 TQPDSVPVNHL
+485 TDSDSVPVKHL
-496 KALAKSGVSH
+496 QSLAQSGVSH

-527 LGDDFSKLCQVNPDV
+527 LEDDFSKLCQVNAEV
-542 KTSKFGGY
+542 KDSKFGGY
-550 CGGGQTVG
+550 CGGGQTIEA
-558 DVLADLQVGDSKD
+558 VLADLQGADSKES
-571 NPQVQ
+571 PQVQ

-595 HYTTPEGSY
+595 HYTAPEGSY
-604 ATNAE
+604 ATDAE
-609 GTKRILE
+609 GSQRILE

-642 ESGLGPKSVLDKIVP
+642 EAGLGPKSVLDKIVP

-718 MVQALAAVKKV
+718 MVQALAAVKQV

-758 LGGTGIGSFSDRLR
+758 LAGTGIGSFSDRLR

-783 GDSIRKTQ
+783 GDTIRKTQ
-791 GFGNGAFVD
+791 GFGNGALVD
-800 PNEMSKV
+800 ANEMDGV
-807 DLATALHQSDLVRLG
+807 ELATALHQSDLVRLG

-842 AEIDYNGQSAGY
+842 SDIDYNGQPAGY
-854 AQDPVEVQNYVDKH
+854 AQDPTEIQNYVDKH

-875 NLIYKAPAS
+875 NLIYKAPEG

-931 KVDYTLGDNNFD
+931 RVDYTLADNNFD

-955 YPLIEQVLGKHAKP
+955 YPLIEQVLGKHVKP
-969 GSAEMAQMVSFYQ
+969 SGADMATMVGFYQ
-982 ELAELRNS
+982 ELAELRQS

-1022 TVDDGVSAGAD
+1022 TVDDGVNVGAD
-1033 LDPAIDGLVV
+1033 LDPAIEGLVV
-1043 MINASNQSQSISDF
+1043 MINATNQPQSISDF
-1057 RDGNDQPID
+1057 RDGKDQPID
-1066 LSGLQLSSAH
+1066 LSTLQLSPAH
-1076 HANNSIARDAAVS
+1076 HAGSSIADGVLAS
-1089 GGTLTLGAWSAAV
+1089 GGQLTLGAWSAAV
-1102 FVKPQS
+1102 FVKPQA
-1108 GAQGAGLPVS
+1108 GAQGVGLPVS
-1118 KKTDLST
+1118 KKIDLST
-1125 LPPFGNTDVYLKG
+1125 VPPFGDTDVFVRG
-1138 FLNEWGNTNQMTFS
+1138 FLNEWDPVNKMIFG
-1152 GNFMYEFTTE
+1152 GNFTYEFTTE
-1162 VSTDKLGT
+1162 VTTDQLGT
-1170 TNVKIADASW
+1170 TQVKIAGSEWD
-1180 GPVNYGSCNAG
+1180 GPINYGKCSDTDQLATGQVSVLCANGGDLPFNA
-1191 DKLVVGTPLTL
+1191 D
-1202 CKGGE
+1202 
-1207 TGNIGVDLAKA
+1207 KA

-1247 MLETVAGNPLGYN
+1247 VLDTVAGNPLGYN
-1260 LFVKGELSGWGA
+1260 LFVKGELSGWAA

-1293 FNYTGSTE
+1293 FNYMGTSE

-1310 KEYLLNGGGAVNAET
+1310 KEYLLNGGGAVTAET
-1325 GYSFAF
+1325 GYSLGF
-1331 SKGGS
+1331 SQAGS

-1351 VKVDPAGVKAGT
+1351 VKVDPAGTKAGT
-1363 AVIQECSVK
+1363 AVIQECSAK

>member
-1 MTGCSTIETNYS
+1 MTGYSNIETNYS
-13 GNYKNMDMKKTK
+13 GNYKKMDMKKTK

-38 GCNDNSSD
+38 GCNDNSTS
-46 ASGVNPVPPTPPT
+46 PT
-59 PEVTDGPVARLPKMD
+59 PEPSDGPVARLPNVQ
-74 PPKELLVAGENQVV
+74 PPAEQLVAGPDQAV
-88 IALVDTQSAAK
+88 IALVDTQTSAAR
-99 GAKAPFDSHSLHL
+99 GVTGPFANYSLHL
-112 WNNDACQ
+112 WNNDACN
-119 ATADSGLNTGWDDK
+119 ATAESGLNAGWDDK
-133 SKTPATADSF
+133 ANTPAAVDGF
-143 GPAWVVPL
+143 GPSWVVPL
-151 KNVEGCINFIARN
+151 SKVEGCINFIARN

-169 LTGSDMKVSFS
+169 LTGSDMKVVFS
-180 EHPDRTVAIVAG
+180 DHPDRTVAIVAG
-192 KKDLFG
+192 KNEIFG

-237 YTDSGTIKANAD
+237 YTDSGTIKANAE
-249 GVFDFPYISLTA
+249 GVFDFPYITLTP
-261 TTLTA
+261 TSLTA

-318 ALDALYAA
+318 ALDALYSEA
-326 EATKLSYG
+326 ATKLSYG
-334 AVVEGNRVTFRLWAP
+334 AVVEGGNVTFRLWAP
-349 TAKSVKLALY
+349 TARSVKLALFDEQ
-359 NASHQKSGEVA
+359 HKSLGERT
-370 MTFDNASG
+370 MTLDEASG
-378 SWSYEGGS
+378 SWSVQGGS
-386 ELIGQ
+386 ELVGK
-391 FYRYDMEVYHPLSRK
+391 FYRYDIQVYHPVSRK
-406 VERYEVTD
+406 LESYQVTD

-429 VDLDDPALKPEG
+429 VDLNDPALKPEG

-465 DLTGNDASTDEE
+465 DLTGNDDSTPAEH
-477 KRGKFVGL
+477 RGKFLGL
-485 TQPDSVPVNHL
+485 TDTDTAPVKHL
-496 KALAKSGVSH
+496 QALAKSGVSH

-527 LGDDFSKLCQVNPDV
+527 ISDDFGKLCQVNPEV
-542 KTSKFGGY
+542 QNSKFAGY
-550 CGGGQTVG
+550 CSSGQTIEA
-558 DVLADLQVGDSKD
+558 VLGDLQGGDSKE

-576 ELSGYLRG
+576 ELYGYLRG

-609 GTKRILE
+609 GSQRILE

-642 ESGLGPKSVLDKIVP
+642 EAGLGPKSVLDKIVP

-718 MVQALAAVKKV
+718 MVQALAAVKQV

-758 LGGTGIGSFSDRLR
+758 LAGTGIGSFSDRLR

-783 GDSIRKTQ
+783 GDTIRKTQ
-791 GFGNGAFVD
+791 GFGNGALVD
-800 PNEMSKV
+800 ANEMDGV
-807 DLATALHQSDLVRLG
+807 DRATALHQSDLVRLG
-822 MAGNLKEFVLTDKDG
+822 MAGNLKEFILTDKDG

-842 AEIDYNGQSAGY
+842 ADIDYNGQPAGY
-854 AQDPVEVQNYVDKH
+854 AQDPTEIQNYVDKH

-875 NLIYKAPAS
+875 NLIYKAPQG

-931 KVDYTLGDNNFD
+931 RVDYTLADNNFD

-955 YPLIEQVLGKHAKP
+955 YPLIEQVLGKHVKP
-969 GSAEMAQMVSFYQ
+969 SGADMATMVGFYQ
-982 ELAELRNS
+982 ELAELRQS

-1022 TVDDGVSAGAD
+1022 TVDDGVNAGAD

-1043 MINASNQSQSISDF
+1043 MINATNAPQSVSDF

-1066 LSGLQLSSAH
+1066 LASLQLSPAH
-1076 HANNSIARDAAVS
+1076 HGGESIARDAAVN

-1108 GAQGAGLPVS
+1108 GAQGSGLPVG

-1125 LPPFGNTDVYLKG
+1125 VPPFGDTAVYLKG
-1138 FLNEWGNTNQMTFS
+1138 FLDEWGNTNQMTFTS
-1152 GNFMYEFTTE
+1152 NFMYEFTTE
-1162 VSTDKLGT
+1162 VSSDKLGT

-1180 GPVNYGSCNAG
+1180 GPLNYGSCNAG

-1202 CKGGE
+1202 CKGGD
-1207 TGNIGVDLAKA
+1207 TGNIGLDLAKA

-1247 MLETVAGNPLGYN
+1247 VLDTVAGNPLGYN
-1260 LFVKGELSGWGA
+1260 LFVKGELSGWNA

-1310 KEYLLNGGGAVNAET
+1310 KEYLLNGGGALKAET
-1325 GYSFAF
+1325 GYPFAF
-1331 SKGGS
+1331 SQAGS

-1351 VKVDPAGVKAGT
+1351 VKVDPAGAKAGT
-1363 AVIQECSVK
+1363 AVIQECSAK

>member
-1 MTGCSTIETNYS
+1 
-13 GNYKNMDMKKTK
+13 MDMKKTK

-38 GCNDNSSD
+38 GCNDNSS
-46 ASGVNPVPPTPPT
+46 SPSTPDP
-59 PEVTDGPVARLPKMD
+59 TDGPVARLPNVQ
-74 PPKELLVAGENQVV
+74 PPAEQLVAGPDQAV
-88 IALVDTQSAAK
+88 IALVDTQTSAAR
-99 GAKAPFDSHSLHL
+99 GVTGPFANYSLHL
-112 WNNDACQ
+112 WNNDACS
-119 ATADSGLNTGWDDK
+119 ATAESGLNAGWDDK
-133 SKTPATADSF
+133 VNTPAAADGF
-143 GPAWVVPL
+143 GPSWVVPL
-151 KNVEGCINFIARN
+151 GKLEGCINFIARN

-169 LTGSDMKVSFS
+169 LTGSDMKVVFS
-180 EHPDRTVAIVAG
+180 DHPDRTVAIVAG
-192 KKDLFG
+192 KNEIFG

-237 YTDSGTIKANAD
+237 YTESGTIKANAE
-249 GVFDFPYISLTA
+249 GVFDFPYITLTP
-261 TTLTA
+261 TSLTA

-318 ALDALYAA
+318 ALDALYSEA
-326 EATKLSYG
+326 ATKLTYG
-334 AVVEGNRVTFRLWAP
+334 AVVEGGNVTFRLWAP
-349 TAKSVKLALY
+349 TAKSVKLALFDGQ
-359 NASHQKSGEVA
+359 HKPLGERT
-370 MTFDNASG
+370 MTLDEASG
-378 SWSYEGGS
+378 SWSVQGGS
-386 ELIGQ
+386 ELVGK
-391 FYRYDMEVYHPLSRK
+391 FYRYDIQVYHPVSRK
-406 VERYEVTD
+406 LESYQVTD

-429 VDLDDPALKPEG
+429 VDLNDPALKPEG

-465 DLTGNDASTDEE
+465 DLTGNDDSTPAEH
-477 KRGKFVGL
+477 RGKFLGL
-485 TQPDSVPVNHL
+485 TDTDTAPVKHL
-496 KALAKSGVSH
+496 QALAKSGVSH

-527 LGDDFSKLCQVNPDV
+527 ISDDFGKLCQVNPEV
-542 KTSKFGGY
+542 QNSKFAGY
-550 CGGGQTVG
+550 CSSGQTIEA
-558 DVLADLQVGDSKD
+558 VLGDLQGSDSKE

-576 ELSGYLRG
+576 ELYGYLRG

-609 GTKRILE
+609 GSQRILE

-642 ESGLGPKSVLDKIVP
+642 EAGLGPKSVLDKIVP

-718 MVQALAAVKKV
+718 MVQALAAVKQV

-758 LGGTGIGSFSDRLR
+758 LAGTGIGSFSDRLR

-783 GDSIRKTQ
+783 GDTIRKTQ
-791 GFGNGAFVD
+791 GFGNGALVD
-800 PNEMSKV
+800 ANEMDGV
-807 DLATALHQSDLVRLG
+807 DRATALHQADLVRLG
-822 MAGNLKEFVLTDKDG
+822 MAGNLKDFILTDKDG

-842 AEIDYNGQSAGY
+842 SDIDYNGQPAGY
-854 AQDPVEVQNYVDKH
+854 AQDPTEIQNYVDKH

-875 NLIYKAPAS
+875 NLIYKAPQG

-931 KVDYTLGDNNFD
+931 RVDYTLADNNFD

-955 YPLIEQVLGKHAKP
+955 YPLIEKVLGKHVKP
-969 GSAEMAQMVSFYQ
+969 SGADMATMVGFYQ
-982 ELAELRNS
+982 ELAELRQS

-1009 NTGPDQVPGLIVM
+1009 NTGPDQEPGLIVM
-1022 TVDDGVSAGAD
+1022 TVDDGINAGAD

-1043 MINASNQSQSISDF
+1043 MINATNAPQSISDF

-1066 LSGLQLSSAH
+1066 LTSLQLSPAH
-1076 HANNSIARDAAVS
+1076 HGGESIARDAAVN

-1108 GAQGAGLPVS
+1108 GAQGTGLPVG
-1118 KKTDLST
+1118 KKIDLST
-1125 LPPFGNTDVYLKG
+1125 VPPFGDTAVYLKG

-1152 GNFMYEFTTE
+1152 SNFMYEFTTE
-1162 VSTDKLGT
+1162 VSSDKLGT

-1180 GPVNYGSCNAG
+1180 GPLNYGSCNAG

-1202 CKGGE
+1202 CKGGD
-1207 TGNIGVDLAKA
+1207 TGNIGLDLAKA

-1247 MLETVAGNPLGYN
+1247 VLDTVAGNPLGYN
-1260 LFVKGELSGWGA
+1260 LFVKGELSGWAA

-1310 KEYLLNGGGAVNAET
+1310 KEYLLNGGGAVTAET
-1325 GYSFAF
+1325 GYAIGF
-1331 SKGGS
+1331 SQPGS

-1351 VKVDPAGVKAGT
+1351 VKVDPAGTKAGT
-1363 AVIQECSVK
+1363 AVIQECSAK

>member
-1 MTGCSTIETNYS
+1 
-13 GNYKNMDMKKTK
+13 MDMKKTK

-38 GCNDNSSD
+38 GCNDNSS
-46 ASGVNPVPPTPPT
+46 SPTPDP
-59 PEVTDGPVARLPKMD
+59 TDGPVARLPNVQ
-74 PPKELLVAGENQVV
+74 PPAEQLVAGPDQAV
-88 IALVDTQSAAK
+88 IALVDTQTSAAR
-99 GAKAPFDSHSLHL
+99 GVDGPFANYSLHL
-112 WNNDACQ
+112 WNNDACN
-119 ATADSGLNTGWDDK
+119 ATAESGLNAGWDDK
-133 SKTPATADSF
+133 VNTPAAADGF
-143 GPAWVVPL
+143 GPSWVVPL
-151 KNVEGCINFIARN
+151 SKLEGCINFIARN

-169 LTGSDMKVSFS
+169 LTGSDMKVVFS
-180 EHPDRTVAIVAG
+180 DHPDRTVAIVAG
-192 KKDLFG
+192 KSEVFG
-198 SRAEAFTAAFGV
+198 SRADAFTAAFGV

-237 YTDSGTIKANAD
+237 YTESGTIKANAE
-249 GVFDFPYISLTA
+249 GVFDFPYITLTA
-261 TTLTA
+261 TSLTA

-318 ALDALYAA
+318 ALDALYADA
-326 EATKLSYG
+326 AAKLAYG
-334 AVVEGNRVTFRLWAP
+334 AIVEGGNVTFRLWAP
-349 TAKSVKLALY
+349 TAKSVKLALFDDKHR
-359 NASHQKSGEVA
+359 ALGERT
-370 MTFDNASG
+370 MTRDEASG
-378 SWSYEGGS
+378 SWSVQGGS
-386 ELIGQ
+386 ELVGK
-391 FYRYDMEVYHPLSRK
+391 FYRYDIQVYHPVSRK
-406 VERYEVTD
+406 LESYQVTD

-465 DLTGNDASTDEE
+465 DLTGNDDSTPAEH
-477 KRGKFVGL
+477 RGKFLGL
-485 TQPDSVPVNHL
+485 TDSDSVPVKHL
-496 KALAKSGVSH
+496 QALAKSGVSH

-512 FDIATVNEDPAKVAN
+512 FDIATINEDPAKVAN
-527 LGDDFSKLCQVNPDV
+527 ISDDFSKLCQVNPEV
-542 KTSKFGGY
+542 QNSKFASH
-550 CGGGQTVG
+550 CGGGQTIEA
-558 DVLADLQVGDSKD
+558 VLTDLQGADSKE

-576 ELSGYLRG
+576 ELYGYLRG

-595 HYTTPEGSY
+595 HYTAPEGSY

-609 GTKRILE
+609 GSQRILE

-642 ESGLGPKSVLDKIVP
+642 EAGLGPKSVLDKIVP

-718 MVQALAAVKKV
+718 MVQALAAVKQV

-783 GDSIRKTQ
+783 GDTIRKTQ
-791 GFGNGAFVD
+791 GFGNGALVD
-800 PNEMSKV
+800 ANEMDGV
-807 DLATALHQSDLVRLG
+807 ELATALHQSDLVRLG
-822 MAGNLKEFVLTDKDG
+822 MAGNLKDFVLTDKDG

-842 AEIDYNGQSAGY
+842 SDIDYNGQAAGY
-854 AQDPVEVQNYVDKH
+854 AQDPTEIQNYVDKH

-875 NLIYKAPAS
+875 NLIYKAPEG

-931 KVDYTLGDNNFD
+931 RVDYTLADNNFN

-955 YPLIEQVLGKHAKP
+955 YPLIEQVLGKHVKP
-969 GSAEMAQMVSFYQ
+969 SGADMATMVGFYQ
-982 ELAELRNS
+982 ELAELRQS

-1009 NTGPDQVPGLIVM
+1009 NTGPDQEPGLIVM
-1022 TVDDGVSAGAD
+1022 TVDDGINAGAD

-1043 MINASNQSQSISDF
+1043 MINATNAPQSIGDF

-1066 LSGLQLSSAH
+1066 LSTLQLSPAH
-1076 HANNSIARDAAVS
+1076 HAGSSIARDAAVN

-1102 FVKPQS
+1102 FVKPQA

-1125 LPPFGNTDVYLKG
+1125 VPPFGDTDVFVRG
-1138 FLNEWGNTNQMTFS
+1138 FLNQWDPVNKMIFG
-1152 GNFMYEFTTE
+1152 GNFTYEFTTE
-1162 VSTDKLGT
+1162 VTADKLGMT
-1170 TNVKIADASW
+1170 QVKIAGSDW
-1180 GPVNYGSCNAG
+1180 GGSINYGKCSNTDQLAVGQVSVLCANGGDLPFNA
-1191 DKLVVGTPLTL
+1191 D
-1202 CKGGE
+1202 
-1207 TGNIGVDLAKA
+1207 KA

-1227 MNKDKPT
+1227 MNKEKPS
-1234 LSVSFTEPVQSCK
+1234 LSVSFTVP
-1247 MLETVAGNPLGYN
+1247 
-1260 LFVKGELSGWGA
+1260 
-1272 QPQYQLSYKGMD
+1272 
-1284 GDLAIYQAA
+1284 
-1293 FNYTGSTE
+1293 
-1301 FKVANEDWS
+1301 
-1310 KEYLLNGGGAVNAET
+1310 
-1325 GYSFAF
+1325 
-1331 SKGGS
+1331 
-1336 ANNSITLPQGLWSVL
+1336 
-1351 VKVDPAGVKAGT
+1351 T
-1363 AVIQECSVK
+1363 ATK